1 MWNTI
6 SRFFAKGSKTA
17 VVQEVTSPPLSP
29 SSTTTTTI
37 TTTRTRTTTA
47 ARDDDERQDRL
58 ACNGVADD
66 DASVDGTSVHVFYG
80 ATMDRGA
87 SADDRRRLPAAA
99 SAAAT
104 GAATAAAPTAD
115 QQSSGGDSDSY
126 DSRQAKQRA
135 SVKWLLS
142 KAYNNRVP
150 EKLREPYYR
159 DHEEQEHLKPQI
171 VHALSNAELYCLA
184 LANIYS
190 DPNYHNQNHYGILQA
205 LARKG
210 VYVAEQNNTQ
220 LTETILI
227 QNSPLK
233 MSAHMAVI
241 EGLMVLYAKEVVTGD
256 RVVSAIRRF
265 DPQAEVDVP
274 SDHEKGLLLW
284 INHASH
290 ALIAKIQSEDG
301 AGDKTRLP
309 ELPAAKDFQS
319 LCDGVGLAAVV
330 AFYCP
335 GELNW
340 MEIRVSKRPSVADAL
355 HNLSLVHAFCV
366 KCLPYSIFH
375 MQPEDVTYMRGSM
388 KQNLVVFLADMY
400 NVLEIHPA
408 KCVRYPGEERAMQY
422 LDACPR
428 NSHGVAHKRS
438 LPQSIAPIPD
448 LRSNL
453 SISAPGFTVAKSAS
467 STIVKKSQSLQQ
479 TAENH
484 PYDDRRAGSEESF
497 VVHRGKGIPT
507 LSSVADDKSVART
520 EAAGRPSN
528 WEDQRRSSYAGRR
541 SRRNSITD
549 DSQLTIEN
557 FGGSQDNLHNFG
569 RNPDK
574 EVGAHIGKRSTTE
587 PTLPARSSV
596 QDVYGSG
603 VQHIIADNGYNGSN
617 GGEEPPRLRRQASN
631 SSLDNVALRQILHS
645 SAENDGGGTDN
656 GDGGDAV
663 TKLASFANLNRQ
675 SSEKGI
681 NFTYMEQE
689 RQDDVK
695 QLNKRHGQSNGN
707 GEKKTTFATLPNTTT
722 WQQQSS
728 QQSQQ
733 MEQHSVDE
741 NGGNTIMASQLNNI
755 RLKLE
760 EKRRHIENEKRKMEV
775 VMSKQRQKVG
785 KAAFLQAVTKGKVK
799 SPSSSTSGGD
809 SPAETVGPPT
819 PVTSGS
825 SGATPTSVS
834 EASSVPQQLPQEK
847 PQRPFSLKEI
857 SEDVRDVEHKWL
869 EHDGNAPFIETRR
882 TPDIENMDP
891 EQYRQS
897 ITQMNT
903 SLSEIQ
909 ADIQRLANQQNQ
921 IQQQHLMTQHQKQ
934 MQQQFQQLQSLSQQH
949 MQTYGMPPM
958 NPLTP
963 RLQDPQQSQFYLHDQ
978 PQVQRRMWGQP
989 APAQS
994 LANEMAAVGY
1004 QQSMDS
1010 RFSPQPAA
1018 YQQDMR
1024 IYTDPTRTWA
1034 APHPAQK
1041 GFVLHDTQEPRYLN
1055 GGDHSLCNNQ
1065 MSHPGPTGYP
1075 ASSSLFNQTQATSA
1089 SPQHRNAIHRI
1100 SQLISESPEPKR
1112 STVHHIPISCESP
1125 TEKRQ
1130 VTALHTPVPAP
1141 PADDMKPQNIS
1152 FIGNDDDIAQG
1163 IRGLNITSGSRT
1175 YRIPSPTRPT
1185 ISQNSFQ
1192 PHPSLRETSR
1202 SATPDVT
1209 PLDSTDA
1216 GEKGFYIS
1224 FDNDA
1229 PKKPKPTLRVK
1240 RMSPKKERSASS
1252 YNEHEDFMRSESPP
1266 VSTVERQKQAE
1277 AQRELERERL
1287 RQAEEREQ
1295 QRQEMRDRELKR
1307 EIERERQREKQRDSN
1322 TEGRHASGVGLV
1334 IGNQLT
1340 NPDPNSMDEMEKKKE
1355 RIMLMSLQR
1364 RQRQEEMKERKEVET
1379 QARREQEKLKA
1390 EERARKKEEERQR
1403 RAAILEHHKVK
1414 KAIEEA
1420 EREGKVIDKELLNA
1434 INPAKLRNKT
1444 TPARPRPKT
1453 IHGDAGAVLDSGALT
1468 PSRGKKGSSSN
1479 LSTASLT
1486 SPTMRRD
1493 YYRGSQDSLTA
1504 AHLDDRRCSGPL
1516 YRGGSLRVS
1525 SVDSPDD
1532 GRGSS
1537 PCRSV
1542 NQLGRRGSYKTSRD
1556 AQESQQQIR
1565 GRPKYQTY
1573 QNFKGRKSN
1582 SLMNLCDSDSGLGR
1596 STPPRRAASPGIGSM
1611 RHLTSPSGPGSL
1623 PPALMTSKKRI
1634 YDDGSSD
1641 ISSTP
1646 SSMMDYNG
1654 PRLYKLP
1661 IAKSN
1666 RNIMLNA
1673 VEYCVFPGTVNRE
1686 AKSRVLEE
1694 ISRSE
1699 SKHFLILFRDAGCQF
1714 RALYSYC
1721 PEREEVAKL
1730 YGTGPKQV
1738 IDNMFD
1744 KFFKYNSSGKC
1755 FSQVHTKHLTVT
1767 IDAFTIHNSLWQGK
1781 KVNLPNKKDIPLV
1794 I

>member
-1 MWNTI
+1 MWSAIT
-6 SRFFAKGSKTA
+6 RLFVKGKTEESA
-17 VVQEVTSPPLSP
+17 P
-29 SSTTTTTI
+29 
-37 TTTRTRTTTA
+37 RTKDRTC
-47 ARDDDERQDRL
+47 D
-58 ACNGVADD
+58 GVPDT
-66 DASVDGTSVHVFYG
+66 VVHVFD
-80 ATMDRGA
+80 AMDRNAG
-87 SADDRRRLPAAA
+87 DDRRKGPAGEQHHD
-99 SAAAT
+99 
-104 GAATAAAPTAD
+104 GAETEHF
-115 QQSSGGDSDSY
+115 SDAY

-150 EKLREPYYR
+150 ENLRDPYYI
-159 DHEEQEHLKPQI
+159 DNENQEHLKPQI

-190 DPNYHNQNHYGILQA
+190 DPNYHNQNHCGILQA

-210 VYVAEQNNTQ
+210 VYLAEPNNTQ

-274 SDHEKGLLLW
+274 ADHEKGLLLW
-284 INHASH
+284 ISHASN
-290 ALIAKIQSEDG
+290 ALIAKIQADEG

-340 MEIRVSKRPSVADAL
+340 MDIRVSKRPSVADAL
-355 HNLSLVHAFCV
+355 HNLSLVHAFCNR
-366 KCLPYSIFH
+366 CLPYSIFH
-375 MQPEDVTYMRGSM
+375 MLPEDVTYMRGCM

-408 KCVRYPGEERAMQY
+408 KCVRYPGEERAMQF

-453 SISAPGFTVAKSAS
+453 SVSAPGFTVAKAPS
-467 STIVKKSQSLQQ
+467 SSSVKKSQSLQQ
-479 TAENH
+479 TAENYSH
-484 PYDDRRAGSEESF
+484 DDRRAGSEESF

-507 LSSVADDKSVART
+507 LSSVADEKSITRVD
-520 EAAGRPSN
+520 AAGRPSN
-528 WEDQRRSSYAGRR
+528 WEEQRRSSYAGRR
-541 SRRNSITD
+541 SRRNSVSD

-603 VQHIIADNGYNGSN
+603 VQHILSDNGYDK
-617 GGEEPPRLRRQASN
+617 EEPPRLRRQTSN
-631 SSLDNVALRQILHS
+631 SSLDNVALKQILHS
-645 SAENDGGGTDN
+645 SENVNSDGDTS
-656 GDGGDAV
+656 
-663 TKLASFANLNRQ
+663 KLASFANLSRQ

-681 NFTYMEQE
+681 NLTYTEQE
-689 RQDDVK
+689 RDDSK
-695 QLNKRHGQSNGN
+695 SNLSNKKLGQTNGNRN

-722 WQQQSS
+722 WQQQSN

-733 MEQHSVDE
+733 MEQHSVADE

-760 EKRRHIENEKRKMEV
+760 EKRRHIENEKRRMEV

-785 KAAFLQAVTKGKVK
+785 KAAFLQAVTKLYLVGKVK

-809 SPAETVGPPT
+809 SPAEIGPPT

-825 SGATPTSVS
+825 SGETPTSVS
-834 EASSVPQQLPQEK
+834 ETTPVTQQPSQEK

-882 TPDIENMDP
+882 TPDIENMDL
-891 EQYRQS
+891 EQYHQS
-897 ITQMNT
+897 ISQIYTPFRRMNN

-921 IQQQHLMTQHQKQ
+921 IQQQHLMTQHQQ
-934 MQQQFQQLQSLSQQH
+934 QIQQQFQQLQSLSQQH
-949 MQTYGMPPM
+949 MQNFGMAPI
-958 NPLTP
+958 NPLTSK
-963 RLQDPQQSQFYLHDQ
+963 LQDTQQSQFYLHDQ
-978 PQVQRRMWGQP
+978 PQLQRRMWGQP
-989 APAQS
+989 PPTQS

-1004 QQSMDS
+1004 QQSMDP
-1010 RFSPQPAA
+1010 RYNTQPTP

-1024 IYTDPTRTWA
+1024 LYQDTRNWGT
-1034 APHPAQK
+1034 HPPQQK
-1041 GFVLHDTQEPRYLN
+1041 GFVLHDTPQEPRYLN

-1065 MSHPGPTGYP
+1065 MSHPGPTYP
-1075 ASSSLFNQTQATSA
+1075 SSTSIFNQTPPSSA
-1089 SPQHRNAIHRI
+1089 SPQHRNAVHRI
-1100 SQLISESPEPKR
+1100 SQLMSESPEPKR
-1112 STVHHIPISCESP
+1112 PTVHHIPIKCESP

-1130 VTALHTPVPAP
+1130 IAAMHAPVPAP
-1141 PADDMKPQNIS
+1141 PVDDMKPQNIS
-1152 FIGNDDDIAQG
+1152 FIG
-1163 IRGLNITSGSRT
+1163 
-1175 YRIPSPTRPT
+1175 
-1185 ISQNSFQ
+1185 
-1192 PHPSLRETSR
+1192 
-1202 SATPDVT
+1202 TPEVT
-1209 PLDSTDA
+1209 PLDPTDA
-1216 GEKGFYIS
+1216 GEKGFYIC

-1240 RMSPKKERSASS
+1240 RTSPKKERGVSS
-1252 YNEHEDFMRSESPP
+1252 YVDSEDFTMRPDSPSAI
-1266 VSTVERQKQAE
+1266 VMDRQKQLE
-1277 AQRELERERL
+1277 IQR
-1287 RQAEEREQ
+1287 
-1295 QRQEMRDRELKR
+1295 DSD
-1307 EIERERQREKQRDSN
+1307 REKQRQIDERDFQRQEIRDREIQR
-1322 TEGRHASGVGLV
+1322 EGEREKQRERHEMSGESRQSGVGLI
-1334 IGNQLT
+1334 IGNQLA
-1340 NPDPNSMDEMEKKKE
+1340 NPDPNSLDEMERKKE
-1355 RIMLMSLQR
+1355 RIMLLSLQR
-1364 RQRQEEMKERKEVET
+1364 RQQQEEMKERKEVEA

-1403 RAAILEHHKVK
+1403 RAAILEQHKVK

-1420 EREGKVIDKELLNA
+1420 EREGKVIDKELLNT
-1434 INPAKLRNKT
+1434 IKPTKLRNKT
-1444 TPARPRPKT
+1444 ATTRPRPKT
-1453 IHGDAGAVLDSGALT
+1453 IHVDAGTELDSGALT

-1504 AHLDDRRCSGPL
+1504 AHFDERRSGPL

-1537 PCRSV
+1537 PCRSM

-1556 AQESQQQIR
+1556 VQEPQQQVR
-1565 GRPKYQTY
+1565 GRPKYPSY

-1582 SLMNLCDSDSGLGR
+1582 SLMNLCGSSSDQDGMMCRYTDTDSGLGR
-1596 STPPRRAASPGIGSM
+1596 ATPPRRAPSPGMGSM
-1611 RHLTSPSGPGSL
+1611 RHLPSPSGPGSL
-1623 PPALMTSKKRI
+1623 PPGLMTKRRVF
-1634 YDDGSSD
+1634 DDGSSD

-1654 PRLYKLP
+1654 PRLYKQP
-1661 IAKSN
+1661 TTKSN
-1666 RNIMLNA
+1666 RGIMLNA
-1673 VEYCVFPGTVNRE
+1673 VEYCVFPGTVNKE
-1686 AKSRVLEE
+1686 AKRRVLDE
-1694 ISRSE
+1694 IARSE

-1721 PEREEVAKL
+1721 PDREEVSKL

-1738 IDNMFD
+1738 MDKMFD
-1744 KFFKYNSSGKC
+1744 KFFKYNSGAKC

-1781 KVNLPNKKDIPLV
+1781 KVNLPNKKDMPLV

>member
-1 MWNTI
+1 MWSAIT
-6 SRFFAKGSKTA
+6 RLFVKGKTEESA
-17 VVQEVTSPPLSP
+17 P
-29 SSTTTTTI
+29 
-37 TTTRTRTTTA
+37 RTKDRTC
-47 ARDDDERQDRL
+47 D
-58 ACNGVADD
+58 GVPDT
-66 DASVDGTSVHVFYG
+66 VVHVFD
-80 ATMDRGA
+80 AMDRNAG
-87 SADDRRRLPAAA
+87 DDRRKGPAGEQHHD
-99 SAAAT
+99 
-104 GAATAAAPTAD
+104 GAE
-115 QQSSGGDSDSY
+115 SEHFSDAY

-150 EKLREPYYR
+150 ENLRDPYYI
-159 DHEEQEHLKPQI
+159 DNENQEHLKPQI

-190 DPNYHNQNHYGILQA
+190 DPNYHNQNHCGILQA

-210 VYVAEQNNTQ
+210 VYLAEPNNTQ

-274 SDHEKGLLLW
+274 ADHEKGLLLW
-284 INHASH
+284 ISHASN
-290 ALIAKIQSEDG
+290 ALIAKIQAEEG

-340 MEIRVSKRPSVADAL
+340 MDIRVSKRPSVADAL
-355 HNLSLVHAFCV
+355 HNLSLVHAFCNR
-366 KCLPYSIFH
+366 CLPYSIFH
-375 MQPEDVTYMRGSM
+375 MLPEDVTYMRGCM

-408 KCVRYPGEERAMQY
+408 KCVRYPGEERAMQF

-453 SISAPGFTVAKSAS
+453 SVSAPGFTVAKAPS
-467 STIVKKSQSLQQ
+467 SSSVKKSQSLQQ
-479 TAENH
+479 TAENYSH
-484 PYDDRRAGSEESF
+484 DDRRAGSEESF

-507 LSSVADDKSVART
+507 LSSVADEKSITRVD
-520 EAAGRPSN
+520 AAGRPSN
-528 WEDQRRSSYAGRR
+528 WEEQRRSSYAGRR
-541 SRRNSITD
+541 SRRNSVSD

-603 VQHIIADNGYNGSN
+603 VQHILSDNGYDK
-617 GGEEPPRLRRQASN
+617 EEPPRLRRQTSN
-631 SSLDNVALRQILHS
+631 SSLDNVALKQILHS
-645 SAENDGGGTDN
+645 SENVNSDGDTS
-656 GDGGDAV
+656 
-663 TKLASFANLNRQ
+663 KLASFANLSRQ

-681 NFTYMEQE
+681 NLTYTEQE
-689 RQDDVK
+689 RDDSK
-695 QLNKRHGQSNGN
+695 SNLSNKKLGQTNGNRN

-722 WQQQSS
+722 WQQQSN

-733 MEQHSVDE
+733 MEQHSVADE

-760 EKRRHIENEKRKMEV
+760 EKRRHIENEKRRMEV

-785 KAAFLQAVTKGKVK
+785 KAAFLQAVTKLYLVGKVK

-809 SPAETVGPPT
+809 SPAEIGPPT

-825 SGATPTSVS
+825 SGETPTSVS
-834 EASSVPQQLPQEK
+834 ETTPVTQQPSQEK

-882 TPDIENMDP
+882 TPDIENMDL
-891 EQYRQS
+891 EQYHQS
-897 ITQMNT
+897 ISQICTPFRRMNN

-921 IQQQHLMTQHQKQ
+921 IQQQHLMTQHQQ
-934 MQQQFQQLQSLSQQH
+934 QIQQQFQQLQSLSQQH
-949 MQTYGMPPM
+949 MQNFGMAPI
-958 NPLTP
+958 NPLTSK
-963 RLQDPQQSQFYLHDQ
+963 LQDTQQSQFYLHDQ
-978 PQVQRRMWGQP
+978 PQLQRRMWGQP
-989 APAQS
+989 PPTQS

-1004 QQSMDS
+1004 QQSMDPRYS
-1010 RFSPQPAA
+1010 TQPTP

-1024 IYTDPTRTWA
+1024 LYQDTRNWGT
-1034 APHPAQK
+1034 HPPQQK
-1041 GFVLHDTQEPRYLN
+1041 GFVLHDTPQEPRYLN

-1065 MSHPGPTGYP
+1065 MSHPGPTYP
-1075 ASSSLFNQTQATSA
+1075 SSTSIFNQTPPSSA
-1089 SPQHRNAIHRI
+1089 SPQHRNAVHRI
-1100 SQLISESPEPKR
+1100 SQLMSESPEPKR
-1112 STVHHIPISCESP
+1112 PTVHHIPIKCESP

-1130 VTALHTPVPAP
+1130 ITAMHAPVPAP
-1141 PADDMKPQNIS
+1141 PVDDMKPQNIS
-1152 FIGNDDDIAQG
+1152 FID
-1163 IRGLNITSGSRT
+1163 
-1175 YRIPSPTRPT
+1175 P
-1185 ISQNSFQ
+1185 
-1192 PHPSLRETSR
+1192 
-1202 SATPDVT
+1202 
-1209 PLDSTDA
+1209 TDA
-1216 GEKGFYIS
+1216 GEKGFYIC

-1240 RMSPKKERSASS
+1240 RTSPKKERGVSS
-1252 YNEHEDFMRSESPP
+1252 YVDSEDFTMRPDSPSAI
-1266 VSTVERQKQAE
+1266 VMDRQKQLE
-1277 AQRELERERL
+1277 IQR
-1287 RQAEEREQ
+1287 
-1295 QRQEMRDRELKR
+1295 DSD
-1307 EIERERQREKQRDSN
+1307 REKQRQIDERDFQRQEIRDREIQR
-1322 TEGRHASGVGLV
+1322 EGEREKQRERHEMSAESRQSGVGLI
-1334 IGNQLT
+1334 IGNQLA
-1340 NPDPNSMDEMEKKKE
+1340 NPDPNSLDEMERKKE
-1355 RIMLMSLQR
+1355 RIMLLSLQR
-1364 RQRQEEMKERKEVET
+1364 RQQQEEMKERKEVEA

-1403 RAAILEHHKVK
+1403 RAAILEQHKVK

-1420 EREGKVIDKELLNA
+1420 EREGKVIDKELLNT
-1434 INPAKLRNKT
+1434 IKPTKLRNKT
-1444 TPARPRPKT
+1444 ATTRPRPKT
-1453 IHGDAGAVLDSGALT
+1453 IHVDAGTELDSGALT

-1504 AHLDDRRCSGPL
+1504 AHFDERRSGPL

-1537 PCRSV
+1537 PCRSM

-1556 AQESQQQIR
+1556 VQEPQQQVR
-1565 GRPKYQTY
+1565 GRPKYPSY

-1582 SLMNLCDSDSGLGR
+1582 SLMNLCGSSSDQDGMMCRYTDTDSGLGR
-1596 STPPRRAASPGIGSM
+1596 ATPPRRAPSPGMGSM
-1611 RHLTSPSGPGSL
+1611 RHLPSPSGPGSL
-1623 PPALMTSKKRI
+1623 PPGLMTKRRVF
-1634 YDDGSSD
+1634 DDGSSD

-1654 PRLYKLP
+1654 PRLYKQP
-1661 IAKSN
+1661 TTKSN
-1666 RNIMLNA
+1666 RGIMLNA
-1673 VEYCVFPGTVNRE
+1673 VEYCVFPGTVNKE
-1686 AKSRVLEE
+1686 AKRRVLDE
-1694 ISRSE
+1694 IARSE

-1721 PEREEVAKL
+1721 PDREEVSKL

-1738 IDNMFD
+1738 MDKMFD
-1744 KFFKYNSSGKC
+1744 KFFKYNSGAKC

-1781 KVNLPNKKDIPLV
+1781 KVNLPNKKDMPLV

>member
-1 MWNTI
+1 MWSAI
-6 SRFFAKGSKTA
+6 SRLFVKGKTEESA
-17 VVQEVTSPPLSP
+17 LS
-29 SSTTTTTI
+29 TENHTC
-37 TTTRTRTTTA
+37 
-47 ARDDDERQDRL
+47 D
-58 ACNGVADD
+58 GVPDT
-66 DASVDGTSVHVFYG
+66 VVHVFD
-80 ATMDRGA
+80 AMDRNAG
-87 SADDRRRLPAAA
+87 DDRRKGPAGEQHHG
-99 SAAAT
+99 
-104 GAATAAAPTAD
+104 GAEFEHF
-115 QQSSGGDSDSY
+115 SDAY

-150 EKLREPYYR
+150 ENLREPYYV
-159 DHEEQEHLKPQI
+159 DNENQEHLKPQI

-190 DPNYHNQNHYGILQA
+190 DPNYHNQNHCGILQA

-210 VYVAEQNNTQ
+210 VYLAEPNNTQ

-265 DPQAEVDVP
+265 DPQAEVEVP
-274 SDHEKGLLLW
+274 GDHEKGLLLW
-284 INHASH
+284 ISHASH
-290 ALIAKIQSEDG
+290 ALIAKIQAEEG
-301 AGDKTRLP
+301 GGDKTRLP

-340 MEIRVSKRPSVADAL
+340 MDIRVSKRPSVADAL
-355 HNLSLVHAFCV
+355 HNLSLVHAFCNR
-366 KCLPYSIFH
+366 CLPYSIFH

-408 KCVRYPGEERAMQY
+408 KCVRYPGEERAMQF

-453 SISAPGFTVAKSAS
+453 SVSAPGFTVAKAS
-467 STIVKKSQSLQQ
+467 SSSSVKKSQSLQQ
-479 TAENH
+479 TAENYSH
-484 PYDDRRAGSEESF
+484 DDRRAGSEESF

-507 LSSVADDKSVART
+507 LSSVADEKSVTRAD
-520 EAAGRPSN
+520 AAGRPSN

-541 SRRNSITD
+541 SRRNSVSD

-603 VQHIIADNGYNGSN
+603 VQHILSDNGYDK
-617 GGEEPPRLRRQASN
+617 EEPPRLRRQTSN
-631 SSLDNVALRQILHS
+631 SSLDNVALKQILHS
-645 SAENDGGGTDN
+645 SENVN
-656 GDGGDAV
+656 SEGD
-663 TKLASFANLNRQ
+663 TSKLASFANLSRQ

-681 NFTYMEQE
+681 NLTYTEQD
-689 RQDDVK
+689 RDDGK
-695 QLNKRHGQSNGN
+695 SNMSGKKFGQTNGN
-707 GEKKTTFATLPNTTT
+707 GNGNEKKTTFATLPNTTT

-733 MEQHSVDE
+733 VEQHSVDE

-760 EKRRHIENEKRKMEV
+760 EKRRHIENEKRRMEV

-809 SPAETVGPPT
+809 SPAEIGPPT
-819 PVTSGS
+819 SVTSGS
-825 SGATPTSVS
+825 SGETPTSVS
-834 EASSVPQQLPQEK
+834 ETTPVTQQPSQEK

-882 TPDIENMDP
+882 TPDIENMDI
-891 EQYRQS
+891 EQYHQS
-897 ITQMNT
+897 ISQMNN

-921 IQQQHLMTQHQKQ
+921 IQQQHLMTQHQQQ
-934 MQQQFQQLQSLSQQH
+934 MQQQLQQLQSLSQQH
-949 MQTYGMPPM
+949 MQNFGMAPI
-958 NPLTP
+958 NPLSSK
-963 RLQDPQQSQFYLHDQ
+963 LQDTQQSQFYLHDQ
-978 PQVQRRMWGQP
+978 PQLQRRMWGQP
-989 APAQS
+989 PSTQS

-1004 QQSMDS
+1004 QQPIDP
-1010 RFSPQPAA
+1010 RYGTQPTA
-1018 YQQDMR
+1018 YQQDLR
-1024 IYTDPTRTWA
+1024 LYQDTRNWGTL
-1034 APHPAQK
+1034 PPQQK
-1041 GFVLHDTQEPRYLN
+1041 GFVLHDNQESRYLN

-1065 MSHPGPTGYP
+1065 MSHSGSTYP
-1075 ASSSLFNQTQATSA
+1075 SSASIFNQTPPSSA
-1089 SPQHRNAIHRI
+1089 SPQHRNAVHRI
-1100 SQLISESPEPKR
+1100 SQLMSESPEPKR
-1112 STVHHIPISCESP
+1112 PTVHHIPIKCESP

-1130 VTALHTPVPAP
+1130 ITALHAPVPAP
-1141 PADDMKPQNIS
+1141 PVDDMKPQNIS
-1152 FIGNDDDIAQG
+1152 FIGNDDELTQG

-1175 YRIPSPTRPT
+1175 YRIPSPTRPS
-1185 ISQNSFQ
+1185 ISRNSFQ
-1192 PHPSLRETSR
+1192 PHPSLRE
-1202 SATPDVT
+1202 ATPSPSGTPEVT
-1209 PLDSTDA
+1209 PLDPTDA
-1216 GEKGFYIS
+1216 GEKGFYIC

-1240 RMSPKKERSASS
+1240 RTSPKKERSVSS
-1252 YNEHEDFMRSESPP
+1252 YVENEDFTMRPDSP
-1266 VSTVERQKQAE
+1266 SAIAIDRQKQLE
-1277 AQRELERERL
+1277 AQRDLDREKHQIDERDF
-1287 RQAEEREQ
+1287 
-1295 QRQEMRDRELKR
+1295 QRQEIRDKEIQREG
-1307 EIERERQREKQRDSN
+1307 EREKQR
-1322 TEGRHASGVGLV
+1322 ERHDITGENRQSGVGLI
-1334 IGNQLT
+1334 IGNQLA
-1340 NPDPNSMDEMEKKKE
+1340 NPDPNSLDEMERKKE
-1355 RIMLMSLQR
+1355 RIMLLSLQR
-1364 RQRQEEMKERKEVET
+1364 RQQQEELKERKEAEA

-1403 RAAILEHHKVK
+1403 RAAILEQHKVK

-1434 INPAKLRNKT
+1434 IKPTKLRNKT
-1444 TPARPRPKT
+1444 ATRPRPKT
-1453 IHGDAGAVLDSGALT
+1453 IHVDAGTELDSGALT

-1504 AHLDDRRCSGPL
+1504 AHFDERRSGPL

-1537 PCRSV
+1537 PCRSM
-1542 NQLGRRGSYKTSRD
+1542 NQLGRRGSYKTSRGSSSD
-1556 AQESQQQIR
+1556 QDGMMCR
-1565 GRPKYQTY
+1565 YT
-1573 QNFKGRKSN
+1573 
-1582 SLMNLCDSDSGLGR
+1582 DTDSGLGR
-1596 STPPRRAASPGIGSM
+1596 ATPPRRAPSPGMGSM
-1611 RHLTSPSGPGSL
+1611 RHLPSPSGPGSL
-1623 PPALMTSKKRI
+1623 PPGLMTKRRVF
-1634 YDDGSSD
+1634 DDGSSD

-1654 PRLYKLP
+1654 PRLYKQP
-1661 IAKSN
+1661 TTKSN
-1666 RNIMLNA
+1666 RGIMLNA
-1673 VEYCVFPGTVNRE
+1673 VEYCVFPGTVNKE
-1686 AKSRVLEE
+1686 AKRRVLDE
-1694 ISRSE
+1694 IAKSE

-1721 PEREEVAKL
+1721 PDREEVSKL

-1738 IDNMFD
+1738 IDKMFD
-1744 KFFKYNSSGKC
+1744 KFFKYNSGAKC

-1781 KVNLPNKKDIPLV
+1781 KVNLPNKKDMPLV

>member
-1 MWNTI
+1 MWSAI
-6 SRFFAKGSKTA
+6 SRLFVKGKTEEPA
-17 VVQEVTSPPLSP
+17 LS
-29 SSTTTTTI
+29 TENHTC
-37 TTTRTRTTTA
+37 
-47 ARDDDERQDRL
+47 D
-58 ACNGVADD
+58 GVPDT
-66 DASVDGTSVHVFYG
+66 VVHVFD
-80 ATMDRGA
+80 AMDRNAG
-87 SADDRRRLPAAA
+87 DDRRKGPAGEQHHG
-99 SAAAT
+99 
-104 GAATAAAPTAD
+104 GAEFEHF
-115 QQSSGGDSDSY
+115 SDAY

-150 EKLREPYYR
+150 ENLREPYYV
-159 DHEEQEHLKPQI
+159 DNENQEHLKPQI

-190 DPNYHNQNHYGILQA
+190 DPNYHNQNHCGILQA

-210 VYVAEQNNTQ
+210 VYLAEPNNTQ

-265 DPQAEVDVP
+265 DPQAEVEVP
-274 SDHEKGLLLW
+274 GDHEKGLLLW
-284 INHASH
+284 ISHASR
-290 ALIAKIQSEDG
+290 ALIAKIQAEEG

-340 MEIRVSKRPSVADAL
+340 MDIRVSKRPSVADAL
-355 HNLSLVHAFCV
+355 HNLSLVHAFCNR
-366 KCLPYSIFH
+366 CLPYSIFH

-408 KCVRYPGEERAMQY
+408 KCVRYPGEERAMQF

-453 SISAPGFTVAKSAS
+453 SVSAPGFTVAKAS
-467 STIVKKSQSLQQ
+467 SSSSVKKSQSLQQ
-479 TAENH
+479 TAENYSH
-484 PYDDRRAGSEESF
+484 DDRRAGSEESF

-507 LSSVADDKSVART
+507 LSSVADEKSVTRAD
-520 EAAGRPSN
+520 AAGRPSN
-528 WEDQRRSSYAGRR
+528 WEEQRRSSYAGRR
-541 SRRNSITD
+541 SRRNSVSD

-603 VQHIIADNGYNGSN
+603 VQHILSDNGYDK
-617 GGEEPPRLRRQASN
+617 EEPPRLRRQTSN
-631 SSLDNVALRQILHS
+631 SSLDNVALKQILHS
-645 SAENDGGGTDN
+645 SENVNSEGGGDTS
-656 GDGGDAV
+656 
-663 TKLASFANLNRQ
+663 KLASFANLSRQ

-681 NFTYMEQE
+681 NLTYTEQE
-689 RQDDVK
+689 RDDGK
-695 QLNKRHGQSNGN
+695 SNLSGKKFGQTNGNGN

-733 MEQHSVDE
+733 VEQHSVDE

-760 EKRRHIENEKRKMEV
+760 EKRRHIENEKRRMEV

-809 SPAETVGPPT
+809 SPAEIDPPT
-819 PVTSGS
+819 SVTSGS
-825 SGATPTSVS
+825 SGETPTSVS
-834 EASSVPQQLPQEK
+834 ETTPVTQQPSQEK

-882 TPDIENMDP
+882 TPDIENMDI
-891 EQYRQS
+891 EQYHQS
-897 ITQMNT
+897 ISQMNN

-921 IQQQHLMTQHQKQ
+921 IQQQHLMTQHQQQ
-934 MQQQFQQLQSLSQQH
+934 MQQQLQQLQSLSQQH
-949 MQTYGMPPM
+949 MQNFGMAPI
-958 NPLTP
+958 NPLTSK
-963 RLQDPQQSQFYLHDQ
+963 LQDTQQSQFYLHDQ
-978 PQVQRRMWGQP
+978 PQLQRRMWGQP
-989 APAQS
+989 PSTQS

-1004 QQSMDS
+1004 QQPIDP
-1010 RFSPQPAA
+1010 RYGTQPTA
-1018 YQQDMR
+1018 YQQDLR
-1024 IYTDPTRTWA
+1024 LYQDTRNWGTL
-1034 APHPAQK
+1034 PPQQK
-1041 GFVLHDTQEPRYLN
+1041 GFVLHDNQEPRYLN

-1065 MSHPGPTGYP
+1065 MSHSGSTYP
-1075 ASSSLFNQTQATSA
+1075 SSASIFNQTPPSSA
-1089 SPQHRNAIHRI
+1089 SPQHRNAVHRI
-1100 SQLISESPEPKR
+1100 SQLMSESPEPKR
-1112 STVHHIPISCESP
+1112 PTVHHIPIKCESP

-1130 VTALHTPVPAP
+1130 ITALHAPVPAP
-1141 PADDMKPQNIS
+1141 PVDDMKPQNIS
-1152 FIGNDDDIAQG
+1152 FIGNDDELTQG

-1175 YRIPSPTRPT
+1175 YRIPSPTRPS
-1185 ISQNSFQ
+1185 ISRNSFQ
-1192 PHPSLRETSR
+1192 PHPSLRE
-1202 SATPDVT
+1202 ATPSPSGTPEVT
-1209 PLDSTDA
+1209 PLDPTDA
-1216 GEKGFYIS
+1216 GEKGFYIC

-1240 RMSPKKERSASS
+1240 RTSPKKERSVSS
-1252 YNEHEDFMRSESPP
+1252 YVENEDFTMRPDSP
-1266 VSTVERQKQAE
+1266 SAIAIDRQKQLE
-1277 AQRELERERL
+1277 AQRDLDREKHQIDERDF
-1287 RQAEEREQ
+1287 
-1295 QRQEMRDRELKR
+1295 QRQEIRDKEIQREG
-1307 EIERERQREKQRDSN
+1307 EREKQR
-1322 TEGRHASGVGLV
+1322 ERHEITGESRQSGVGLI
-1334 IGNQLT
+1334 IGNQLA
-1340 NPDPNSMDEMEKKKE
+1340 NPDPNSLDEMERKKE
-1355 RIMLMSLQR
+1355 RIMLLSLQR
-1364 RQRQEEMKERKEVET
+1364 RQQQEELKERKEAEA

-1403 RAAILEHHKVK
+1403 RAAILEQHKVK

-1434 INPAKLRNKT
+1434 IKPTKLRNKT
-1444 TPARPRPKT
+1444 ATRPRPKT
-1453 IHGDAGAVLDSGALT
+1453 IHVDAGTELDSGALT

-1504 AHLDDRRCSGPL
+1504 AHFDERRSGPL
-1516 YRGGSLRVS
+1516 YRGGSLR
-1525 SVDSPDD
+1525 DSPDD

-1537 PCRSV
+1537 PCRSM

-1556 AQESQQQIR
+1556 
-1565 GRPKYQTY
+1565 T
-1573 QNFKGRKSN
+1573 
-1582 SLMNLCDSDSGLGR
+1582 DSGLGR
-1596 STPPRRAASPGIGSM
+1596 ATPPRRAPSPGMGSM
-1611 RHLTSPSGPGSL
+1611 RHLPSPSGPGSL
-1623 PPALMTSKKRI
+1623 PPGLMTKRRVF
-1634 YDDGSSD
+1634 DDGSSD

-1654 PRLYKLP
+1654 PRLYKQP
-1661 IAKSN
+1661 TTKSN
-1666 RNIMLNA
+1666 RGIMLNA
-1673 VEYCVFPGTVNRE
+1673 VEYCVFPGTVNKE
-1686 AKSRVLEE
+1686 AKRRVLDE
-1694 ISRSE
+1694 IAKSE

-1721 PEREEVAKL
+1721 PDREEVSKL

-1738 IDNMFD
+1738 IDKMFD
-1744 KFFKYNSSGKC
+1744 KFFKYNSGAKC

-1781 KVNLPNKKDIPLV
+1781 KVNLPNKKDMPLV

>member
-1 MWNTI
+1 MWSAI
-6 SRFFAKGSKTA
+6 SRLFVKGKTEEPA
-17 VVQEVTSPPLSP
+17 PGTED
-29 SSTTTTTI
+29 
-37 TTTRTRTTTA
+37 RTC
-47 ARDDDERQDRL
+47 D
-58 ACNGVADD
+58 GVSDT
-66 DASVDGTSVHVFYG
+66 VVHVFD
-80 ATMDRGA
+80 AMDRNVG
-87 SADDRRRLPAAA
+87 DDRRKGTAGEQQHAAA
-99 SAAAT
+99 ESEHF
-104 GAATAAAPTAD
+104 
-115 QQSSGGDSDSY
+115 SDAY

-150 EKLREPYYR
+150 ENLREPYYV
-159 DHEEQEHLKPQI
+159 DHEDQEHLKPQI

-190 DPNYHNQNHYGILQA
+190 DPNYHNQNHCGILQA

-210 VYVAEQNNTQ
+210 VYLAEPNNTQ

-265 DPQAEVDVP
+265 DPQADVDVP
-274 SDHEKGLLLW
+274 GDHERGLLLW
-284 INHASH
+284 ISHASH
-290 ALIAKIQSEDG
+290 ALIAKIQTEEG

-330 AFYCP
+330 AYYCP

-340 MEIRVSKRPSVADAL
+340 MDIRVSKRPSVADAL
-355 HNLSLVHAFCV
+355 HNLSLVHAFCNR
-366 KCLPYSIFH
+366 CLPYSIFH

-408 KCVRYPGEERAMQY
+408 KCVRYPGEERAMQF

-453 SISAPGFTVAKSAS
+453 SVSAPGFTVAKAS
-467 STIVKKSQSLQQ
+467 SSPSVKKSQSLQQ
-479 TAENH
+479 TAENYSH
-484 PYDDRRAGSEESF
+484 DDRRAGSEESF

-507 LSSVADDKSVART
+507 LSSVADEKSLARAD
-520 EAAGRPSN
+520 AAGRPSN

-541 SRRNSITD
+541 SRRNSVSD

-603 VQHIIADNGYNGSN
+603 VQHILADNGYGND
-617 GGEEPPRLRRQASN
+617 EPPRLRRQASN
-631 SSLDNVALRQILHS
+631 SSLDNVALKQILHS
-645 SAENDGGGTDN
+645 SENDNSEGDN
-656 GDGGDAV
+656 
-663 TKLASFANLNRQ
+663 TSKLASFANLNRQ
-675 SSEKGI
+675 SSEKSSI
-681 NFTYMEQE
+681 N
-689 RQDDVK
+689 
-695 QLNKRHGQSNGN
+695 LNYTESEDITTKSNLSNKKHGQTNGNGN

-722 WQQQSS
+722 WQQQSN

-733 MEQHSVDE
+733 AEQHSADE

-760 EKRRHIENEKRKMEV
+760 EKRRHIENEKRRMEV

-809 SPAETVGPPT
+809 SPAEIGPPT

-825 SGATPTSVS
+825 SGETPSSVS
-834 EASSVPQQLPQEK
+834 ETTPVPQQPFQEK

-882 TPDIENMDP
+882 TPDIENMDLD
-891 EQYRQS
+891 QYHQS
-897 ITQMNT
+897 ISQMNS

-921 IQQQHLMTQHQKQ
+921 IQQQHLMTHHQQQMQHQL
-934 MQQQFQQLQSLSQQH
+934 QQLQSLSQQH
-949 MQTYGMPPM
+949 MQSYGITPI
-958 NPLTP
+958 NPITP
-963 RLQDPQQSQFYLHDQ
+963 KLQDSQQSQFYLHDQ
-978 PQVQRRMWGQP
+978 PQLQRRMWGQP
-989 APAQS
+989 PSTQS

-1004 QQSMDS
+1004 QQQVDS
-1010 RFSPQPAA
+1010 RYNSPPSV
-1018 YQQDMR
+1018 YHQDMR
-1024 IYTDPTRTWA
+1024 LFQDTRNWGT
-1034 APHPAQK
+1034 HPPQQK
-1041 GFVLHDTQEPRYLN
+1041 GFVLHDTSQEPRYLN

-1065 MSHPGPTGYP
+1065 MSHPGSTYPT
-1075 ASSSLFNQTQATSA
+1075 SSSIFNQTPPSSA
-1089 SPQHRNAIHRI
+1089 SPQHRNAVHRI
-1100 SQLISESPEPKR
+1100 SQLMSESPEPKR
-1112 STVHHIPISCESP
+1112 PTVHHIPIKCDSP

-1141 PADDMKPQNIS
+1141 PVDDMKPQNIS
-1152 FIGNDDDIAQG
+1152 FIGNDDELSQG
-1163 IRGLNITSGSRT
+1163 IRGLHITSGNRT
-1175 YRIPSPTRPT
+1175 YRIPSPTRPS
-1185 ISQNSFQ
+1185 ISRNSFQ
-1192 PHPSLRETSR
+1192 PHPSLRE
-1202 SATPDVT
+1202 ATPSPSGTPEVT
-1209 PLDSTDA
+1209 PLDPTDA
-1216 GEKGFYIS
+1216 GEKGFYIC

-1240 RMSPKKERSASS
+1240 RTSPKKERTASS
-1252 YNEHEDFMRSESPP
+1252 YIDNEDFTVRSESP
-1266 VSTVERQKQAE
+1266 SAISDRQKLLE
-1277 AQRELERERL
+1277 IRRDSDREKQRQLDEREF
-1287 RQAEEREQ
+1287 
-1295 QRQEMRDRELKR
+1295 QRQEIRDRELQR
-1307 EIERERQREKQRDSN
+1307 EEEREKQRERRDTSA
-1322 TEGRHASGVGLV
+1322 ESRQSGIGLI
-1334 IGNQLT
+1334 IGNQLA
-1340 NPDPNSMDEMEKKKE
+1340 NPDPNSLDEMERKKE
-1355 RIMLMSLQR
+1355 RIMLQSLQR
-1364 RQRQEEMKERKEVET
+1364 RQQQEEMKERKEAEA

-1403 RAAILEHHKVK
+1403 RASILEQHKVK

-1434 INPAKLRNKT
+1434 IKPTKLRNKT
-1444 TPARPRPKT
+1444 ATTRPRPKT
-1453 IHGDAGAVLDSGALT
+1453 IHVDAGAELDSGALT

-1479 LSTASLT
+1479 LST
-1486 SPTMRRD
+1486 
-1493 YYRGSQDSLTA
+1493 
-1504 AHLDDRRCSGPL
+1504 
-1516 YRGGSLRVS
+1516 
-1525 SVDSPDD
+1525 DSPDD

-1537 PCRSV
+1537 PCRSM

-1556 AQESQQQIR
+1556 
-1565 GRPKYQTY
+1565 T
-1573 QNFKGRKSN
+1573 
-1582 SLMNLCDSDSGLGR
+1582 DSGLGR
-1596 STPPRRAASPGIGSM
+1596 ATPPRRAPSPGMGSM
-1611 RHLTSPSGPGSL
+1611 RHLPSPSGPGSL
-1623 PPALMTSKKRI
+1623 PPGLMTKRRVF
-1634 YDDGSSD
+1634 DDGSSD

-1654 PRLYKLP
+1654 PRLYKQP
-1661 IAKSN
+1661 TTKSN
-1666 RNIMLNA
+1666 RGIMLNA

-1686 AKSRVLEE
+1686 AKRRVLDE
-1694 ISRSE
+1694 IARSE

-1721 PEREEVAKL
+1721 PDREEVSKL

-1738 IDNMFD
+1738 NDKMFD
-1744 KFFKYNSSGKC
+1744 KFFKYNSGGKC

-1781 KVNLPNKKDIPLV
+1781 KVNLPNKKDMPLV

>member
-1 MWNTI
+1 
-6 SRFFAKGSKTA
+6 
-17 VVQEVTSPPLSP
+17 
-29 SSTTTTTI
+29 
-37 TTTRTRTTTA
+37 
-47 ARDDDERQDRL
+47 
-58 ACNGVADD
+58 
-66 DASVDGTSVHVFYG
+66 
-80 ATMDRGA
+80 
-87 SADDRRRLPAAA
+87 
-99 SAAAT
+99 
-104 GAATAAAPTAD
+104 
-115 QQSSGGDSDSY
+115 
-126 DSRQAKQRA
+126 
-135 SVKWLLS
+135 
-142 KAYNNRVP
+142 
-150 EKLREPYYR
+150 
-159 DHEEQEHLKPQI
+159 
-171 VHALSNAELYCLA
+171 
-184 LANIYS
+184 
-190 DPNYHNQNHYGILQA
+190 
-205 LARKG
+205 
-210 VYVAEQNNTQ
+210 
-220 LTETILI
+220 
-227 QNSPLK
+227 

-265 DPQAEVDVP
+265 DPQAEMDVP
-274 SDHEKGLLLW
+274 TDHEKGLLLW
-284 INHASH
+284 ISHASH
-290 ALIAKIQSEDG
+290 ALIAKIETEDG

-340 MEIRVSKRPSVADAL
+340 MDIRVSKRPSVADAL
-355 HNLSLVHAFCV
+355 HNLSLVHAFCNR
-366 KCLPYSIFH
+366 CLPYSIFH

-408 KCVRYPGEERAMQY
+408 KCVRYPGEERAMQF

-453 SISAPGFTVAKSAS
+453 SVSAPGFTVVKAPS
-467 STIVKKSQSLQQ
+467 SSSVKKSQSLQQ
-479 TAENH
+479 TAENYSH
-484 PYDDRRAGSEESF
+484 DDRRAGSEESF

-507 LSSVADDKSVART
+507 LSSVADEKSVTRAD
-520 EAAGRPSN
+520 AAGRPSN

-541 SRRNSITD
+541 SRRNSVSD

-603 VQHIIADNGYNGSN
+603 VQHILSDNGYDK
-617 GGEEPPRLRRQASN
+617 EEPARLRRQASN
-631 SSLDNVALRQILHS
+631 SSLDNVALKQILHS
-645 SAENDGGGTDN
+645 SENDNLD
-656 GDGGDAV
+656 GD
-663 TKLASFANLNRQ
+663 TSKLASFANLSRQ
-675 SSEKGI
+675 SSDKGI
-681 NFTYMEQE
+681 NLTYTEQE
-689 RQDDVK
+689 RDD
-695 QLNKRHGQSNGN
+695 NKSNLSIKKHGQTNGN
-707 GEKKTTFATLPNTTT
+707 GNAEKKTTFATLPNTTT
-722 WQQQSS
+722 WQQQSN

-733 MEQHSVDE
+733 VEQHSADE

-760 EKRRHIENEKRKMEV
+760 EKRRHIENEKRRMEV

-809 SPAETVGPPT
+809 SPAEIGPPT

-825 SGATPTSVS
+825 SGETPTSVS
-834 EASSVPQQLPQEK
+834 ETTPVTQQPSQEK

-882 TPDIENMDP
+882 TPDIENMDL
-891 EQYRQS
+891 EQYHQS
-897 ITQMNT
+897 ISLMNT

-921 IQQQHLMTQHQKQ
+921 IQQQHLMTQHQQQ
-934 MQQQFQQLQSLSQQH
+934 MQQQLQQLQSLSQQH
-949 MQTYGMPPM
+949 MQNYGMTTI
-958 NPLTP
+958 NPLTSK
-963 RLQDPQQSQFYLHDQ
+963 LQEPQQSQFYLHDQ
-978 PQVQRRMWGQP
+978 PQLQRRMWGQP
-989 APAQS
+989 PPTQS
-994 LANEMAAVGY
+994 LANEMSTVGY
-1004 QQSMDS
+1004 QQPMDP
-1010 RFSPQPAA
+1010 RYNTQPTA
-1018 YQQDMR
+1018 YQQDIR
-1024 IYTDPTRTWA
+1024 LYQDTRNWGTHS
-1034 APHPAQK
+1034 PQQK
-1041 GFVLHDTQEPRYLN
+1041 GFVLHDAPQEPRYLN

-1065 MSHPGPTGYP
+1065 MSHPGSTYP
-1075 ASSSLFNQTQATSA
+1075 SSASIFNQTPPSSA
-1089 SPQHRNAIHRI
+1089 SPQHRNAVHRI
-1100 SQLISESPEPKR
+1100 SQLMSESPEPKR
-1112 STVHHIPISCESP
+1112 PTVHHIPIKCESP

-1130 VTALHTPVPAP
+1130 VTALHAPVPAP
-1141 PADDMKPQNIS
+1141 PVDDMKPQNIS
-1152 FIGNDDDIAQG
+1152 FIGNDDELTQG

-1175 YRIPSPTRPT
+1175 YRIPSPTRPS
-1185 ISQNSFQ
+1185 ISRNSFQ
-1192 PHPSLRETSR
+1192 PHPSLRE
-1202 SATPDVT
+1202 ATPSPSGTPEVT
-1209 PLDSTDA
+1209 PLDPTDA
-1216 GEKGFYIS
+1216 GEKGFYIC

-1240 RMSPKKERSASS
+1240 RTSPKKERIVSS
-1252 YNEHEDFMRSESPP
+1252 YVENEDFTMRPDSPA
-1266 VSTVERQKQAE
+1266 SAIDRQKQLE
-1277 AQRELERERL
+1277 AQRDLDREKVLAIAEREFMQDIRY
-1287 RQAEEREQ
+1287 
-1295 QRQEMRDRELKR
+1295 RELQRKA
-1307 EIERERQREKQRDSN
+1307 EREKQRHESIE
-1322 TEGRHASGVGLV
+1322 EGRQSGVGLI
-1334 IGNQLT
+1334 IGNQLA
-1340 NPDPNSMDEMEKKKE
+1340 NPDPNSLDEMERKKE
-1355 RIMLMSLQR
+1355 RIMLLSLQR
-1364 RQRQEEMKERKEVET
+1364 RRQQEELKERKEVEA

-1390 EERARKKEEERQR
+1390 EEKARKKEEERQR
-1403 RAAILEHHKVK
+1403 RAAILEQHKVK

-1434 INPAKLRNKT
+1434 IKPTKLRNKT
-1444 TPARPRPKT
+1444 ATTRPRPKT
-1453 IHGDAGAVLDSGALT
+1453 IHVDAGAELDSGALT

-1504 AHLDDRRCSGPL
+1504 AHFDERRSGPL

-1537 PCRSV
+1537 PCRSM

-1556 AQESQQQIR
+1556 
-1565 GRPKYQTY
+1565 T
-1573 QNFKGRKSN
+1573 
-1582 SLMNLCDSDSGLGR
+1582 DSGLGR
-1596 STPPRRAASPGIGSM
+1596 ATPPRRAPSPGMGSM
-1611 RHLTSPSGPGSL
+1611 RHLPSPSGPGSL
-1623 PPALMTSKKRI
+1623 PPGLMTKRRMF
-1634 YDDGSSD
+1634 DDGSSD
-1641 ISSTP
+1641 VSSTP

-1654 PRLYKLP
+1654 PRLYKQP
-1661 IAKSN
+1661 TTKSN
-1666 RNIMLNA
+1666 RGIMLNA
-1673 VEYCVFPGTVNRE
+1673 VEYCVFPGTVNKE
-1686 AKSRVLEE
+1686 AKRRVLDE
-1694 ISRSE
+1694 IARSE

-1721 PEREEVAKL
+1721 PDREEVSKL

-1738 IDNMFD
+1738 IDKMFD
-1744 KFFKYNSSGKC
+1744 KFFKYNSGGKC
-1755 FSQVHTKHLTVT
+1755 FTQVHTKHLTVT

-1781 KVNLPNKKDIPLV
+1781 KVNLPNKKDMPLV

>member
-1 MWNTI
+1 MWSAI
-6 SRFFAKGSKTA
+6 SRLFVKGKTEEPA
-17 VVQEVTSPPLSP
+17 PWTED
-29 SSTTTTTI
+29 
-37 TTTRTRTTTA
+37 RTC
-47 ARDDDERQDRL
+47 D
-58 ACNGVADD
+58 
-66 DASVDGTSVHVFYG
+66 SVSDTVVHVFD
-80 ATMDRGA
+80 AMDRNVG
-87 SADDRRRLPAAA
+87 DDRRKGPVGEQQHAAA
-99 SAAAT
+99 ESEHY
-104 GAATAAAPTAD
+104 
-115 QQSSGGDSDSY
+115 SDAY

-135 SVKWLLS
+135 SVRWLLS

-150 EKLREPYYR
+150 ENLREPYYV
-159 DHEEQEHLKPQI
+159 DHEDQEHLKPQI

-190 DPNYHNQNHYGILQA
+190 DPNYHNQNHCGILQA

-210 VYVAEQNNTQ
+210 VYLAEPNNTQ

-265 DPQAEVDVP
+265 DPQADVDVP
-274 SDHEKGLLLW
+274 TDHEKGLLLW
-284 INHASH
+284 ISHASQ
-290 ALIAKIQSEDG
+290 ALIAKIQIEEG

-340 MEIRVSKRPSVADAL
+340 MDIRVSKKPSVADAL
-355 HNLSLVHAFCV
+355 HNLSLVHTFCNR
-366 KCLPYSIFH
+366 CLPYSIFH
-375 MQPEDVTYMRGSM
+375 TQPEDVTYMRGSM

-408 KCVRYPGEERAMQY
+408 KCVRYPGEERAMQF

-453 SISAPGFTVAKSAS
+453 SVSAPGFTVAKAS
-467 STIVKKSQSLQQ
+467 PSPSVKKSQSLQQ
-479 TAENH
+479 TAENYSH
-484 PYDDRRAGSEESF
+484 DDRVGRRLLKHFSAIPLEKSVSSTVCRRTGSEESF

-507 LSSVADDKSVART
+507 LSSVADEKSLARAD
-520 EAAGRPSN
+520 AAGRPSN
-528 WEDQRRSSYAGRR
+528 WEEQRRSSYAGRR
-541 SRRNSITD
+541 SRRNSVSD

-574 EVGAHIGKRSTTE
+574 EVGGHIGKQSATE

-603 VQHIIADNGYNGSN
+603 VQHILSDNGYGID
-617 GGEEPPRLRRQASN
+617 EPPRLRRQASN
-631 SSLDNVALRQILHS
+631 SSLDNVALKQILHS
-645 SAENDGGGTDN
+645 SENDN
-656 GDGGDAV
+656 SEGDSS
-663 TKLASFANLNRQ
+663 KLASFANLNRQ
-675 SSEKGI
+675 SSDKGI
-681 NFTYMEQE
+681 NLNYTES
-689 RQDDVK
+689 DDTNTK
-695 QLNKRHGQSNGN
+695 SNISNKKHGQTNGNGN

-722 WQQQSS
+722 WQQQSN

-733 MEQHSVDE
+733 AEQHSADE
-741 NGGNTIMASQLNNI
+741 NGGNTFMASQLNNI

-760 EKRRHIENEKRKMEV
+760 EKRRHIENEKRRMEV

-809 SPAETVGPPT
+809 SPAEIGPPT

-825 SGATPTSVS
+825 SGETPSSVS
-834 EASSVPQQLPQEK
+834 ETTPVPQQTFQEK

-882 TPDIENMDP
+882 TPDIENMDLD
-891 EQYRQS
+891 QYHQS
-897 ITQMNT
+897 ISQMNS

-921 IQQQHLMTQHQKQ
+921 IQQQHLMTHHQQQMQHQL
-934 MQQQFQQLQSLSQQH
+934 QQLQSLSQQH
-949 MQTYGMPPM
+949 MQSYGMTPIST
-958 NPLTP
+958 LTP
-963 RLQDPQQSQFYLHDQ
+963 KLQDSQQSQFYLHDQ
-978 PQVQRRMWGQP
+978 PQLQRRMWGQP
-989 APAQS
+989 PPTQS

-1004 QQSMDS
+1004 QQQIDTRYS
-1010 RFSPQPAA
+1010 SPSPVYHQDLRL
-1018 YQQDMR
+1018 YQD
-1024 IYTDPTRTWA
+1024 TRNWGS
-1034 APHPAQK
+1034 HPPQQK
-1041 GFVLHDTQEPRYLN
+1041 GFVLHDTSQEPRYLN

-1065 MSHPGPTGYP
+1065 MSHPGSTYPT
-1075 ASSSLFNQTQATSA
+1075 SSSIFNQTPPSSA
-1089 SPQHRNAIHRI
+1089 SPQHRNAVHRI
-1100 SQLISESPEPKR
+1100 SQLMSESPEPKR
-1112 STVHHIPISCESP
+1112 PTVHHIPIKCESP
-1125 TEKRQ
+1125 IEKRQ
-1130 VTALHTPVPAP
+1130 VTALHAPVPAP
-1141 PADDMKPQNIS
+1141 PVDDMKPQNIS
-1152 FIGNDDDIAQG
+1152 FIGNDDELSQG
-1163 IRGLNITSGSRT
+1163 IRGLHITSGNRT
-1175 YRIPSPTRPT
+1175 YRIPSPTRPS
-1185 ISQNSFQ
+1185 ISRNSFQ
-1192 PHPSLRETSR
+1192 PHPSLRE
-1202 SATPDVT
+1202 ATPSPSGTPEVT
-1209 PLDSTDA
+1209 PLDPTDA
-1216 GEKGFYIS
+1216 GEKGFYIC

-1229 PKKPKPTLRVK
+1229 PKKPKPTLKVK
-1240 RMSPKKERSASS
+1240 RTSPKKERTVSS
-1252 YNEHEDFMRSESPP
+1252 YIDNEDFMVRSESP
-1266 VSTVERQKQAE
+1266 STITDRKLLEARRDSDREKQRQ
-1277 AQRELERERL
+1277 LDEREYH
-1287 RQAEEREQ
+1287 
-1295 QRQEMRDRELKR
+1295 RQEMRDKELQREG
-1307 EIERERQREKQRDSN
+1307 EREKQRERRDASA
-1322 TEGRHASGVGLV
+1322 ESRQSGVGLI
-1334 IGNQLT
+1334 IGNQLA
-1340 NPDPNSMDEMEKKKE
+1340 NPDPNSLDEMERKKE
-1355 RIMLMSLQR
+1355 RIMLLSLQR
-1364 RQRQEEMKERKEVET
+1364 RQQQEEMKERKEAEA
-1379 QARREQEKLKA
+1379 QARREQEKMKA

-1403 RAAILEHHKVK
+1403 RASILEQHKVK

-1434 INPAKLRNKT
+1434 IKPTKLRNKT
-1444 TPARPRPKT
+1444 ATTRPRPKT
-1453 IHGDAGAVLDSGALT
+1453 IHVDAGAELDSGALT

-1504 AHLDDRRCSGPL
+1504 AHFDDRRSGPL

-1537 PCRSV
+1537 PCRSM

-1556 AQESQQQIR
+1556 VQEPQQQVR
-1565 GRPKYQTY
+1565 GRPKYPSY

-1582 SLMNLCDSDSGLGR
+1582 SLMNLCDTDSGLGR
-1596 STPPRRAASPGIGSM
+1596 ATPPRRAPSPGMGSM
-1611 RHLTSPSGPGSL
+1611 RHLPSPSGPGSL
-1623 PPALMTSKKRI
+1623 PPGLMTKRRVF
-1634 YDDGSSD
+1634 DDGSSD

-1654 PRLYKLP
+1654 PRLYKQP
-1661 IAKSN
+1661 TTKSN
-1666 RNIMLNA
+1666 RGIMLNA
-1673 VEYCVFPGTVNRE
+1673 VEYCVFPGTVNKE
-1686 AKSRVLEE
+1686 AKRRVLDE
-1694 ISRSE
+1694 IARSE

-1721 PEREEVAKL
+1721 PDREEVSKL

-1738 IDNMFD
+1738 IDKMFD
-1744 KFFKYNSSGKC
+1744 KFFKYNSGGKC

-1781 KVNLPNKKDIPLV
+1781 KVNLPNKKDMPLV

>member
-1 MWNTI
+1 MWSAI
-6 SRFFAKGSKTA
+6 SRLFVKGKTEESA
-17 VVQEVTSPPLSP
+17 P
-29 SSTTTTTI
+29 
-37 TTTRTRTTTA
+37 RTEDRTC
-47 ARDDDERQDRL
+47 D
-58 ACNGVADD
+58 GVPDT
-66 DASVDGTSVHVFYG
+66 VVHVFDAMDRNAGDDRRKGPAGEQHYG
-80 ATMDRGA
+80 ATESEHFDA
-87 SADDRRRLPAAA
+87 
-99 SAAAT
+99 
-104 GAATAAAPTAD
+104 
-115 QQSSGGDSDSY
+115 Y

-150 EKLREPYYR
+150 ENLREPYYV
-159 DHEEQEHLKPQI
+159 DNENQEHLKPQI

-190 DPNYHNQNHYGILQA
+190 DPNYHNQNHCGILQA

-210 VYVAEQNNTQ
+210 VYLAEPNNTQ

-256 RVVSAIRRF
+256 RVVSAIQRF

-274 SDHEKGLLLW
+274 ADHEKGLLLW
-284 INHASH
+284 ISHASH
-290 ALIAKIQSEDG
+290 ALIAKIQTEEG
-301 AGDKTRLP
+301 GGDKTRLP
-309 ELPAAKDFQS
+309 ELPAAKDFHS

-340 MEIRVSKRPSVADAL
+340 MDIRVSKRPSVADAL
-355 HNLSLVHAFCV
+355 HNLSLVHAFCNR
-366 KCLPYSIFH
+366 CLPYSIFH

-408 KCVRYPGEERAMQY
+408 KCVRYPGEERAMQF

-453 SISAPGFTVAKSAS
+453 SVSAPGFTVAKAPS
-467 STIVKKSQSLQQ
+467 SSSVKKSQSLQQ
-479 TAENH
+479 TAENYSH
-484 PYDDRRAGSEESF
+484 DDRRAGSEESF
-497 VVHRGKGIPT
+497 VVHHGKGIPT
-507 LSSVADDKSVART
+507 LSSVADEKSVTRAD
-520 EAAGRPSN
+520 AAGRPSN
-528 WEDQRRSSYAGRR
+528 WEEQRRSSYAGRR
-541 SRRNSITD
+541 SRRNSVSD

-603 VQHIIADNGYNGSN
+603 VQHILSDNGYDK
-617 GGEEPPRLRRQASN
+617 EEPSRLRRQASN
-631 SSLDNVALRQILHS
+631 SSLDNVALKQILHS
-645 SAENDGGGTDN
+645 SENVN
-656 GDGGDAV
+656 SEGD
-663 TKLASFANLNRQ
+663 TSKLASFANLSRQ
-675 SSEKGI
+675 SSDKGI
-681 NFTYMEQE
+681 NLTYTEQD
-689 RQDDVK
+689 RDDGK
-695 QLNKRHGQSNGN
+695 SNLFSKKLGQANGN
-707 GEKKTTFATLPNTTT
+707 GSSEKKTTFATLPNTTT
-722 WQQQSS
+722 WQQQSN

-733 MEQHSVDE
+733 AEQHSAADE

-809 SPAETVGPPT
+809 SPAEIGPPT

-825 SGATPTSVS
+825 SGDTPSSVS
-834 EASSVPQQLPQEK
+834 ETTPVTQQPSQEK

-882 TPDIENMDP
+882 TPDIENMDL
-891 EQYRQS
+891 EQYHQS
-897 ITQMNT
+897 ISQMNN

-921 IQQQHLMTQHQKQ
+921 IQQQHLMTQHQQQ
-934 MQQQFQQLQSLSQQH
+934 MQQQLQQLQSLSQQH
-949 MQTYGMPPM
+949 MQNFGIPTM
-958 NPLTP
+958 NPLTSK
-963 RLQDPQQSQFYLHDQ
+963 LQDTQQSQFYLHDQ
-978 PQVQRRMWGQP
+978 PQLQRRMWGQP
-989 APAQS
+989 PPTQS

-1004 QQSMDS
+1004 QQSIDPRYS
-1010 RFSPQPAA
+1010 TQPAT

-1024 IYTDPTRTWA
+1024 LYQDTRNWGT
-1034 APHPAQK
+1034 HPPQQK
-1041 GFVLHDTQEPRYLN
+1041 GFVLHDTPQEPRYLN

-1065 MSHPGPTGYP
+1065 MSHPGSTYP
-1075 ASSSLFNQTQATSA
+1075 SSASIFNQTPPSSA
-1089 SPQHRNAIHRI
+1089 SPQHRNAVHRI
-1100 SQLISESPEPKR
+1100 SQLMSESPEPKR
-1112 STVHHIPISCESP
+1112 PTVHHIPIKCESP

-1130 VTALHTPVPAP
+1130 ITALHAPVPAP
-1141 PADDMKPQNIS
+1141 PVDDMKPQNIS
-1152 FIGNDDDIAQG
+1152 FIGNDDELIPG

-1175 YRIPSPTRPT
+1175 YRIPSPTRPS
-1185 ISQNSFQ
+1185 ISRNSFQ
-1192 PHPSLRETSR
+1192 PHPSLRE
-1202 SATPDVT
+1202 ATPSPSGTPEVT
-1209 PLDSTDA
+1209 PLDPTDA
-1216 GEKGFYIS
+1216 GEKGFYIC

-1240 RMSPKKERSASS
+1240 RTSPKKERSVAS
-1252 YNEHEDFMRSESPP
+1252 YVENEDFTMRPDSPA
-1266 VSTVERQKQAE
+1266 TTIDRQKQLE
-1277 AQRELERERL
+1277 IQRDL
-1287 RQAEEREQ
+1287 
-1295 QRQEMRDRELKR
+1295 D
-1307 EIERERQREKQRDSN
+1307 REKQRQID
-1322 TEGRHASGVGLV
+1322 ERDFQRQEIRDEELQREVEREKQRERHEMSGESRQSGVGLI
-1334 IGNQLT
+1334 IGNQLA
-1340 NPDPNSMDEMEKKKE
+1340 NPDPNSLDEMERKKE

-1364 RQRQEEMKERKEVET
+1364 RQQHEEMKERKEAEA

-1390 EERARKKEEERQR
+1390 EEKARKKEEERQR
-1403 RAAILEHHKVK
+1403 RAAILEQHKVK

-1434 INPAKLRNKT
+1434 IKPTKLRNKT
-1444 TPARPRPKT
+1444 ATRPRPKT
-1453 IHGDAGAVLDSGALT
+1453 IHVDAGSELDSGALT

-1479 LSTASLT
+1479 LST
-1486 SPTMRRD
+1486 
-1493 YYRGSQDSLTA
+1493 
-1504 AHLDDRRCSGPL
+1504 
-1516 YRGGSLRVS
+1516 
-1525 SVDSPDD
+1525 DSPDD

-1537 PCRSV
+1537 PCRSM

-1556 AQESQQQIR
+1556 VQEPQQQVR
-1565 GRPKYQTY
+1565 GRPKYPSY

-1582 SLMNLCDSDSGLGR
+1582 SLMNLCGSSSDQDGMMCRYTDTDSGLGR
-1596 STPPRRAASPGIGSM
+1596 ATPPRRAPSPGMGSM
-1611 RHLTSPSGPGSL
+1611 RHLPSPSGPGSL
-1623 PPALMTSKKRI
+1623 PPGLMTKRRVF
-1634 YDDGSSD
+1634 DDGSSD

-1654 PRLYKLP
+1654 PRLYKQP
-1661 IAKSN
+1661 TTKSN
-1666 RNIMLNA
+1666 RGIMLNA
-1673 VEYCVFPGTVNRE
+1673 VEYCVFPGTVNKE
-1686 AKSRVLEE
+1686 AKRRVLDE
-1694 ISRSE
+1694 IARSE

-1721 PEREEVAKL
+1721 PDREDVSKL
-1730 YGTGPKQV
+1730 YGIGPKQV
-1738 IDNMFD
+1738 TDKMFD
-1744 KFFKYNSSGKC
+1744 KFFKYNSGAKC

>member
-1 MWNTI
+1 MWSAI
-6 SRFFAKGSKTA
+6 SRLFVKGKTEEPA
-17 VVQEVTSPPLSP
+17 P
-29 SSTTTTTI
+29 
-37 TTTRTRTTTA
+37 RTEDRT
-47 ARDDDERQDRL
+47 
-58 ACNGVADD
+58 C
-66 DASVDGTSVHVFYG
+66 DGLHDTVVHVLD
-80 ATMDRGA
+80 AMDRNAG
-87 SADDRRRLPAAA
+87 DDRRKGPAGEQQHA
-99 SAAAT
+99 
-104 GAATAAAPTAD
+104 GAE
-115 QQSSGGDSDSY
+115 SEHFSDAY

-150 EKLREPYYR
+150 ENLREPYYV
-159 DHEEQEHLKPQI
+159 DHEDQEHLKPQI

-190 DPNYHNQNHYGILQA
+190 DPNYHNQNHCGILQA

-210 VYVAEQNNTQ
+210 VYLAEPNNTQ

-274 SDHEKGLLLW
+274 ADHEKGLLLW
-284 INHASH
+284 ISHASH
-290 ALIAKIQSEDG
+290 ALIAKIQTEEG

-340 MEIRVSKRPSVADAL
+340 MDIRVSKRPSVADAL
-355 HNLSLVHAFCV
+355 HNLSLVHAFCNR
-366 KCLPYSIFH
+366 CLPYSIFH

-408 KCVRYPGEERAMQY
+408 KCVRYPGEERAMQF
-422 LDACPR
+422 LDDCPR

-453 SISAPGFTVAKSAS
+453 SVSAPGFTVAKAPS
-467 STIVKKSQSLQQ
+467 SSSVKKSQSLQQ
-479 TAENH
+479 TAENFSH
-484 PYDDRRAGSEESF
+484 DDRRAGSEESF

-507 LSSVADDKSVART
+507 LSSVADEKSVARAD
-520 EAAGRPSN
+520 AAGRPSN
-528 WEDQRRSSYAGRR
+528 WEEQRRSSYAGRR
-541 SRRNSITD
+541 SRRNSVSD

-603 VQHIIADNGYNGSN
+603 VQHILADNGYGND
-617 GGEEPPRLRRQASN
+617 EPPRLRRQASN
-631 SSLDNVALRQILHS
+631 SSLDNVALKQILHS
-645 SAENDGGGTDN
+645 SETDSSE
-656 GDGGDAV
+656 GD
-663 TKLASFANLNRQ
+663 TSKLASFANLNRQ
-675 SSEKGI
+675 SSEKAI
-681 NFTYMEQE
+681 NLNYTEQE
-689 RQDDVK
+689 RDDGT
-695 QLNKRHGQSNGN
+695 NKSNLSNKKHGQTNGNGN

-722 WQQQSS
+722 WQQQSN

-733 MEQHSVDE
+733 AEQHTVDE

-760 EKRRHIENEKRKMEV
+760 EKRRHIENEKRRMEV

-809 SPAETVGPPT
+809 SPAEIGPPT

-825 SGATPTSVS
+825 SGETPTSVS
-834 EASSVPQQLPQEK
+834 ETTPVPQQPSQEK

-869 EHDGNAPFIETRR
+869 EHDGTAPFIETRR
-882 TPDIENMDP
+882 TPDIENMDL
-891 EQYRQS
+891 EQYHQTIS
-897 ITQMNT
+897 QMNS

-909 ADIQRLANQQNQ
+909 ADMQRLANQQNQ
-921 IQQQHLMTQHQKQ
+921 IQQQHLMTHHQQQ
-934 MQQQFQQLQSLSQQH
+934 MQQQLQQLQSLSQQH
-949 MQTYGMPPM
+949 MQSFGMAPM
-958 NPLTP
+958 NPLTSKMP
-963 RLQDPQQSQFYLHDQ
+963 DSQQSQFYLHDQ
-978 PQVQRRMWGQP
+978 PQLQRRMWGQP
-989 APAQS
+989 PPTQS

-1004 QQSMDS
+1004 QQTIDPRYGSQS
-1010 RFSPQPAA
+1010 SV
-1018 YQQDMR
+1018 YQQDLR
-1024 IYTDPTRTWA
+1024 LYQDTRNWVT
-1034 APHPAQK
+1034 HPPQQK
-1041 GFVLHDTQEPRYLN
+1041 GFILHDTTQEPRYLN

-1065 MSHPGPTGYP
+1065 MSHPGSTYPT
-1075 ASSSLFNQTQATSA
+1075 SSSIFNQTPPSSA
-1089 SPQHRNAIHRI
+1089 SPQHRNAVHRI
-1100 SQLISESPEPKR
+1100 SQLMSESPEPKR
-1112 STVHHIPISCESP
+1112 PTVHHVPIKCESP

-1130 VTALHTPVPAP
+1130 VTALHAPVPAP
-1141 PADDMKPQNIS
+1141 PVDDMKPQNIS
-1152 FIGNDDDIAQG
+1152 FIGNDDELSQG
-1163 IRGLNITSGSRT
+1163 IRGLHISSGSRT

-1185 ISQNSFQ
+1185 ISRNSFQ
-1192 PHPSLRETSR
+1192 PHPSLRE
-1202 SATPDVT
+1202 ATPSPSGTPEVT
-1209 PLDSTDA
+1209 PLDPTDA
-1216 GEKGFYIS
+1216 GEKGFYIC

-1240 RMSPKKERSASS
+1240 RSSPKKERSTSS
-1252 YNEHEDFMRSESPP
+1252 YVENEDFTMRPESP
-1266 VSTVERQKQAE
+1266 STIALDRQKHLE
-1277 AQRELERERL
+1277 SQRESDREKQ
-1287 RQAEEREQ
+1287 RQAEEREF
-1295 QRQEMRDRELKR
+1295 QRQELRERELQR
-1307 EIERERQREKQRDSN
+1307 EAEREKQR
-1322 TEGRHASGVGLV
+1322 ERHDASAESRQSGVGLI
-1334 IGNQLT
+1334 IGNQLA
-1340 NPDPNSMDEMEKKKE
+1340 NPDPNSLDEMERKKE
-1355 RIMLMSLQR
+1355 RIMLLSLQR
-1364 RQRQEEMKERKEVET
+1364 RQQQEEMKERKEAEA

-1403 RAAILEHHKVK
+1403 RAAILEQHKVK

-1434 INPAKLRNKT
+1434 IKPTKLRNKT
-1444 TPARPRPKT
+1444 ATTRPRPKT
-1453 IHGDAGAVLDSGALT
+1453 IHVDAGAELDSGALT

-1504 AHLDDRRCSGPL
+1504 AHFEERRSGPL

-1537 PCRSV
+1537 PCRSM
-1542 NQLGRRGSYKTSRD
+1542 NQLGRRGSYKTSRGSSSD
-1556 AQESQQQIR
+1556 QDGMMCR
-1565 GRPKYQTY
+1565 YT
-1573 QNFKGRKSN
+1573 
-1582 SLMNLCDSDSGLGR
+1582 DTDSGLGR
-1596 STPPRRAASPGIGSM
+1596 ATPPRRAPSPGMGSM
-1611 RHLTSPSGPGSL
+1611 RHLPSPSGPGSL
-1623 PPALMTSKKRI
+1623 PPGLMTKRRVF
-1634 YDDGSSD
+1634 DDGSSD

-1654 PRLYKLP
+1654 PRLYKQP
-1661 IAKSN
+1661 TTKSN
-1666 RNIMLNA
+1666 RGIMLNA
-1673 VEYCVFPGTVNRE
+1673 VEYCVFPGTVNKE
-1686 AKSRVLEE
+1686 AKRRVLDE
-1694 ISRSE
+1694 IARSE

-1721 PEREEVAKL
+1721 PDREEVSKL

-1738 IDNMFD
+1738 IDKMFD
-1744 KFFKYNSSGKC
+1744 KFFKYNSGGKC

-1781 KVNLPNKKDIPLV
+1781 KVNLPNKKDMPLV

>member
-1 MWNTI
+1 MWSAI
-6 SRFFAKGSKTA
+6 SRLFVKGKTEEPA
-17 VVQEVTSPPLSP
+17 P
-29 SSTTTTTI
+29 
-37 TTTRTRTTTA
+37 RTEDWTC
-47 ARDDDERQDRL
+47 DDVPDT
-58 ACNGVADD
+58 V
-66 DASVDGTSVHVFYG
+66 VHVFD
-80 ATMDRGA
+80 AMDRNAG
-87 SADDRRRLPAAA
+87 DDRRKGPA
-99 SAAAT
+99 
-104 GAATAAAPTAD
+104 GE
-115 QQSSGGDSDSY
+115 QQHGGTESEHFSDAY

-150 EKLREPYYR
+150 ENLREPYYV
-159 DHEEQEHLKPQI
+159 DHEDQEHLKPQI

-190 DPNYHNQNHYGILQA
+190 DPNYHNQNHCGILQA

-210 VYVAEQNNTQ
+210 VYLAEPNNTQ

-265 DPQAEVDVP
+265 DPQADVDVP
-274 SDHEKGLLLW
+274 TDHEKGLLLW
-284 INHASH
+284 ISHASH
-290 ALIAKIQSEDG
+290 ALIAKIQTEEG

-340 MEIRVSKRPSVADAL
+340 MEIRVSKRPSIADAL
-355 HNLSLVHAFCV
+355 HNLSLVHAFCNR
-366 KCLPYSIFH
+366 CLPYSIFH

-408 KCVRYPGEERAMQY
+408 KCVRYPGEERAMQF

-453 SISAPGFTVAKSAS
+453 SVSAPGFTVAKAPS
-467 STIVKKSQSLQQ
+467 SSSVKKSQSLQQ
-479 TAENH
+479 TAENYSH
-484 PYDDRRAGSEESF
+484 DDRRAGSEESF

-507 LSSVADDKSVART
+507 LSSVADEKSVTRAD
-520 EAAGRPSN
+520 AAGRPSN

-541 SRRNSITD
+541 SRRNSVSD

-603 VQHIIADNGYNGSN
+603 VQHILSDNGYGN
-617 GGEEPPRLRRQASN
+617 EEPAKLRRQTSN
-631 SSLDNVALRQILHS
+631 SSLDNVALKQILHS
-645 SAENDGGGTDN
+645 SDNDN
-656 GDGGDAV
+656 SEGD
-663 TKLASFANLNRQ
+663 TSKLASFANLSRQ
-675 SSEKGI
+675 SSDKGI
-681 NFTYMEQE
+681 NLTYTEQE
-689 RQDDVK
+689 REDITSK
-695 QLNKRHGQSNGN
+695 SNLSNKKHGQTNGNGN

-722 WQQQSS
+722 WQQQSN

-733 MEQHSVDE
+733 AEQHSVDE

-760 EKRRHIENEKRKMEV
+760 EKRRHIENEKRRMEV

-785 KAAFLQAVTKGKVK
+785 KAAFLQAVTKLYLVGKVK

-809 SPAETVGPPT
+809 SPAEIGPPT

-825 SGATPTSVS
+825 SGDTPTSVS
-834 EASSVPQQLPQEK
+834 ETTLVTQQPSQEK

-869 EHDGNAPFIETRR
+869 EHDGSAPFIETRR
-882 TPDIENMDP
+882 TPDIENMDL
-891 EQYRQS
+891 EQYHQS
-897 ITQMNT
+897 ISQMNN

-921 IQQQHLMTQHQKQ
+921 IQQQHLMTQHQQQ
-934 MQQQFQQLQSLSQQH
+934 MQQQLQQLQSLSQQH
-949 MQTYGMPPM
+949 LQSFGIAPI
-958 NPLTP
+958 NPLTSK
-963 RLQDPQQSQFYLHDQ
+963 LQDSQQQSQFYLHDQ
-978 PQVQRRMWGQP
+978 PQLQRRMWGQP
-989 APAQS
+989 PPTQS

-1004 QQSMDS
+1004 QQPMDP
-1010 RFSPQPAA
+1010 RYGTQPTT

-1024 IYTDPTRTWA
+1024 LYQDTRNWGT
-1034 APHPAQK
+1034 HPPQQK
-1041 GFVLHDTQEPRYLN
+1041 GFVLHDTPQEPRYLN

-1065 MSHPGPTGYP
+1065 MSHPGSTYP
-1075 ASSSLFNQTQATSA
+1075 SSASIFNQTPPSSA
-1089 SPQHRNAIHRI
+1089 SPQHRNAVHRI
-1100 SQLISESPEPKR
+1100 SQLMSESPEPKR
-1112 STVHHIPISCESP
+1112 PTVHHIPIKCESP

-1130 VTALHTPVPAP
+1130 VTALHAPVPAP
-1141 PADDMKPQNIS
+1141 PVDDMKPQNIS
-1152 FIGNDDDIAQG
+1152 FIGNDDELTQG
-1163 IRGLNITSGSRT
+1163 IRGLHITSGSRT
-1175 YRIPSPTRPT
+1175 YRIPSPTRPS
-1185 ISQNSFQ
+1185 ISRNSFQ
-1192 PHPSLRETSR
+1192 PHPSLRE
-1202 SATPDVT
+1202 ATPSPSGTPEVT
-1209 PLDSTDA
+1209 PLDPTDA
-1216 GEKGFYIS
+1216 GEKGFYIC

-1240 RMSPKKERSASS
+1240 RTSPKKERSVSS
-1252 YNEHEDFMRSESPP
+1252 YVDNEDFMVRPESPS
-1266 VSTVERQKQAE
+1266 VSAVDRQQKQLE
-1277 AQRELERERL
+1277 TQRDFDREKHRQADEREF
-1287 RQAEEREQ
+1287 
-1295 QRQEMRDRELKR
+1295 QRQEMRDRELQR
-1307 EIERERQREKQRDSN
+1307 EVEREKQRERRETSA
-1322 TEGRHASGVGLV
+1322 EGRQSGVGLI
-1334 IGNQLT
+1334 IGNQLA
-1340 NPDPNSMDEMEKKKE
+1340 NPDPNSLDEMERKKE
-1355 RIMLMSLQR
+1355 RIMLLSLQR
-1364 RQRQEEMKERKEVET
+1364 RQQQEEMKERKEAEA

-1403 RAAILEHHKVK
+1403 RAAILEQHKVK

-1434 INPAKLRNKT
+1434 IKPTKLRNKT
-1444 TPARPRPKT
+1444 ATTRPRPKT
-1453 IHGDAGAVLDSGALT
+1453 IHVDAGADLDSGALT

-1479 LSTASLT
+1479 LST
-1486 SPTMRRD
+1486 D
-1493 YYRGSQDSLTA
+1493 
-1504 AHLDDRRCSGPL
+1504 
-1516 YRGGSLRVS
+1516 V
-1525 SVDSPDD
+1525 
-1532 GRGSS
+1532 
-1537 PCRSV
+1537 
-1542 NQLGRRGSYKTSRD
+1542 
-1556 AQESQQQIR
+1556 QEPQQQVR
-1565 GRPKYQTY
+1565 GRPKYPSY

-1582 SLMNLCDSDSGLGR
+1582 SLMNLCGPSSDQDGMMCRYTDTDSGLGR
-1596 STPPRRAASPGIGSM
+1596 ATPPRRAPSPGMGSM
-1611 RHLTSPSGPGSL
+1611 RHLPSPSGPGSL
-1623 PPALMTSKKRI
+1623 PPGLMTKRRVF
-1634 YDDGSSD
+1634 DDGSSD

-1654 PRLYKLP
+1654 PRLYKQP
-1661 IAKSN
+1661 TTKSN
-1666 RNIMLNA
+1666 RGIMLNA
-1673 VEYCVFPGTVNRE
+1673 VEYCVFPGTVNKE
-1686 AKSRVLEE
+1686 AKRRVLDE
-1694 ISRSE
+1694 IARSE

-1721 PEREEVAKL
+1721 PDREEVSKL

-1738 IDNMFD
+1738 TDKMFD
-1744 KFFKYNSSGKC
+1744 KFFKYNSGGKC

-1781 KVNLPNKKDIPLV
+1781 KVNLPNKKDMPLV

>member
-6 SRFFAKGSKTA
+6 SRLFAKGSKTA
-17 VVQEVTSPPLSP
+17 VQEETAP
-29 SSTTTTTI
+29 SLP
-37 TTTRTRTTTA
+37 TTA
-47 ARDDDERQDRL
+47 KNEQQQQQQQERV
-58 ACNGVADD
+58 CNGVADD
-66 DASVDGTSVHVFYG
+66 DAPADGTSTVDVFYD
-80 ATMDRGA
+80 AAMDRGA
-87 SADDRRRLPAAA
+87 SADDRRRPAAA

-104 GAATAAAPTAD
+104 GAAAATPAD
-115 QQSSGGDSDSY
+115 QQSSGGDSDHFDAY
-126 DSRQAKQRA
+126 ESRQAKQRA

-142 KAYNNRVP
+142 KAYNNQVP
-150 EKLREPYYR
+150 EKLRDPYYR

-205 LARKG
+205 LARRG
-210 VYVAEQNNTQ
+210 VYVTEQNNTQ

-265 DPQAEVDVP
+265 DPQAVVDVP

-284 INHASH
+284 INHVSH
-290 ALIAKIQSEDG
+290 ALISKIQSEEG
-301 AGDKTRLP
+301 GGDKTRLP

-335 GELNW
+335 NELNW

-355 HNLSLVHAFCV
+355 HNLSLVHAFCIR
-366 KCLPYSIFH
+366 CLPYSIFH

-453 SISAPGFTVAKSAS
+453 SVSAPGFTVTKSTS
-467 STIVKKSQSLQQ
+467 NTVKKSQSLQQ

-507 LSSVADDKSVART
+507 LSSVADEKSGRT

-528 WEDQRRSSYAGRR
+528 WEEQRRSSYAGRR

-574 EVGAHIGKRSTTE
+574 EVGAHTGKRNTTE

-603 VQHIIADNGYNGSN
+603 VQHIIADNGYSGS
-617 GGEEPPRLRRQASN
+617 EEPTRLRRQASN

-645 SAENDGGGTDN
+645 SAENDNNTDSGGG
-656 GDGGDAV
+656 GGGDTLNQ
-663 TKLASFANLNRQ
+663 TKFASFANLSKQN
-675 SSEKGI
+675 SEKGI
-681 NFTYMEQE
+681 NFTYTE
-689 RQDDVK
+689 QDDAK
-695 QLNKRHGQSNGN
+695 SSRKHGQSNGN
-707 GEKKTTFATLPNTTT
+707 GNNEKKTTFATLPNTTT
-722 WQQQSS
+722 WQQQSN

-733 MEQHSVDE
+733 MEQHSIDE
-741 NGGNTIMASQLNNI
+741 NGGSTIMASQLNNI

-785 KAAFLQAVTKGKVK
+785 KAAFLQAVTK
-799 SPSSSTSGGD
+799 
-809 SPAETVGPPT
+809 
-819 PVTSGS
+819 
-825 SGATPTSVS
+825 
-834 EASSVPQQLPQEK
+834 
-847 PQRPFSLKEI
+847 EI

-897 ITQMNT
+897 ITQMNN

-921 IQQQHLMTQHQKQ
+921 IQQQHLMSQHQKQ
-934 MQQQFQQLQSLSQQH
+934 MQHQLQQLQSLSQQH
-949 MQTYGMPPM
+949 MQSYGMPPM
-958 NPLTP
+958 NTLAS

-978 PQVQRRMWGQP
+978 PQMQRRMWGQP

-1010 RFSPQPAA
+1010 RYSPQPTA
-1018 YQQDMR
+1018 YQQDLRM
-1024 IYTDPTRTWA
+1024 YADPTRTWA
-1034 APHPAQK
+1034 APHPTQK

-1055 GGDHSLCNNQ
+1055 GDHSLCNNQ
-1065 MSHPGPTGYP
+1065 MSHPGPTSVYP
-1075 ASSSLFNQTQATSA
+1075 TSSSLFNQTQATSA
-1089 SPQHRNAIHRI
+1089 SPQHRNAVHRI

-1130 VTALHTPVPAP
+1130 VTTLHTPVPAP

-1202 SATPDVT
+1202 SGTPDVI
-1209 PLDSTDA
+1209 PLDPTDSN
-1216 GEKGFYIS
+1216 EKGFYIS

-1240 RMSPKKERSASS
+1240 RTSPKKERSVSS
-1252 YNEHEDFMRSESPP
+1252 YIEHEDFTVRPESPP
-1266 VSTVERQKQAE
+1266 SSAIERQKQME

-1287 RQAEEREQ
+1287 RQADEREH

-1307 EIERERQREKQRDSN
+1307 EIERERQREKQRDNS
-1322 TEGRHASGVGLV
+1322 TDSRHASGVGLV

-1364 RQRQEEMKERKEVET
+1364 RQRQEEMKERKEVEA
-1379 QARREQEKLKA
+1379 QARREQDKLKA

-1444 TPARPRPKT
+1444 ATARPRPKT

-1493 YYRGSQDSLTA
+1493 YYRGSQDSLTT

-1556 AQESQQQIR
+1556 VQESQQQVR

-1654 PRLYKLP
+1654 PRLYKMP

-1694 ISRSE
+1694 IGRSE

>member
-6 SRFFAKGSKTA
+6 SRLFAKGNKTA
-17 VVQEVTSPPLSP
+17 VVQETAAPPLP
-29 SSTTTTTI
+29 PSTTTTT
-37 TTTRTRTTTA
+37 A
-47 ARDDDERQDRL
+47 AKDEQQQQQQRL
-58 ACNGVADD
+58 CNGVADD
-66 DASVDGTSVHVFYG
+66 DAPGDGTNAAHVFYD

-87 SADDRRRLPAAA
+87 SADDRRRPAAA
-99 SAAAT
+99 SAVAA
-104 GAATAAAPTAD
+104 GAAATAAD
-115 QQSSGGDSDSY
+115 QQSGGGDSEHFPDAY

-210 VYVAEQNNTQ
+210 VYVTEQNNTQ

-284 INHASH
+284 INHASR
-290 ALIAKIQSEDG
+290 ALIAKIQSEEG

-335 GELNW
+335 GELSW

-355 HNLSLVHAFCV
+355 HNLSLVHAFCI

-453 SISAPGFTVAKSAS
+453 SVSAPGFTVTKSTS
-467 STIVKKSQSLQQ
+467 STSVKKSQSLQQ
-479 TAENH
+479 TTESH

-507 LSSVADDKSVART
+507 LSSVADDKSAART

-603 VQHIIADNGYNGSN
+603 VQHIIADNGYG

-631 SSLDNVALRQILHS
+631 SSLDTVALRHILHS
-645 SAENDGGGTDN
+645 SAENDGGADIG
-656 GDGGDAV
+656 GGGGDAISA
-663 TKLASFANLNRQ
+663 TKFASFANLSRQ

-689 RQDDVK
+689 RLDDAK
-695 QLNKRHGQSNGN
+695 LNRKHGQSNGNGN

-733 MEQHSVDE
+733 MEQHSIDE

-760 EKRRHIENEKRKMEV
+760 EKRRHIENEKRRMEV

-785 KAAFLQAVTKGKVK
+785 KAAFLQAVTKLYLMGKVK

-809 SPAETVGPPT
+809 SPAETIGPPT

-834 EASSVPQQLPQEK
+834 EASSVPQQPPQEK

-897 ITQMNT
+897 ISQMNN

-909 ADIQRLANQQNQ
+909 ADIQRLSDQQNQ
-921 IQQQHLMTQHQKQ
+921 IQQQHLIQHQKQ
-934 MQQQFQQLQSLSQQH
+934 MQQQLQQLHSLSQQH

-963 RLQDPQQSQFYLHDQ
+963 RLQESQFYLHDQ

-1004 QQSMDS
+1004 QQPMDS

-1024 IYTDPTRTWA
+1024 MYADPTRTWA

-1065 MSHPGPTGYP
+1065 MSHPGPTYP
-1075 ASSSLFNQTQATSA
+1075 ASSSIFNQTQAPSA
-1089 SPQHRNAIHRI
+1089 SPQHRNAVHRI

-1112 STVHHIPISCESP
+1112 TTVHHIPISCESP

-1130 VTALHTPVPAP
+1130 VALHTPVPAP
-1141 PADDMKPQNIS
+1141 PVDDMKPQNIS
-1152 FIGNDDDIAQG
+1152 FIGNDDDLAQG
-1163 IRGLNITSGSRT
+1163 IRNLNITSGSRT

-1192 PHPSLRETSR
+1192 PHPSLRETASSR

-1209 PLDSTDA
+1209 PLDHTDA

-1240 RMSPKKERSASS
+1240 RTSPKKERSVSS
-1252 YNEHEDFMRSESPP
+1252 YIEHEDFTVRPESPP
-1266 VSTVERQKQAE
+1266 ANTIERQKQME

-1307 EIERERQREKQRDSN
+1307 EMERERQREKQRDGS
-1322 TEGRHASGVGLV
+1322 TDSRHASGVGLM

-1364 RQRQEEMKERKEVET
+1364 RQRQEEMKERKEAEA
-1379 QARREQEKLKA
+1379 QAQREKEKLKA

-1444 TPARPRPKT
+1444 ATARPRPKT

-1479 LSTASLT
+1479 LST
-1486 SPTMRRD
+1486 
-1493 YYRGSQDSLTA
+1493 
-1504 AHLDDRRCSGPL
+1504 
-1516 YRGGSLRVS
+1516 VS

-1542 NQLGRRGSYKTSRD
+1542 NQLGRRGSYKTSR
-1556 AQESQQQIR
+1556 
-1565 GRPKYQTY
+1565 
-1573 QNFKGRKSN
+1573 
-1582 SLMNLCDSDSGLGR
+1582 DSDSGLGR

-1623 PPALMTSKKRI
+1623 PPALMTSKKRV

-1694 ISRSE
+1694 IGRSE

>member
-1 MWNTI
+1 MWSAIT
-6 SRFFAKGSKTA
+6 RLFVKGKTEESA
-17 VVQEVTSPPLSP
+17 P
-29 SSTTTTTI
+29 
-37 TTTRTRTTTA
+37 RTKDRTC
-47 ARDDDERQDRL
+47 D
-58 ACNGVADD
+58 GVPDT
-66 DASVDGTSVHVFYG
+66 VVHVFD
-80 ATMDRGA
+80 AMDRNAG
-87 SADDRRRLPAAA
+87 DDRRKGPAGEQHHD
-99 SAAAT
+99 
-104 GAATAAAPTAD
+104 GAE
-115 QQSSGGDSDSY
+115 SEHFSDAY

-150 EKLREPYYR
+150 ENLRDPYYI
-159 DHEEQEHLKPQI
+159 DNENQEHLKPQI

-190 DPNYHNQNHYGILQA
+190 DPNYHNQNHCGILQA

-210 VYVAEQNNTQ
+210 VYLAEPNNTQ

-274 SDHEKGLLLW
+274 ADHEKGLLLW
-284 INHASH
+284 ISHASN
-290 ALIAKIQSEDG
+290 ALIAKIQAEEG

-340 MEIRVSKRPSVADAL
+340 MDIRVSKRPSVADAL
-355 HNLSLVHAFCV
+355 HNLSLVHAFCNR
-366 KCLPYSIFH
+366 CLPYSIFH
-375 MQPEDVTYMRGSM
+375 MLPEDVTYMRGCM

-408 KCVRYPGEERAMQY
+408 KCVRYPGEERAMQF

-453 SISAPGFTVAKSAS
+453 SVSAPGFTVAKAPS
-467 STIVKKSQSLQQ
+467 SSSVKKSQSLQQ
-479 TAENH
+479 TAENYSH
-484 PYDDRRAGSEESF
+484 DDRRAGSEESF

-507 LSSVADDKSVART
+507 LSSVADEKSITRVD
-520 EAAGRPSN
+520 AAGRPSN
-528 WEDQRRSSYAGRR
+528 WEEQRRSSYAGRR
-541 SRRNSITD
+541 SRRNSVSD

-603 VQHIIADNGYNGSN
+603 VQHILSDNGYDK
-617 GGEEPPRLRRQASN
+617 EEPPRLRRQTSN
-631 SSLDNVALRQILHS
+631 SSLDNVALKQILHS
-645 SAENDGGGTDN
+645 SENVNSDGDTS
-656 GDGGDAV
+656 
-663 TKLASFANLNRQ
+663 KLASFANLSRQ

-681 NFTYMEQE
+681 NLTYTEQE
-689 RQDDVK
+689 RDDSK
-695 QLNKRHGQSNGN
+695 SNLSNKKLGQTNGNRN

-722 WQQQSS
+722 WQQQSN

-733 MEQHSVDE
+733 MEQHSVADE

-760 EKRRHIENEKRKMEV
+760 EKRRHIENEKRRMEV

-785 KAAFLQAVTKGKVK
+785 KAAFLQAVTKLYLVGKVK

-809 SPAETVGPPT
+809 SPAEIGPPT

-825 SGATPTSVS
+825 SGETPTSVS
-834 EASSVPQQLPQEK
+834 ETTPVTQQPSQEK

-882 TPDIENMDP
+882 TPDIENMDL
-891 EQYRQS
+891 EQYHQS
-897 ITQMNT
+897 ISQICTPFRRMNN

-921 IQQQHLMTQHQKQ
+921 IQQQHLMTQHQQ
-934 MQQQFQQLQSLSQQH
+934 QIQQQFQQLQSLSQQH
-949 MQTYGMPPM
+949 MQNFGMAPI
-958 NPLTP
+958 NPLTSK
-963 RLQDPQQSQFYLHDQ
+963 LQDTQQSQFYLHDQ
-978 PQVQRRMWGQP
+978 PQLQRRMWGQP
-989 APAQS
+989 PPTQS

-1004 QQSMDS
+1004 QQSMDPRYS
-1010 RFSPQPAA
+1010 TQPTP

-1024 IYTDPTRTWA
+1024 LYQDTRNWGT
-1034 APHPAQK
+1034 HPPQQK
-1041 GFVLHDTQEPRYLN
+1041 GFVLHDTPQEPRYLN

-1065 MSHPGPTGYP
+1065 MSHPGPTYP
-1075 ASSSLFNQTQATSA
+1075 SSTSIFNQTPPSSA
-1089 SPQHRNAIHRI
+1089 SPQHRNAVHRI
-1100 SQLISESPEPKR
+1100 SQLMSESPEPKR
-1112 STVHHIPISCESP
+1112 PTVHHIPIKCESP

-1130 VTALHTPVPAP
+1130 ITAMHAPVPAP
-1141 PADDMKPQNIS
+1141 PVDDMKPQNIS
-1152 FIGNDDDIAQG
+1152 FIGNDDELTQG

-1175 YRIPSPTRPT
+1175 YRIPSPTRPS
-1185 ISQNSFQ
+1185 ISRNSFQ
-1192 PHPSLRETSR
+1192 PHPSLRE
-1202 SATPDVT
+1202 ATPSPSGTPEVT
-1209 PLDSTDA
+1209 PLDPTDA
-1216 GEKGFYIS
+1216 GEKGFYIC

-1240 RMSPKKERSASS
+1240 RTSPKKERGVSS
-1252 YNEHEDFMRSESPP
+1252 YVDSEDFTMRPDSPSAI
-1266 VSTVERQKQAE
+1266 VMDRQKQLE
-1277 AQRELERERL
+1277 IQR
-1287 RQAEEREQ
+1287 
-1295 QRQEMRDRELKR
+1295 DSD
-1307 EIERERQREKQRDSN
+1307 REKQRQIDERDFQRQEIRDREIQR
-1322 TEGRHASGVGLV
+1322 EGEREKQRERHEMSAESRQSGVGLI
-1334 IGNQLT
+1334 IGNQLA
-1340 NPDPNSMDEMEKKKE
+1340 NPDPNSLDEMERKKE
-1355 RIMLMSLQR
+1355 RIMLLSLQR
-1364 RQRQEEMKERKEVET
+1364 RQQQEEMKERKEVEA

-1403 RAAILEHHKVK
+1403 RAAILEQHKVK

-1420 EREGKVIDKELLNA
+1420 EREGKVIDKELLNT
-1434 INPAKLRNKT
+1434 IKPTKLRNKT
-1444 TPARPRPKT
+1444 ATTRPRPKT
-1453 IHGDAGAVLDSGALT
+1453 IHVDAGTELDSGALT

-1479 LSTASLT
+1479 LST
-1486 SPTMRRD
+1486 
-1493 YYRGSQDSLTA
+1493 
-1504 AHLDDRRCSGPL
+1504 
-1516 YRGGSLRVS
+1516 
-1525 SVDSPDD
+1525 DSPDD

-1537 PCRSV
+1537 PCRSM

-1556 AQESQQQIR
+1556 
-1565 GRPKYQTY
+1565 T
-1573 QNFKGRKSN
+1573 
-1582 SLMNLCDSDSGLGR
+1582 DSGLGR
-1596 STPPRRAASPGIGSM
+1596 ATPPRRAPSPGMGSM
-1611 RHLTSPSGPGSL
+1611 RHLPSPSGPGSL
-1623 PPALMTSKKRI
+1623 PPGLMTKRRVF
-1634 YDDGSSD
+1634 DDGSSD

-1654 PRLYKLP
+1654 PRLYKQP
-1661 IAKSN
+1661 TTKSN
-1666 RNIMLNA
+1666 RGIMLNA
-1673 VEYCVFPGTVNRE
+1673 VEYCVFPGTVNKE
-1686 AKSRVLEE
+1686 AKRRVLDE
-1694 ISRSE
+1694 IARSE

-1721 PEREEVAKL
+1721 PDREEVSKL

-1738 IDNMFD
+1738 MDKMFD
-1744 KFFKYNSSGKC
+1744 KFFKYNSGAKC

-1781 KVNLPNKKDIPLV
+1781 KVNLPNKKDMPLV

>member
-1 MWNTI
+1 MWSAI
-6 SRFFAKGSKTA
+6 SRLFVKGKTEESA
-17 VVQEVTSPPLSP
+17 LS
-29 SSTTTTTI
+29 TENHTC
-37 TTTRTRTTTA
+37 
-47 ARDDDERQDRL
+47 D
-58 ACNGVADD
+58 GVPDT
-66 DASVDGTSVHVFYG
+66 VVHVFD
-80 ATMDRGA
+80 AMDRNAG
-87 SADDRRRLPAAA
+87 DDRRKGPAGEQHHG
-99 SAAAT
+99 
-104 GAATAAAPTAD
+104 GAEFEHF
-115 QQSSGGDSDSY
+115 SDAY

-150 EKLREPYYR
+150 ENLREPYYV
-159 DHEEQEHLKPQI
+159 DNENQEHLKPQI

-190 DPNYHNQNHYGILQA
+190 DPNYHNQNHCGILQA

-210 VYVAEQNNTQ
+210 VYLAEPNNTQ

-265 DPQAEVDVP
+265 DPQAEVEVP
-274 SDHEKGLLLW
+274 GDHEKGLLLW
-284 INHASH
+284 ISHASR
-290 ALIAKIQSEDG
+290 ALIAKIQAEEG

-340 MEIRVSKRPSVADAL
+340 MDIRVSKRPSVADAL
-355 HNLSLVHAFCV
+355 HNLSLVHAFCNR
-366 KCLPYSIFH
+366 CLPYSIFH

-408 KCVRYPGEERAMQY
+408 KCVRYPGEERAMQF

-453 SISAPGFTVAKSAS
+453 SVSAPGFTVAKAS
-467 STIVKKSQSLQQ
+467 SSSSVKKSQSLQQ
-479 TAENH
+479 TAENYSH
-484 PYDDRRAGSEESF
+484 DDRRAGSEESF

-507 LSSVADDKSVART
+507 LSSVADEKSVTRAD
-520 EAAGRPSN
+520 AAGRPSN
-528 WEDQRRSSYAGRR
+528 WEEQRRSSYAGRR
-541 SRRNSITD
+541 SRRNSVSD

-603 VQHIIADNGYNGSN
+603 VQHILSDNGYDK
-617 GGEEPPRLRRQASN
+617 EEPPRLRRQTSN
-631 SSLDNVALRQILHS
+631 SSLDNVALKQILHS
-645 SAENDGGGTDN
+645 SENVN
-656 GDGGDAV
+656 SEGD
-663 TKLASFANLNRQ
+663 TSKLASFANLSRQ

-681 NFTYMEQE
+681 NLTYTEQE
-689 RQDDVK
+689 RDDGK
-695 QLNKRHGQSNGN
+695 SNLSGKKFGQTNGNGN

-733 MEQHSVDE
+733 VEQHSVDE

-760 EKRRHIENEKRKMEV
+760 EKRRHIENEKRRMEV

-809 SPAETVGPPT
+809 SPAEIGPPT
-819 PVTSGS
+819 SVTSGS
-825 SGATPTSVS
+825 SGETPTSVS
-834 EASSVPQQLPQEK
+834 ETTPVTQQPSQEK

-882 TPDIENMDP
+882 TPDIENMDI
-891 EQYRQS
+891 EQYHQS
-897 ITQMNT
+897 ISQMNN

-921 IQQQHLMTQHQKQ
+921 IQQQHLMTQHQQQ
-934 MQQQFQQLQSLSQQH
+934 MQQQLQQLQSLSQQH
-949 MQTYGMPPM
+949 MQNFGMAPI
-958 NPLTP
+958 NPLTSK
-963 RLQDPQQSQFYLHDQ
+963 LQDTQQSQFYLHDQ
-978 PQVQRRMWGQP
+978 PQLQRRMWGQP
-989 APAQS
+989 PSTQS

-1004 QQSMDS
+1004 QQPIDP
-1010 RFSPQPAA
+1010 RYGTQPTA
-1018 YQQDMR
+1018 YQQDLR
-1024 IYTDPTRTWA
+1024 LYQDTRNWGTL
-1034 APHPAQK
+1034 PPQQK
-1041 GFVLHDTQEPRYLN
+1041 GFVLHDNQEPRYLN

-1065 MSHPGPTGYP
+1065 MSHSGSTYP
-1075 ASSSLFNQTQATSA
+1075 SSASIFNQTPPSSA
-1089 SPQHRNAIHRI
+1089 SPQHRNAVHRI
-1100 SQLISESPEPKR
+1100 SQLMSESPEPKR
-1112 STVHHIPISCESP
+1112 PTVHHIPIKCESP

-1130 VTALHTPVPAP
+1130 ITALHAPVPAP
-1141 PADDMKPQNIS
+1141 PVDDMKPQNIS
-1152 FIGNDDDIAQG
+1152 FIGNDDELTQG

-1175 YRIPSPTRPT
+1175 YRIPSPTRPS
-1185 ISQNSFQ
+1185 ISRNSFQ
-1192 PHPSLRETSR
+1192 PHPSLRE
-1202 SATPDVT
+1202 ATPSPSGTPEVT
-1209 PLDSTDA
+1209 PLDPTDA
-1216 GEKGFYIS
+1216 GEKGFYIC

-1240 RMSPKKERSASS
+1240 RTSPKKERSVSS
-1252 YNEHEDFMRSESPP
+1252 YVENEDFTMRPDSP
-1266 VSTVERQKQAE
+1266 SAIAIDRQKQLE
-1277 AQRELERERL
+1277 AQRDLDREKHQIDERDF
-1287 RQAEEREQ
+1287 
-1295 QRQEMRDRELKR
+1295 QRQEIRDKEIQREG
-1307 EIERERQREKQRDSN
+1307 EREKQR
-1322 TEGRHASGVGLV
+1322 ERHEITGESRQSGVGLI
-1334 IGNQLT
+1334 IGNQLA
-1340 NPDPNSMDEMEKKKE
+1340 NPDPNSLDEMERKKE
-1355 RIMLMSLQR
+1355 RIMLLSLQR
-1364 RQRQEEMKERKEVET
+1364 RQQQEELKERKEAEA

-1403 RAAILEHHKVK
+1403 RAAILEQHKVK

-1434 INPAKLRNKT
+1434 IKPTKLRNKT
-1444 TPARPRPKT
+1444 ATRPRPKT
-1453 IHGDAGAVLDSGALT
+1453 IHVDAGTELDSGALT

-1479 LSTASLT
+1479 LST
-1486 SPTMRRD
+1486 
-1493 YYRGSQDSLTA
+1493 
-1504 AHLDDRRCSGPL
+1504 
-1516 YRGGSLRVS
+1516 
-1525 SVDSPDD
+1525 DSPDD

-1537 PCRSV
+1537 PCRSM

-1556 AQESQQQIR
+1556 VQEPQQQVR
-1565 GRPKYQTY
+1565 GRPKYPSY
-1573 QNFKGRKSN
+1573 ENFKGRKSN
-1582 SLMNLCDSDSGLGR
+1582 SLMNLCGSSSDQDGMMCRYTDTDSGLGR
-1596 STPPRRAASPGIGSM
+1596 ATPPRRAPSPGMGSM
-1611 RHLTSPSGPGSL
+1611 RHLPSPSGPGSL
-1623 PPALMTSKKRI
+1623 PPGLMTKRRVF
-1634 YDDGSSD
+1634 DDGSSD

-1654 PRLYKLP
+1654 PRLYKQP
-1661 IAKSN
+1661 TTKSN
-1666 RNIMLNA
+1666 RGIMLNA
-1673 VEYCVFPGTVNRE
+1673 VEYCVFPGTVNKE
-1686 AKSRVLEE
+1686 AKRRVLDE
-1694 ISRSE
+1694 IAKSE

-1721 PEREEVAKL
+1721 PDREEVSKL

-1738 IDNMFD
+1738 IDKMFD
-1744 KFFKYNSSGKC
+1744 KFFKYNSGAKC

-1781 KVNLPNKKDIPLV
+1781 KVNLPNKKDMPLV

>member
-6 SRFFAKGSKTA
+6 SRLFAKGSSKTA
-17 VVQEVTSPPLSP
+17 VVPEEAAPPLP
-29 SSTTTTTI
+29 TKDDG
-37 TTTRTRTTTA
+37 
-47 ARDDDERQDRL
+47 DDDEDDDEQQQQQQQQQR

-66 DASVDGTSVHVFYG
+66 DAPADGTSAVHVFYD
-80 ATMDRGA
+80 AAMDRGA
-87 SADDRRRLPAAA
+87 SADDRRRPAAA
-99 SAAAT
+99 SAGGAAAAAT
-104 GAATAAAPTAD
+104 SAD
-115 QQSSGGDSDSY
+115 SSSGGDSSEHFSDAY
-126 DSRQAKQRA
+126 ESRQAKQRA

-150 EKLREPYYR
+150 EKLRDPYYR

-210 VYVAEQNNTQ
+210 VYVTEQNNTQ

-265 DPQAEVDVP
+265 DPQVEVDVP

-290 ALIAKIQSEDG
+290 ALIAKIQSEEG
-301 AGDKTRLP
+301 GGDKTRLL

-319 LCDGVGLAAVV
+319 LCDGVGLAAVI

-355 HNLSLVHAFCV
+355 HNLSLVHAFCI

-408 KCVRYPGEERAMQY
+408 KCVRYPGEERVMQY
-422 LDACPR
+422 LDDCPR

-453 SISAPGFTVAKSAS
+453 SISAPGFTVTKSTPS
-467 STIVKKSQSLQQ
+467 STVRKSQSLQQ
-479 TAENH
+479 TAECH
-484 PYDDRRAGSEESF
+484 SYDDRRAGSEESF

-507 LSSVADDKSVART
+507 LSSVADEKSSART

-528 WEDQRRSSYAGRR
+528 WEEQRRSSYAGRR

-574 EVGAHIGKRSTTE
+574 ELGTHTGKRNTAAE

-596 QDVYGSG
+596 QDAYSSG
-603 VQHIIADNGYNGSN
+603 VQHIIADNGYG
-617 GGEEPPRLRRQASN
+617 GGEEFRLRRQASN
-631 SSLDNVALRQILHS
+631 SSLDNNVALRQILHS
-645 SAENDGGGTDN
+645 SAENDNGADGGG
-656 GDGGDAV
+656 GGDTL
-663 TKLASFANLNRQ
+663 TKFASFANLSRQ

-681 NFTYMEQE
+681 NFTYTE
-689 RQDDVK
+689 QDDAK
-695 QLNKRHGQSNGN
+695 FNRKHGQSNGN
-707 GEKKTTFATLPNTTT
+707 GNNEKKTTFATLPNTTT
-722 WQQQSS
+722 WQQQSN

-733 MEQHSVDE
+733 MEQHSIDE
-741 NGGNTIMASQLNNI
+741 NGGNTVMASQLNNI

-834 EASSVPQQLPQEK
+834 EAAPVPQQPLQEK

-897 ITQMNT
+897 ITQMNN

-909 ADIQRLANQQNQ
+909 ADIQRLASQQNQ
-921 IQQQHLMTQHQKQ
+921 IQQQHLMSQHQKQ
-934 MQQQFQQLQSLSQQH
+934 MQQQLQQLQSLSQQH

-958 NPLTP
+958 NALTS
-963 RLQDPQQSQFYLHDQ
+963 RLQDQQSQFYLHDQ

-1004 QQSMDS
+1004 QQSLDS

-1024 IYTDPTRTWA
+1024 MYADPTRTWA
-1034 APHPAQK
+1034 ASPPTQK

-1055 GGDHSLCNNQ
+1055 GDHSLCNNQ
-1065 MSHPGPTGYP
+1065 MSHPGPTSVFP
-1075 ASSSLFNQTQATSA
+1075 TSSSLFNQTQATSA
-1089 SPQHRNAIHRI
+1089 SPQHRNTVHRI
-1100 SQLISESPEPKR
+1100 SQLINESPEPKR
-1112 STVHHIPISCESP
+1112 STVHHVSISCESP

-1130 VTALHTPVPAP
+1130 ATALHTSVPAP
-1141 PADDMKPQNIS
+1141 PVDDMKPQNIS
-1152 FIGNDDDIAQG
+1152 FIGNDDDLAQG

-1209 PLDSTDA
+1209 PLDSTDTN
-1216 GEKGFYIS
+1216 EKGFYIS

-1240 RMSPKKERSASS
+1240 RTSPKKEQNVSPYTEYEKLTMRLESSPTSAL
-1252 YNEHEDFMRSESPP
+1252 
-1266 VSTVERQKQAE
+1266 ERQKEME

-1287 RQAEEREQ
+1287 RQIDEREQ
-1295 QRQEMRDRELKR
+1295 QRRGQELRNREM
-1307 EIERERQREKQRDSN
+1307 ERERQKQRDSN

-1334 IGNQLT
+1334 IGNQLA
-1340 NPDPNSMDEMEKKKE
+1340 NPDPNCMDEMEKKKE

-1364 RQRQEEMKERKEVET
+1364 RQRQEEMKERKEVEA

-1444 TPARPRPKT
+1444 ATARPRPKT

-1493 YYRGSQDSLTA
+1493 YYRGSQDSLTS

-1556 AQESQQQIR
+1556 
-1565 GRPKYQTY
+1565 
-1573 QNFKGRKSN
+1573 
-1582 SLMNLCDSDSGLGR
+1582 SDSGLGR
-1596 STPPRRAASPGIGSM
+1596 STPPRRAASPGMGSM

-1694 ISRSE
+1694 IGRSE

>member
-1 MWNTI
+1 MWSAI
-6 SRFFAKGSKTA
+6 SRLFVKGKTVEPA
-17 VVQEVTSPPLSP
+17 PRTEDRTCDGVPGTVVH
-29 SSTTTTTI
+29 
-37 TTTRTRTTTA
+37 
-47 ARDDDERQDRL
+47 DF
-58 ACNGVADD
+58 
-66 DASVDGTSVHVFYG
+66 DA
-80 ATMDRGA
+80 MDRNAG
-87 SADDRRRLPAAA
+87 DDRRKGPAGEPQHAGPE
-99 SAAAT
+99 SEHF
-104 GAATAAAPTAD
+104 
-115 QQSSGGDSDSY
+115 SDAY

-150 EKLREPYYR
+150 ENLREPYYV
-159 DHEEQEHLKPQI
+159 DHEDQEHLKPQI

-190 DPNYHNQNHYGILQA
+190 DPNYHNQNHCGILQA

-210 VYVAEQNNTQ
+210 VYLTEPNNTQ

-256 RVVSAIRRF
+256 RLVSAIRRF
-265 DPQAEVDVP
+265 DPQAEVEVP
-274 SDHEKGLLLW
+274 ADHEKGLLLW
-284 INHASH
+284 ISHASH
-290 ALIAKIQSEDG
+290 ALIAKIQTEEG

-340 MEIRVSKRPSVADAL
+340 MDIRVSKRPSVADAL
-355 HNLSLVHAFCV
+355 HNLSLVHAFCNR
-366 KCLPYSIFH
+366 CLPYSIFH

-408 KCVRYPGEERAMQY
+408 KCVRYPGEERAMQF

-453 SISAPGFTVAKSAS
+453 SVSAPGFTVAKAAS
-467 STIVKKSQSLQQ
+467 SSSVKKSQSLQQ
-479 TAENH
+479 TAENYSH
-484 PYDDRRAGSEESF
+484 DDRRTGSEESF

-507 LSSVADDKSVART
+507 LSSVADEKSVARAD
-520 EAAGRPSN
+520 AAGRPSN
-528 WEDQRRSSYAGRR
+528 WEEQRRSSYAGRR
-541 SRRNSITD
+541 SRRNSVSD

-574 EVGAHIGKRSTTE
+574 EVGVHIGKRSTTE

-603 VQHIIADNGYNGSN
+603 VQHILADNGYGND
-617 GGEEPPRLRRQASN
+617 EPPRLRRQTSN
-631 SSLDNVALRQILHS
+631 SSLDNVALKQILHS
-645 SAENDGGGTDN
+645 SDNDN
-656 GDGGDAV
+656 SEGD
-663 TKLASFANLNRQ
+663 TSKLASFANLNRQ

-681 NFTYMEQE
+681 NLTYTESE
-689 RQDDVK
+689 DATTK
-695 QLNKRHGQSNGN
+695 SNLTIKKHGQTNGNGN

-722 WQQQSS
+722 WQQQSN

-733 MEQHSVDE
+733 AEQHSVDE

-760 EKRRHIENEKRKMEV
+760 EKRRHIENEKRRMEV

-809 SPAETVGPPT
+809 SPAEIGPPT

-825 SGATPTSVS
+825 SGETPTSVS
-834 EASSVPQQLPQEK
+834 ETTPVPQQPFQEK

-882 TPDIENMDP
+882 TPDIENMDL
-891 EQYRQS
+891 EQYHQS
-897 ITQMNT
+897 ISQLNN

-909 ADIQRLANQQNQ
+909 GDIQRLANQQNQ
-921 IQQQHLMTQHQKQ
+921 IQQQHLMSQHQQQ
-934 MQQQFQQLQSLSQQH
+934 MQQQLQQLQSLSQHH
-949 MQTYGMPPM
+949 MQSFGMSAM
-958 NPLTP
+958 NTLSSK
-963 RLQDPQQSQFYLHDQ
+963 LQEPQQSQFYLHDQ
-978 PQVQRRMWGQP
+978 PQLQRRMWGQP
-989 APAQS
+989 PPTQS
-994 LANEMAAVGY
+994 LANEIAAVGY
-1004 QQSMDS
+1004 QQSMDPRYGS
-1010 RFSPQPAA
+1010 QSTG

-1024 IYTDPTRTWA
+1024 LYQDTRNWGT
-1034 APHPAQK
+1034 HSHQQK
-1041 GFVLHDTQEPRYLN
+1041 GFVLHDTPPEPRYLN

-1065 MSHPGPTGYP
+1065 MSHPGSTYPT
-1075 ASSSLFNQTQATSA
+1075 SSSIFNQTPPSSA
-1089 SPQHRNAIHRI
+1089 SPQHRNAVHRI
-1100 SQLISESPEPKR
+1100 SQLMSESPEPKR
-1112 STVHHIPISCESP
+1112 PTVHHIPIKCESP

-1130 VTALHTPVPAP
+1130 VTALHAPVPAP
-1141 PADDMKPQNIS
+1141 PVDDMKPQNIS
-1152 FIGNDDDIAQG
+1152 FIGNDDELSQG
-1163 IRGLNITSGSRT
+1163 IRGLHITSGSRT
-1175 YRIPSPTRPT
+1175 YRIPSPTRPS
-1185 ISQNSFQ
+1185 ISRNSFQ
-1192 PHPSLRETSR
+1192 PHPSLRE
-1202 SATPDVT
+1202 ATPSPSGTPEVT
-1209 PLDSTDA
+1209 PLDPTDA
-1216 GEKGFYIS
+1216 GEKGFYIC

-1240 RMSPKKERSASS
+1240 RTSPKKERTASS
-1252 YNEHEDFMRSESPP
+1252 YVENEDFTVRPESPATI
-1266 VSTVERQKQAE
+1266 SDRQKLLE
-1277 AQRELERERL
+1277 TQREL
-1287 RQAEEREQ
+1287 
-1295 QRQEMRDRELKR
+1295 D
-1307 EIERERQREKQRDSN
+1307 REKQRHID
-1322 TEGRHASGVGLV
+1322 ERDFQRHEIRDKELQREVEREKQRERRETSAENRQSGVGLV
-1334 IGNQLT
+1334 IGNQLA
-1340 NPDPNSMDEMEKKKE
+1340 NPDPNSLDEMERKKE
-1355 RIMLMSLQR
+1355 RIMLLSLQR
-1364 RQRQEEMKERKEVET
+1364 RQQQEEMKERKEAEA

-1403 RAAILEHHKVK
+1403 RAAILEQHKVK

-1434 INPAKLRNKT
+1434 IKPTKLRNKT
-1444 TPARPRPKT
+1444 ATTRPRPKT
-1453 IHGDAGAVLDSGALT
+1453 IHVDAGAELDSGALT

-1504 AHLDDRRCSGPL
+1504 AHFDERRSGPF

-1537 PCRSV
+1537 PCRSM

-1556 AQESQQQIR
+1556 
-1565 GRPKYQTY
+1565 T
-1573 QNFKGRKSN
+1573 
-1582 SLMNLCDSDSGLGR
+1582 DSGLGR
-1596 STPPRRAASPGIGSM
+1596 ATPPRRAPSPGMGSM
-1611 RHLTSPSGPGSL
+1611 RHLPSPSGPGSL
-1623 PPALMTSKKRI
+1623 PPGLMTKRRVF
-1634 YDDGSSD
+1634 DDGSSD

-1654 PRLYKLP
+1654 PRLYKQP
-1661 IAKSN
+1661 TTKSN
-1666 RNIMLNA
+1666 RGIMLNA
-1673 VEYCVFPGTVNRE
+1673 VEYCVFPGTVNKE
-1686 AKSRVLEE
+1686 AKKRVLDE
-1694 ISRSE
+1694 IARSE

-1721 PEREEVAKL
+1721 PDREEVSKL

-1738 IDNMFD
+1738 MDKMFD
-1744 KFFKYNSSGKC
+1744 KFFKYNSGGKC

-1781 KVNLPNKKDIPLV
+1781 KVNLPNKKDMPLV

>member
-1 MWNTI
+1 MWSAIT
-6 SRFFAKGSKTA
+6 RLFVKGKTEESA
-17 VVQEVTSPPLSP
+17 P
-29 SSTTTTTI
+29 
-37 TTTRTRTTTA
+37 RTKDRTC
-47 ARDDDERQDRL
+47 D
-58 ACNGVADD
+58 GVPDT
-66 DASVDGTSVHVFYG
+66 VVHVFD
-80 ATMDRGA
+80 AMDRNAG
-87 SADDRRRLPAAA
+87 DDRRKGPAGEQHHD
-99 SAAAT
+99 
-104 GAATAAAPTAD
+104 GAE
-115 QQSSGGDSDSY
+115 SEHFSDAY

-150 EKLREPYYR
+150 ENLRDPYYI
-159 DHEEQEHLKPQI
+159 DNENQEHLKPQI

-190 DPNYHNQNHYGILQA
+190 DPNYHNQNHCGILQA

-210 VYVAEQNNTQ
+210 VYLAEPNNTQ

-274 SDHEKGLLLW
+274 ADHEKGLLLW
-284 INHASH
+284 ISHASN
-290 ALIAKIQSEDG
+290 ALIAKIQAEEG

-340 MEIRVSKRPSVADAL
+340 MDIRVSKRPSVADAL
-355 HNLSLVHAFCV
+355 HNLSLVHAFCNR
-366 KCLPYSIFH
+366 CLPYSIFH
-375 MQPEDVTYMRGSM
+375 MLPEDVTYMRGCM

-408 KCVRYPGEERAMQY
+408 KCVRYPGEERAMQF

-453 SISAPGFTVAKSAS
+453 SVSAPGFTVAKAPS
-467 STIVKKSQSLQQ
+467 SSSVKKSQSLQQ
-479 TAENH
+479 TAENYSH
-484 PYDDRRAGSEESF
+484 DDRRAGSEESF

-507 LSSVADDKSVART
+507 LSSVADEKSITRVD
-520 EAAGRPSN
+520 AAGRPSN
-528 WEDQRRSSYAGRR
+528 WEEQRRSSYAGRR
-541 SRRNSITD
+541 SRRNSVSD

-603 VQHIIADNGYNGSN
+603 VQHILSDNGYDK
-617 GGEEPPRLRRQASN
+617 EEPPRLRRQTSN
-631 SSLDNVALRQILHS
+631 SSLDNVALKQILHS
-645 SAENDGGGTDN
+645 SENVNSDGDTS
-656 GDGGDAV
+656 
-663 TKLASFANLNRQ
+663 KLASFANLSRQ

-681 NFTYMEQE
+681 NLTYTEQE
-689 RQDDVK
+689 RDDSK
-695 QLNKRHGQSNGN
+695 SNLSNKKLGQTNGNRN

-722 WQQQSS
+722 WQQQSN

-733 MEQHSVDE
+733 MEQHSVADE

-760 EKRRHIENEKRKMEV
+760 EKRRHIENEKRRMEV

-785 KAAFLQAVTKGKVK
+785 KAAFLQAVTKLYLVGKVK

-809 SPAETVGPPT
+809 SPAEIGPPT

-825 SGATPTSVS
+825 SGETPTSVS
-834 EASSVPQQLPQEK
+834 ETTPVTQQPSQEK

-882 TPDIENMDP
+882 TPDIENMDL
-891 EQYRQS
+891 EQYHQS
-897 ITQMNT
+897 ISQIYTPFRRMNN

-921 IQQQHLMTQHQKQ
+921 IQQQHLMTQHQQ
-934 MQQQFQQLQSLSQQH
+934 QIQQQFQQLQSLSQQH
-949 MQTYGMPPM
+949 MQNFGMAPI
-958 NPLTP
+958 NPLTSK
-963 RLQDPQQSQFYLHDQ
+963 LQDTQQSQFYLHDQ
-978 PQVQRRMWGQP
+978 PQLQRRMWGQP
-989 APAQS
+989 PPTQS

-1004 QQSMDS
+1004 QQSMDPRYS
-1010 RFSPQPAA
+1010 TQPTP

-1024 IYTDPTRTWA
+1024 LYQDTRNWGT
-1034 APHPAQK
+1034 HPPQQK
-1041 GFVLHDTQEPRYLN
+1041 GFVLHDTPQEPRYLN

-1065 MSHPGPTGYP
+1065 MSHPGPTYP
-1075 ASSSLFNQTQATSA
+1075 SSTSIFNQTPPSSA
-1089 SPQHRNAIHRI
+1089 SPQHRNAVHRI
-1100 SQLISESPEPKR
+1100 SQLMSESPEPKR
-1112 STVHHIPISCESP
+1112 PTVHHIPIKCESP

-1130 VTALHTPVPAP
+1130 ITAMHAPVPAP
-1141 PADDMKPQNIS
+1141 PVDDMKPQNIS
-1152 FIGNDDDIAQG
+1152 FIGNDDELTQG

-1175 YRIPSPTRPT
+1175 YRIPSPTRPS
-1185 ISQNSFQ
+1185 ISRNSFQ
-1192 PHPSLRETSR
+1192 PHPSLRE
-1202 SATPDVT
+1202 ATPSPSGTPEVT
-1209 PLDSTDA
+1209 PLDPTDA
-1216 GEKGFYIS
+1216 GEKGFYIC

-1240 RMSPKKERSASS
+1240 RTSPKKERGVSS
-1252 YNEHEDFMRSESPP
+1252 YVDSEDFTMRPDSPSAI
-1266 VSTVERQKQAE
+1266 VMDRQKQLE
-1277 AQRELERERL
+1277 IQR
-1287 RQAEEREQ
+1287 
-1295 QRQEMRDRELKR
+1295 DSD
-1307 EIERERQREKQRDSN
+1307 REKQRQIDERDFQRQEIRDREIQR
-1322 TEGRHASGVGLV
+1322 EGEREKQRERHEMSGESRQSGVGLI
-1334 IGNQLT
+1334 IGNQLA
-1340 NPDPNSMDEMEKKKE
+1340 NPDPNSLDEMERKKE
-1355 RIMLMSLQR
+1355 RIMLLSLQR
-1364 RQRQEEMKERKEVET
+1364 RQQQEEMKERKEVEA

-1403 RAAILEHHKVK
+1403 RAAILEQHKVK

-1420 EREGKVIDKELLNA
+1420 EREGKVIDKELLNT
-1434 INPAKLRNKT
+1434 IKPTKLRNKT
-1444 TPARPRPKT
+1444 ATTRPRPKT
-1453 IHGDAGAVLDSGALT
+1453 IHVDAGTELDSGALT

-1504 AHLDDRRCSGPL
+1504 AHFDERRSGPL
-1516 YRGGSLRVS
+1516 YRGGSLR
-1525 SVDSPDD
+1525 DSPDD

-1537 PCRSV
+1537 PCRSM

-1556 AQESQQQIR
+1556 
-1565 GRPKYQTY
+1565 T
-1573 QNFKGRKSN
+1573 
-1582 SLMNLCDSDSGLGR
+1582 DSGLGR
-1596 STPPRRAASPGIGSM
+1596 ATPPRRAPSPGMGSM
-1611 RHLTSPSGPGSL
+1611 RHLPSPSGPGSL
-1623 PPALMTSKKRI
+1623 PPGLMTKRRVF
-1634 YDDGSSD
+1634 DDGSSD

-1654 PRLYKLP
+1654 PRLYKQP
-1661 IAKSN
+1661 TTKSN
-1666 RNIMLNA
+1666 RGIMLNA
-1673 VEYCVFPGTVNRE
+1673 VEYCVFPGTVNKE
-1686 AKSRVLEE
+1686 AKRRVLDE
-1694 ISRSE
+1694 IARSE

-1721 PEREEVAKL
+1721 PDREEVSKL

-1738 IDNMFD
+1738 MDKMFD
-1744 KFFKYNSSGKC
+1744 KFFKYNSGAKC

-1781 KVNLPNKKDIPLV
+1781 KVNLPNKKDMPLV

>member
-1 MWNTI
+1 MYLIEDQFPPTCTPGNESQECRSLVWKGP
-6 SRFFAKGSKTA
+6 RFTA
-17 VVQEVTSPPLSP
+17 EK
-29 SSTTTTTI
+29 
-37 TTTRTRTTTA
+37 
-47 ARDDDERQDRL
+47 E
-58 ACNGVADD
+58 
-66 DASVDGTSVHVFYG
+66 FF
-80 ATMDRGA
+80 
-87 SADDRRRLPAAA
+87 
-99 SAAAT
+99 
-104 GAATAAAPTAD
+104 
-115 QQSSGGDSDSY
+115 
-126 DSRQAKQRA
+126 QAHR
-135 SVKWLLS
+135 W
-142 KAYNNRVP
+142 P
-150 EKLREPYYR
+150 E
-159 DHEEQEHLKPQI
+159 DQEHLKPQI

-190 DPNYHNQNHYGILQA
+190 DPNYHNQNHCGILQA

-210 VYVAEQNNTQ
+210 VYLAEPNNTQ

-265 DPQAEVDVP
+265 DPQADVDVP
-274 SDHEKGLLLW
+274 GDHERGLLLW
-284 INHASH
+284 ISHASH
-290 ALIAKIQSEDG
+290 ALIAKIQTEEG

-330 AFYCP
+330 AYYCP

-340 MEIRVSKRPSVADAL
+340 MDIRVSKRPSVADAL
-355 HNLSLVHAFCV
+355 HNLSLVHAFCNR
-366 KCLPYSIFH
+366 CLPYSIFH

-408 KCVRYPGEERAMQY
+408 KCVRYPGEERAMQF

-453 SISAPGFTVAKSAS
+453 SVSAPGFTVAKAS
-467 STIVKKSQSLQQ
+467 SSPSVKKSQSLQQ
-479 TAENH
+479 TAENYSH
-484 PYDDRRAGSEESF
+484 DDRRAGSEESF

-507 LSSVADDKSVART
+507 LSSVADEKSLARAD
-520 EAAGRPSN
+520 AAGRPSN

-541 SRRNSITD
+541 SRRNSVSD

-603 VQHIIADNGYNGSN
+603 VQHILADNGYGND
-617 GGEEPPRLRRQASN
+617 EPPRLRRQASN
-631 SSLDNVALRQILHS
+631 SSLDNVALKQILHS
-645 SAENDGGGTDN
+645 SENDNSEGDN
-656 GDGGDAV
+656 
-663 TKLASFANLNRQ
+663 TSKLASFANLNRQ
-675 SSEKGI
+675 SSEKSSI
-681 NFTYMEQE
+681 N
-689 RQDDVK
+689 
-695 QLNKRHGQSNGN
+695 LNYTESEDITTKSNLSNKKHGQTNGNGN

-722 WQQQSS
+722 WQQQSN

-733 MEQHSVDE
+733 AEQHSADE

-760 EKRRHIENEKRKMEV
+760 EKRRHIENEKRRMEV

-809 SPAETVGPPT
+809 SPAEIGPPT

-825 SGATPTSVS
+825 SGETPSSVS
-834 EASSVPQQLPQEK
+834 ETTPVPQQPFQEK

-882 TPDIENMDP
+882 TPDIENMDLD
-891 EQYRQS
+891 QYHQS
-897 ITQMNT
+897 ISQMNS

-921 IQQQHLMTQHQKQ
+921 IQQQHLMTHHQQQMQHQL
-934 MQQQFQQLQSLSQQH
+934 QQLQSLSQQH
-949 MQTYGMPPM
+949 MQSYGITPI
-958 NPLTP
+958 NPITP
-963 RLQDPQQSQFYLHDQ
+963 KLQDSQQSQFYLHDQ
-978 PQVQRRMWGQP
+978 PQLQRRMWGQP
-989 APAQS
+989 PSTQS

-1004 QQSMDS
+1004 QQQVDS
-1010 RFSPQPAA
+1010 RYNSPPSV
-1018 YQQDMR
+1018 YHQDMR
-1024 IYTDPTRTWA
+1024 LFQDTRNWGT
-1034 APHPAQK
+1034 HPPQQK
-1041 GFVLHDTQEPRYLN
+1041 GFVLHDTSQEPRYLN

-1065 MSHPGPTGYP
+1065 MSHPGSTYPT
-1075 ASSSLFNQTQATSA
+1075 SSSIFNQTPPSSA
-1089 SPQHRNAIHRI
+1089 SPQHRNAVHRI
-1100 SQLISESPEPKR
+1100 SQLMSESPEPKR
-1112 STVHHIPISCESP
+1112 PTVHHIPIKCDSP

-1141 PADDMKPQNIS
+1141 PVDDMKPQNIS
-1152 FIGNDDDIAQG
+1152 FIGNDDELSQG
-1163 IRGLNITSGSRT
+1163 IRGLHITSGNRT
-1175 YRIPSPTRPT
+1175 YRIPSPTRPS
-1185 ISQNSFQ
+1185 ISRNSFQ
-1192 PHPSLRETSR
+1192 PHPSLRE
-1202 SATPDVT
+1202 ATPSPSGTPEVT
-1209 PLDSTDA
+1209 PLDPTDA
-1216 GEKGFYIS
+1216 GEKGFYIC

-1240 RMSPKKERSASS
+1240 RTSPKKERTASS
-1252 YNEHEDFMRSESPP
+1252 YIDNEDFTVRSESP
-1266 VSTVERQKQAE
+1266 SAISDRQKLLE
-1277 AQRELERERL
+1277 IRRDSDREKQRQLDEREF
-1287 RQAEEREQ
+1287 
-1295 QRQEMRDRELKR
+1295 QRQEIRDRELQR
-1307 EIERERQREKQRDSN
+1307 EEEREKQRERRDTSA
-1322 TEGRHASGVGLV
+1322 ESRQSGIGLI
-1334 IGNQLT
+1334 IGNQLA
-1340 NPDPNSMDEMEKKKE
+1340 NPDPNSLDEMERKKE
-1355 RIMLMSLQR
+1355 RIMLQSLQR
-1364 RQRQEEMKERKEVET
+1364 RQQQEEMKERKEAEA

-1403 RAAILEHHKVK
+1403 RASILEQHKVK

-1434 INPAKLRNKT
+1434 IKPTKLRNKT
-1444 TPARPRPKT
+1444 ATTRPRPKT
-1453 IHGDAGAVLDSGALT
+1453 IHVDAGAELDSGALT

-1504 AHLDDRRCSGPL
+1504 AHFDDRRSGPL

-1537 PCRSV
+1537 PCRSM

-1556 AQESQQQIR
+1556 VQEPQQQVR
-1565 GRPKYQTY
+1565 GRPKYPSY

-1582 SLMNLCDSDSGLGR
+1582 SLMNLCDTDSGLGR
-1596 STPPRRAASPGIGSM
+1596 ATPPRRAPSPGMGSM
-1611 RHLTSPSGPGSL
+1611 RHLPSPSGPGSL
-1623 PPALMTSKKRI
+1623 PPGLMTKRRVF
-1634 YDDGSSD
+1634 DDGSSD

-1654 PRLYKLP
+1654 PRLYKQP
-1661 IAKSN
+1661 TTKSN
-1666 RNIMLNA
+1666 RGIMLNA

-1686 AKSRVLEE
+1686 AKRRVLDE
-1694 ISRSE
+1694 IARSE

-1721 PEREEVAKL
+1721 PDREEVSKL

-1738 IDNMFD
+1738 NDKMFD
-1744 KFFKYNSSGKC
+1744 KFFKYNSGGKC

-1781 KVNLPNKKDIPLV
+1781 KVNLPNKKDMPLV

>member
-1 MWNTI
+1 MWSAI
-6 SRFFAKGSKTA
+6 SRLFVKGKTEEPA
-17 VVQEVTSPPLSP
+17 PGTED
-29 SSTTTTTI
+29 
-37 TTTRTRTTTA
+37 RTC
-47 ARDDDERQDRL
+47 D
-58 ACNGVADD
+58 GVSDT
-66 DASVDGTSVHVFYG
+66 VVHVFD
-80 ATMDRGA
+80 AMDRNVG
-87 SADDRRRLPAAA
+87 DDRRKGTAGEQQHAAA
-99 SAAAT
+99 ESEHF
-104 GAATAAAPTAD
+104 
-115 QQSSGGDSDSY
+115 SDAY

-150 EKLREPYYR
+150 ENLREPYYV
-159 DHEEQEHLKPQI
+159 DHEDQEHLKPQI

-190 DPNYHNQNHYGILQA
+190 DPNYHNQNHCGILQA

-210 VYVAEQNNTQ
+210 VYLAEPNNTQ

-265 DPQAEVDVP
+265 DPQADVDVP
-274 SDHEKGLLLW
+274 GDHERGLLLW
-284 INHASH
+284 ISHASH
-290 ALIAKIQSEDG
+290 ALIAKIQTEEG

-330 AFYCP
+330 AYYCP

-340 MEIRVSKRPSVADAL
+340 MDIRVSKRPSVADAL
-355 HNLSLVHAFCV
+355 HNLSLVHAFCNR
-366 KCLPYSIFH
+366 CLPYSIFH

-408 KCVRYPGEERAMQY
+408 KCVRYPGEERAMQF

-453 SISAPGFTVAKSAS
+453 SVSAPGFTVAKAS
-467 STIVKKSQSLQQ
+467 SSPSVKKSQSLQQ
-479 TAENH
+479 TAENYSH
-484 PYDDRRAGSEESF
+484 DDRRAGSEESF

-507 LSSVADDKSVART
+507 LSSVADEKSLARAD
-520 EAAGRPSN
+520 AAGRPSN

-541 SRRNSITD
+541 SRRNSVSD

-603 VQHIIADNGYNGSN
+603 VQHILADNGYGND
-617 GGEEPPRLRRQASN
+617 EPPRLRRQASN
-631 SSLDNVALRQILHS
+631 SSLDNVALKQILHS
-645 SAENDGGGTDN
+645 SENDNSEGDN
-656 GDGGDAV
+656 
-663 TKLASFANLNRQ
+663 TSKLASFANLNRQ
-675 SSEKGI
+675 SSEKSSI
-681 NFTYMEQE
+681 N
-689 RQDDVK
+689 
-695 QLNKRHGQSNGN
+695 LNYTESEDITTKSNLSNKKHGQTNGNGN

-722 WQQQSS
+722 WQQQSN

-733 MEQHSVDE
+733 AEQHSADE

-760 EKRRHIENEKRKMEV
+760 EKRRHIENEKRRMEV

-809 SPAETVGPPT
+809 SPAEIGPPT

-825 SGATPTSVS
+825 SGETPSSVS
-834 EASSVPQQLPQEK
+834 ETTPVPQQPFQEK

-882 TPDIENMDP
+882 TPDIENMDLD
-891 EQYRQS
+891 QYHQS
-897 ITQMNT
+897 ISQMNS

-921 IQQQHLMTQHQKQ
+921 IQQQHLMTHHQQQMQHQL
-934 MQQQFQQLQSLSQQH
+934 QQLQSLSQQH
-949 MQTYGMPPM
+949 MQSYGITPI
-958 NPLTP
+958 NPITP
-963 RLQDPQQSQFYLHDQ
+963 KLQDSQQSQFYLHDQ
-978 PQVQRRMWGQP
+978 PQLQRRMWGQP
-989 APAQS
+989 PSTQS

-1004 QQSMDS
+1004 QQQVDS
-1010 RFSPQPAA
+1010 RYNSPPSV
-1018 YQQDMR
+1018 YHQDMR
-1024 IYTDPTRTWA
+1024 LFQDTRNWGT
-1034 APHPAQK
+1034 HPPQQK
-1041 GFVLHDTQEPRYLN
+1041 GFVLHDTSQEPRYLN

-1065 MSHPGPTGYP
+1065 MSHPGSTYPT
-1075 ASSSLFNQTQATSA
+1075 SSSIFNQTPPSSA
-1089 SPQHRNAIHRI
+1089 SPQHRNAVHRI
-1100 SQLISESPEPKR
+1100 SQLMSESPEPKR
-1112 STVHHIPISCESP
+1112 PTVHHIPIKCDSP

-1141 PADDMKPQNIS
+1141 PVDDMKPQNIS
-1152 FIGNDDDIAQG
+1152 FIGNDDELSQG
-1163 IRGLNITSGSRT
+1163 IRGLHITSGNRT
-1175 YRIPSPTRPT
+1175 YRIPSPTRPS
-1185 ISQNSFQ
+1185 ISRNSFQ
-1192 PHPSLRETSR
+1192 PHPSLRE
-1202 SATPDVT
+1202 ATPSPSGTPEVT
-1209 PLDSTDA
+1209 PLDPTDA
-1216 GEKGFYIS
+1216 GEKGFYIC

-1240 RMSPKKERSASS
+1240 RTSPKKERTASS
-1252 YNEHEDFMRSESPP
+1252 YIDNEDFTVRSESP
-1266 VSTVERQKQAE
+1266 SAISDRQKLLE
-1277 AQRELERERL
+1277 IRRDSDREKQRQLDEREF
-1287 RQAEEREQ
+1287 
-1295 QRQEMRDRELKR
+1295 QRQEIRDRELQR
-1307 EIERERQREKQRDSN
+1307 EEEREKQRERRDTSA
-1322 TEGRHASGVGLV
+1322 ESRQSGIGLI
-1334 IGNQLT
+1334 IGNQLA
-1340 NPDPNSMDEMEKKKE
+1340 NPDPNSLDEMERKKE
-1355 RIMLMSLQR
+1355 RIMLQSLQR
-1364 RQRQEEMKERKEVET
+1364 RQQQEEMKERKEAEA

-1403 RAAILEHHKVK
+1403 RASILEQHKVK

-1434 INPAKLRNKT
+1434 IKPTKLRNKT
-1444 TPARPRPKT
+1444 ATTRPRPKT
-1453 IHGDAGAVLDSGALT
+1453 IHVDAGAELDSGALT

-1504 AHLDDRRCSGPL
+1504 AHFDDRRSGPL
-1516 YRGGSLRVS
+1516 YRGGSLR
-1525 SVDSPDD
+1525 DSPDD

-1537 PCRSV
+1537 PCRSM

-1556 AQESQQQIR
+1556 VQEPQQQVR
-1565 GRPKYQTY
+1565 GRPKYPSY

-1582 SLMNLCDSDSGLGR
+1582 SLMNLCGSSSDQDGMMCRYTDTDSGLGR
-1596 STPPRRAASPGIGSM
+1596 ATPPRRAPSPGMGSM
-1611 RHLTSPSGPGSL
+1611 RHLPSPSGPGSL
-1623 PPALMTSKKRI
+1623 PPGLMTKRRVF
-1634 YDDGSSD
+1634 DDGSSD

-1654 PRLYKLP
+1654 PRLYKQP
-1661 IAKSN
+1661 TTKSN
-1666 RNIMLNA
+1666 RGIMLNA

-1686 AKSRVLEE
+1686 AKRRVLDE
-1694 ISRSE
+1694 IARSE

-1721 PEREEVAKL
+1721 PDREEVSKL

-1738 IDNMFD
+1738 NDKMFD
-1744 KFFKYNSSGKC
+1744 KFFKYNSGGKC

-1781 KVNLPNKKDIPLV
+1781 KVNLPNKKDMPLV

>member
-1 MWNTI
+1 MWSAI
-6 SRFFAKGSKTA
+6 SRLFVKGKTEESA
-17 VVQEVTSPPLSP
+17 PKTEDRTCDRVPDTVVH
-29 SSTTTTTI
+29 
-37 TTTRTRTTTA
+37 
-47 ARDDDERQDRL
+47 DF
-58 ACNGVADD
+58 
-66 DASVDGTSVHVFYG
+66 DA
-80 ATMDRGA
+80 MDRNAG
-87 SADDRRRLPAAA
+87 DDRRKGPAGEQLHA
-99 SAAAT
+99 
-104 GAATAAAPTAD
+104 GAE
-115 QQSSGGDSDSY
+115 SEHFSDAY

-150 EKLREPYYR
+150 ENLREPYYV
-159 DHEEQEHLKPQI
+159 DHEDQEHLKPQI

-190 DPNYHNQNHYGILQA
+190 DPNYHNQNHCGILQA

-210 VYVAEQNNTQ
+210 VYLAEPNNTQ

-265 DPQAEVDVP
+265 DPQADVDVP
-274 SDHEKGLLLW
+274 TDHEKGLLLW
-284 INHASH
+284 ISHASR
-290 ALIAKIQSEDG
+290 ALITKIQTEEG
-301 AGDKTRLP
+301 AADKTRLP

-340 MEIRVSKRPSVADAL
+340 MDIRVSKRPSVADAL
-355 HNLSLVHAFCV
+355 QNLSLVHAFCNR
-366 KCLPYSIFH
+366 CLPYSIFH

-408 KCVRYPGEERAMQY
+408 KCVRYPGEERAMQF
-422 LDACPR
+422 LD
-428 NSHGVAHKRS
+428 
-438 LPQSIAPIPD
+438 
-448 LRSNL
+448 
-453 SISAPGFTVAKSAS
+453 VAKAS
-467 STIVKKSQSLQQ
+467 SSSSVKKSQSLQQ
-479 TAENH
+479 TAENYSH
-484 PYDDRRAGSEESF
+484 DNRRAGSEESF

-507 LSSVADDKSVART
+507 LSSVADEKSVARAD
-520 EAAGRPSN
+520 AAGRPSN

-541 SRRNSITD
+541 SRRNSVSD

-574 EVGAHIGKRSTTE
+574 EVGVHIGKRSTTE

-603 VQHIIADNGYNGSN
+603 VQHILADNGYGND
-617 GGEEPPRLRRQASN
+617 EPPRLRRQASN
-631 SSLDNVALRQILHS
+631 SSLDSVALKQILHS
-645 SAENDGGGTDN
+645 NDNDN
-656 GDGGDAV
+656 SEGD
-663 TKLASFANLNRQ
+663 TSKLSSFANLNRQ

-681 NFTYMEQE
+681 NLTYTEAE
-689 RQDDVK
+689 DALTK
-695 QLNKRHGQSNGN
+695 SNLTIKKHGQTNGN
-707 GEKKTTFATLPNTTT
+707 GNSEKKTTFATLPNTTT
-722 WQQQSS
+722 WQQQSN

-733 MEQHSVDE
+733 VEQHSVDE

-760 EKRRHIENEKRKMEV
+760 EKRRHIENEKRRMEV

-809 SPAETVGPPT
+809 SPAEIGPPT

-825 SGATPTSVS
+825 SGETPTSVS
-834 EASSVPQQLPQEK
+834 ETTPVTQQPFQEK

-869 EHDGNAPFIETRR
+869 EHDGSAPFIETRR
-882 TPDIENMDP
+882 TPDIENMDLD
-891 EQYRQS
+891 QYHQS
-897 ITQMNT
+897 ISQMNS

-921 IQQQHLMTQHQKQ
+921 IQQQHLMTHHQQQMQHQL
-934 MQQQFQQLQSLSQQH
+934 QQLQSLSQQH
-949 MQTYGMPPM
+949 LQSFGM
-958 NPLTP
+958 TP
-963 RLQDPQQSQFYLHDQ
+963 VNTLSSKLQESQQSQFYLHDQ
-978 PQVQRRMWGQP
+978 PQLQRRMWGQP
-989 APAQS
+989 PSTQS

-1004 QQSMDS
+1004 QQSIDPRYGS
-1010 RFSPQPAA
+1010 QTTV

-1024 IYTDPTRTWA
+1024 LYQDTRNWGT
-1034 APHPAQK
+1034 PPQQK
-1041 GFVLHDTQEPRYLN
+1041 GFVLHDTPPEPRYLN

-1065 MSHPGPTGYP
+1065 MSHPGSTYP
-1075 ASSSLFNQTQATSA
+1075 ASSSIFNQTPPSSA
-1089 SPQHRNAIHRI
+1089 SPQHRNAVHRI
-1100 SQLISESPEPKR
+1100 SQLMSESPEPKR
-1112 STVHHIPISCESP
+1112 PTVHHMPIKCESP

-1130 VTALHTPVPAP
+1130 VTALHAPVPAP
-1141 PADDMKPQNIS
+1141 PVDDMKPQNIS
-1152 FIGNDDDIAQG
+1152 FIGNDDELSQG
-1163 IRGLNITSGSRT
+1163 IRGLHITSGSRT
-1175 YRIPSPTRPT
+1175 YRIPSPTRPS
-1185 ISQNSFQ
+1185 ISRNSFQ
-1192 PHPSLRETSR
+1192 PHPSLRE
-1202 SATPDVT
+1202 ATPSPSGTPEVT
-1209 PLDSTDA
+1209 PLDPMDA
-1216 GEKGFYIS
+1216 GEKGFYIC

-1240 RMSPKKERSASS
+1240 RMSPKKERTVSS
-1252 YNEHEDFMRSESPP
+1252 YVENEDFSVRPESPAA
-1266 VSTVERQKQAE
+1266 VVDRHKQLEAQRDLDREKQRHIDERDFQRHDFRNKE
-1277 AQRELERERL
+1277 AQRETE
-1287 RQAEEREQ
+1287 
-1295 QRQEMRDRELKR
+1295 
-1307 EIERERQREKQRDSN
+1307 REKQRERRESSA
-1322 TEGRHASGVGLV
+1322 EGRHSGVGLI
-1334 IGNQLT
+1334 IGNQLA
-1340 NPDPNSMDEMEKKKE
+1340 NPDPNSLDEMERKKE
-1355 RIMLMSLQR
+1355 RIMLLSLQR
-1364 RQRQEEMKERKEVET
+1364 RQQQEEMKERKEAEAQT
-1379 QARREQEKLKA
+1379 RREQEKLKA

-1403 RAAILEHHKVK
+1403 RAAILEQHKVK

-1434 INPAKLRNKT
+1434 IKPTKLRNKT
-1444 TPARPRPKT
+1444 ATTRPRPKT
-1453 IHGDAGAVLDSGALT
+1453 IHVDAGAELDSGALT

-1493 YYRGSQDSLTA
+1493 YYRGSQDSLTT
-1504 AHLDDRRCSGPL
+1504 AHFDERRSGPL

-1537 PCRSV
+1537 PCRSM

-1556 AQESQQQIR
+1556 VQEPQQQVR
-1565 GRPKYQTY
+1565 GRPKYPSY

-1582 SLMNLCDSDSGLGR
+1582 SLMNLCGSSSDQDGMMCRYTDTDSGLGR
-1596 STPPRRAASPGIGSM
+1596 ATPPRRAPSPGMGSM
-1611 RHLTSPSGPGSL
+1611 RHLPSPSGPGSL
-1623 PPALMTSKKRI
+1623 PPGLMTKRRVF
-1634 YDDGSSD
+1634 DDGSSD

-1654 PRLYKLP
+1654 PRLYKQP
-1661 IAKSN
+1661 TTKSN
-1666 RNIMLNA
+1666 RGIMLNA
-1673 VEYCVFPGTVNRE
+1673 VEYCVFPGTVNKE
-1686 AKSRVLEE
+1686 AKRRVLDE
-1694 ISRSE
+1694 IARSE

-1721 PEREEVAKL
+1721 PDREEVSKL

-1738 IDNMFD
+1738 IDKMFD
-1744 KFFKYNSSGKC
+1744 KFFKYNSGGKC

-1781 KVNLPNKKDIPLV
+1781 KVNLPNKKDMPLV

>member
-1 MWNTI
+1 MA
-6 SRFFAKGSKTA
+6 S
-17 VVQEVTSPPLSP
+17 EVMLAP
-29 SSTTTTTI
+29 
-37 TTTRTRTTTA
+37 A
-47 ARDDDERQDRL
+47 ATP
-58 ACNGVADD
+58 
-66 DASVDGTSVHVFYG
+66 GTSRREIDDVRDMVRN
-80 ATMDRGA
+80 ATV
-87 SADDRRRLPAAA
+87 
-99 SAAAT
+99 T
-104 GAATAAAPTAD
+104 TV
-115 QQSSGGDSDSY
+115 Y
-126 DSRQAKQRA
+126 AKQRA

-150 EKLREPYYR
+150 ENLREPYYV
-159 DHEEQEHLKPQI
+159 DNENQEHLKPQI

-190 DPNYHNQNHYGILQA
+190 DPNYHNQNHCGILQA

-210 VYVAEQNNTQ
+210 VYLAEPNNTQ

-274 SDHEKGLLLW
+274 ADHEKGLLLW
-284 INHASH
+284 ISHASH
-290 ALIAKIQSEDG
+290 ALIAKIQTEED
-301 AGDKTRLP
+301 AADKTRLP

-340 MEIRVSKRPSVADAL
+340 MDIRVSKRPSVADAL
-355 HNLSLVHAFCV
+355 HNLSLVHAFCNR
-366 KCLPYSIFH
+366 CLPYSIFH

-400 NVLEIHPA
+400 NVLEIHPV
-408 KCVRYPGEERAMQY
+408 KCVRYPGEERAMQF

-453 SISAPGFTVAKSAS
+453 SVSAPGFTVAKAPS
-467 STIVKKSQSLQQ
+467 SSSVKKSQSLQQ
-479 TAENH
+479 TAENYSH
-484 PYDDRRAGSEESF
+484 DDRRAGSEESF

-507 LSSVADDKSVART
+507 LSSVADEKSTTRAD
-520 EAAGRPSN
+520 AAGRPSN
-528 WEDQRRSSYAGRR
+528 WEEQRRSSYAGRR
-541 SRRNSITD
+541 SRRNSVSD

-603 VQHIIADNGYNGSN
+603 VQHILSDNGYDKEG
-617 GGEEPPRLRRQASN
+617 PPRLRRQTSN
-631 SSLDNVALRQILHS
+631 SSLDNVTLKQVLHS
-645 SAENDGGGTDN
+645 SENVNSDGDTS
-656 GDGGDAV
+656 
-663 TKLASFANLNRQ
+663 KLASFANLSRQ

-681 NFTYMEQE
+681 NLTYTEQE
-689 RQDDVK
+689 RDDSK
-695 QLNKRHGQSNGN
+695 SNLSNKKLGQSNGNRN

-722 WQQQSS
+722 WQQQSN

-733 MEQHSVDE
+733 VEQHSVDE

-760 EKRRHIENEKRKMEV
+760 EKRRHIENEKRRMEV

-809 SPAETVGPPT
+809 SPAEIGPPT

-825 SGATPTSVS
+825 SGDTPTSVS
-834 EASSVPQQLPQEK
+834 ETTPVTQQPSQEK

-882 TPDIENMDP
+882 TPDIENMDL
-891 EQYRQS
+891 EQYHQS
-897 ITQMNT
+897 ISQMNT

-921 IQQQHLMTQHQKQ
+921 IQQQHLMTQHQQQ
-934 MQQQFQQLQSLSQQH
+934 MQQQLQQLQSLSQQH
-949 MQTYGMPPM
+949 MQNFGMAPM
-958 NPLTP
+958 NPLTSK
-963 RLQDPQQSQFYLHDQ
+963 LQDTQQSQFYLHDQ
-978 PQVQRRMWGQP
+978 PQLQRRMWGQP
-989 APAQS
+989 PPTQS
-994 LANEMAAVGY
+994 LANEMAAVSY
-1004 QQSMDS
+1004 QQSIDPRYS
-1010 RFSPQPAA
+1010 TQSTP

-1024 IYTDPTRTWA
+1024 LYQETRNWGT
-1034 APHPAQK
+1034 HPPQQK
-1041 GFVLHDTQEPRYLN
+1041 GFVLHDTPQEPRYLN

-1065 MSHPGPTGYP
+1065 MSHPGSTYP
-1075 ASSSLFNQTQATSA
+1075 SSTSIFNQTPPSSA
-1089 SPQHRNAIHRI
+1089 SPQHRNAVHRI
-1100 SQLISESPEPKR
+1100 SQLMSESPEPKR
-1112 STVHHIPISCESP
+1112 PTVHHIPIKCESP

-1130 VTALHTPVPAP
+1130 ITALHAPVPAP
-1141 PADDMKPQNIS
+1141 PVDDMKPQNIS
-1152 FIGNDDDIAQG
+1152 FIGNDDELTQG

-1175 YRIPSPTRPT
+1175 YRIPSPTRPS
-1185 ISQNSFQ
+1185 ISRNSFQ
-1192 PHPSLRETSR
+1192 PHPSLRE
-1202 SATPDVT
+1202 ATPSPSGTPEVT
-1209 PLDSTDA
+1209 PLDPMDA
-1216 GEKGFYIS
+1216 GEKGFYIC

-1240 RMSPKKERSASS
+1240 RTSPKKERGASS
-1252 YNEHEDFMRSESPP
+1252 YIENEDFTMRPDSPA
-1266 VSTVERQKQAE
+1266 TIMDRQKQLE
-1277 AQRELERERL
+1277 IQRES
-1287 RQAEEREQ
+1287 
-1295 QRQEMRDRELKR
+1295 D
-1307 EIERERQREKQRDSN
+1307 REKQRQIDERDFQRQEIRNKEVQREGAREKQRHEISG
-1322 TEGRHASGVGLV
+1322 EGRQSGVGLI
-1334 IGNQLT
+1334 IGNQLA
-1340 NPDPNSMDEMEKKKE
+1340 NPDPNSLDEMERKKE
-1355 RIMLMSLQR
+1355 RIMLLSLQR
-1364 RQRQEEMKERKEVET
+1364 RQQQEEMKERKEAEA

-1403 RAAILEHHKVK
+1403 RAAILEQHKVK

-1434 INPAKLRNKT
+1434 IKPTKLRNKT
-1444 TPARPRPKT
+1444 ATRPRPKT
-1453 IHGDAGAVLDSGALT
+1453 IHVDAGTELDSGALT

-1504 AHLDDRRCSGPL
+1504 AHFDERRSGPL
-1516 YRGGSLRVS
+1516 YRGGSLR
-1525 SVDSPDD
+1525 DSPDD

-1537 PCRSV
+1537 PCRSM
-1542 NQLGRRGSYKTSRD
+1542 NQLGRRGSYKTSRGSSSD
-1556 AQESQQQIR
+1556 QDGMMCR
-1565 GRPKYQTY
+1565 YT
-1573 QNFKGRKSN
+1573 
-1582 SLMNLCDSDSGLGR
+1582 DTDSGLGR
-1596 STPPRRAASPGIGSM
+1596 ATPPRRAPSPGMGSM
-1611 RHLTSPSGPGSL
+1611 RHLPSPSGPGSL
-1623 PPALMTSKKRI
+1623 PPGLMTKRRVF
-1634 YDDGSSD
+1634 DDGSSD

-1654 PRLYKLP
+1654 PRLYKQP
-1661 IAKSN
+1661 TTKSN
-1666 RNIMLNA
+1666 RGIMLNA
-1673 VEYCVFPGTVNRE
+1673 VEYCVFPGTVNKE
-1686 AKSRVLEE
+1686 AKRRVLDE
-1694 ISRSE
+1694 IARSE

-1721 PEREEVAKL
+1721 PDREEVSKL

-1738 IDNMFD
+1738 IDKMFD
-1744 KFFKYNSSGKC
+1744 KFFKYNSGAKC

-1781 KVNLPNKKDIPLV
+1781 KVNLPNKKDMPLV

>member
-1 MWNTI
+1 MWSAI
-6 SRFFAKGSKTA
+6 SRLFVKGKTEEPA
-17 VVQEVTSPPLSP
+17 PGTED
-29 SSTTTTTI
+29 
-37 TTTRTRTTTA
+37 RTC
-47 ARDDDERQDRL
+47 D
-58 ACNGVADD
+58 GVSDT
-66 DASVDGTSVHVFYG
+66 VVHVFD
-80 ATMDRGA
+80 AMDRNVG
-87 SADDRRRLPAAA
+87 DDRRKGTAGEQQHAAA
-99 SAAAT
+99 ESEHF
-104 GAATAAAPTAD
+104 
-115 QQSSGGDSDSY
+115 SDAY

-150 EKLREPYYR
+150 ENLREPYYV
-159 DHEEQEHLKPQI
+159 DHEDQEHLKPQI

-190 DPNYHNQNHYGILQA
+190 DPNYHNQNHCGILQA

-210 VYVAEQNNTQ
+210 VYLAEPNNTQ

-265 DPQAEVDVP
+265 DPQADVDVP
-274 SDHEKGLLLW
+274 GDHERGLLLW
-284 INHASH
+284 ISHASH
-290 ALIAKIQSEDG
+290 ALIAKIQTEEG

-330 AFYCP
+330 AYYCP

-340 MEIRVSKRPSVADAL
+340 MDIRVSKRPSVADAL
-355 HNLSLVHAFCV
+355 HNLSLVHAFCNR
-366 KCLPYSIFH
+366 CLPYSIFH

-408 KCVRYPGEERAMQY
+408 KCVRYPGEERAMQF

-453 SISAPGFTVAKSAS
+453 SVSAPGFTVAKAS
-467 STIVKKSQSLQQ
+467 SSPSVKKSQSLQQ
-479 TAENH
+479 TAENYSH
-484 PYDDRRAGSEESF
+484 DDRRAGSEESF

-507 LSSVADDKSVART
+507 LSSVADEKSLARAD
-520 EAAGRPSN
+520 AAGRPSN

-541 SRRNSITD
+541 SRRNSVSD

-603 VQHIIADNGYNGSN
+603 VQHILADNGYGND
-617 GGEEPPRLRRQASN
+617 EPPRLRRQASN
-631 SSLDNVALRQILHS
+631 SSLDNVALKQILHS
-645 SAENDGGGTDN
+645 SENDNSEGDN
-656 GDGGDAV
+656 
-663 TKLASFANLNRQ
+663 TSKLASFANLNRQ
-675 SSEKGI
+675 SSEKSSI
-681 NFTYMEQE
+681 N
-689 RQDDVK
+689 
-695 QLNKRHGQSNGN
+695 LNYTESEDITTKSNLSNKKHGQTNGNGN

-722 WQQQSS
+722 WQQQSN

-733 MEQHSVDE
+733 AEQHSADE

-760 EKRRHIENEKRKMEV
+760 EKRRHIENEKRRMEV

-809 SPAETVGPPT
+809 SPAEIGPPT

-825 SGATPTSVS
+825 SGETPSSVS
-834 EASSVPQQLPQEK
+834 ETTPVPQQPFQEK

-882 TPDIENMDP
+882 TPDIENMDLD
-891 EQYRQS
+891 QYHQS
-897 ITQMNT
+897 ISQMNS

-921 IQQQHLMTQHQKQ
+921 IQQQHLMTHHQQQMQHQL
-934 MQQQFQQLQSLSQQH
+934 QQLQSLSQQH
-949 MQTYGMPPM
+949 MQSYGITPI
-958 NPLTP
+958 NPITP
-963 RLQDPQQSQFYLHDQ
+963 KLQDSQQSQFYLHDQ
-978 PQVQRRMWGQP
+978 PQLQRRMWGQP
-989 APAQS
+989 PSTQS

-1004 QQSMDS
+1004 QQQVDS
-1010 RFSPQPAA
+1010 RYNSPPSV
-1018 YQQDMR
+1018 YHQDMR
-1024 IYTDPTRTWA
+1024 LFQDTRNWGT
-1034 APHPAQK
+1034 HPPQQK
-1041 GFVLHDTQEPRYLN
+1041 GFVLHDTSQEPRYLN

-1065 MSHPGPTGYP
+1065 MSHPGSTYPT
-1075 ASSSLFNQTQATSA
+1075 SSSIFNQTPPSSA
-1089 SPQHRNAIHRI
+1089 SPQHRNAVHRI
-1100 SQLISESPEPKR
+1100 SQLMSESPEPKR
-1112 STVHHIPISCESP
+1112 PTVHHIPIKCDSP

-1141 PADDMKPQNIS
+1141 PVDDMKPQNIS
-1152 FIGNDDDIAQG
+1152 FIGNDDELSQG
-1163 IRGLNITSGSRT
+1163 IRGLHITSGNRT
-1175 YRIPSPTRPT
+1175 YRIPSPTRPS
-1185 ISQNSFQ
+1185 ISRNSFQ
-1192 PHPSLRETSR
+1192 PHPSLRE
-1202 SATPDVT
+1202 ATPSPSGTPEVT
-1209 PLDSTDA
+1209 PLDPTDA
-1216 GEKGFYIS
+1216 GEKGFYIC

-1240 RMSPKKERSASS
+1240 RTSPKKERTASS
-1252 YNEHEDFMRSESPP
+1252 YIDNEDFTVRSESP
-1266 VSTVERQKQAE
+1266 SAISDRQKLLE
-1277 AQRELERERL
+1277 IRRDSDREKQRQLDEREF
-1287 RQAEEREQ
+1287 
-1295 QRQEMRDRELKR
+1295 QRQEIRDRELQR
-1307 EIERERQREKQRDSN
+1307 EEEREKQRERRDTSA
-1322 TEGRHASGVGLV
+1322 ESRQSGIGLI
-1334 IGNQLT
+1334 IGNQLA
-1340 NPDPNSMDEMEKKKE
+1340 NPDPNSLDEMERKKE
-1355 RIMLMSLQR
+1355 RIMLQSLQR
-1364 RQRQEEMKERKEVET
+1364 RQQQEEMKERKEAEA

-1403 RAAILEHHKVK
+1403 RASILEQHKVK

-1434 INPAKLRNKT
+1434 IKPTKLRNKT
-1444 TPARPRPKT
+1444 ATTRPRPKT
-1453 IHGDAGAVLDSGALT
+1453 IHVDAGAELDSGALT

-1504 AHLDDRRCSGPL
+1504 AHFDDRRSGPL
-1516 YRGGSLRVS
+1516 YRGGSLR
-1525 SVDSPDD
+1525 D
-1532 GRGSS
+1532 
-1537 PCRSV
+1537 
-1542 NQLGRRGSYKTSRD
+1542 T
-1556 AQESQQQIR
+1556 
-1565 GRPKYQTY
+1565 
-1573 QNFKGRKSN
+1573 
-1582 SLMNLCDSDSGLGR
+1582 DSGLGR
-1596 STPPRRAASPGIGSM
+1596 ATPPRRAPSPGMGSM
-1611 RHLTSPSGPGSL
+1611 RHLPSPSGPGSL
-1623 PPALMTSKKRI
+1623 PPGLMTKRRVF
-1634 YDDGSSD
+1634 DDGSSD

-1654 PRLYKLP
+1654 PRLYKQP
-1661 IAKSN
+1661 TTKSN
-1666 RNIMLNA
+1666 RGIMLNA

-1686 AKSRVLEE
+1686 AKRRVLDE
-1694 ISRSE
+1694 IARSE

-1721 PEREEVAKL
+1721 PDREEVSKL

-1738 IDNMFD
+1738 NDKMFD
-1744 KFFKYNSSGKC
+1744 KFFKYNSGGKC

-1781 KVNLPNKKDIPLV
+1781 KVNLPNKKDMPLV

>member
-1 MWNTI
+1 MWCAI
-6 SRFFAKGSKTA
+6 SRLFAKSKAPEEPARTRVKEDEEEEEEEEEGSEEKD
-17 VVQEVTSPPLSP
+17 
-29 SSTTTTTI
+29 STT
-37 TTTRTRTTTA
+37 
-47 ARDDDERQDRL
+47 
-58 ACNGVADD
+58 CNGLADR
-66 DASVDGTSVHVFYG
+66 VVHGFDE
-80 ATMDRGA
+80 MDRNAG
-87 SADDRRRLPAAA
+87 DDRRKGPA
-99 SAAAT
+99 
-104 GAATAAAPTAD
+104 GEHHQH
-115 QQSSGGDSDSY
+115 QQHHHQQQLVGGDAEYFSDAY

-150 EKLREPYYR
+150 DNLREPYYR
-159 DHEEQEHLKPQI
+159 DHEDQEHLKPQI

-190 DPNYHNQNHYGILQA
+190 DPNYHNQNHCGILQA

-210 VYVAEQNNTQ
+210 VYVAESNNTQ

-256 RVVSAIRRF
+256 RVVSVIRRF
-265 DPQAEVDVP
+265 DPLADVEVP

-284 INHASH
+284 ISHASH
-290 ALIAKIQSEDG
+290 ALIAKIQTEEG

-340 MEIRVSKRPSVADAL
+340 MDIRVSKRPSVADAL
-355 HNLSLVHAFCV
+355 HNLSLVHAFCTR
-366 KCLPYSIFH
+366 CLPYSIFH

-408 KCVRYPGEERAMQY
+408 KCVRYPGEERAMQF

-453 SISAPGFTVAKSAS
+453 SVSAPGFTVAKTVPPS
-467 STIVKKSQSLQQ
+467 SVKKSQSLQQ

-507 LSSVADDKSVART
+507 LSSVADEKTISRA

-541 SRRNSITD
+541 SRRNSVSD

-574 EVGAHIGKRSTTE
+574 EVGAHIGMRSTTE

-603 VQHIIADNGYNGSN
+603 VQHILADNGYNN
-617 GGEEPPRLRRQASN
+617 EEPVRLRRQTSN
-631 SSLDNVALRQILHS
+631 SSLDNVALKSILHS
-645 SAENDGGGTDN
+645 SENDNNDGGSST
-656 GDGGDAV
+656 
-663 TKLASFANLNRQ
+663 TKLASFANLSKQ
-675 SSEKGI
+675 SMEKGI
-681 NFTYMEQE
+681 NLTYTDQE
-689 RQDDVK
+689 REDNSSKANVSTK
-695 QLNKRHGQSNGN
+695 KYGQSNGN
-707 GEKKTTFATLPNTTT
+707 GIAEKKTTFATLPNTTT
-722 WQQQSS
+722 WQQQSTQHS
-728 QQSQQ
+728 QQLENQSI
-733 MEQHSVDE
+733 DE

-760 EKRRHIENEKRKMEV
+760 EKRRHIENEKRRMEV

-809 SPAETVGPPT
+809 SPGEIGPPT
-819 PVTSGS
+819 PVTSAS
-825 SGATPTSVS
+825 SGETPTSVS
-834 EASSVPQQLPQEK
+834 EAIPVPQQPPQEK

-869 EHDGNAPFIETRR
+869 EQDGSAPFIETRR
-882 TPDIENMDP
+882 TPDIENMDL
-891 EQYRQS
+891 EQYHQS
-897 ITQMNT
+897 LSQMNN

-909 ADIQRLANQQNQ
+909 ADMQRLANRQNQ
-921 IQQQHLMTQHQKQ
+921 IQQQHLMTQQQQQ
-934 MQQQFQQLQSLSQQH
+934 MQHQLHQLQSLSQQH
-949 MQTYGMPPM
+949 MQSYGIS
-958 NPLTP
+958 PLNTITP
-963 RLQDPQQSQFYLHDQ
+963 RIQDSQQSQFYLHDQ
-978 PQVQRRMWGQP
+978 PQLQRRTWGQP
-989 APAQS
+989 PPSQS
-994 LANEMAAVGY
+994 LANEMANVGY

-1010 RFSPQPAA
+1010 RYNPQPPA
-1018 YQQDMR
+1018 YQQEMR
-1024 IYTDPTRTWA
+1024 LYQEPRNWNT
-1034 APHPAQK
+1034 HPPQQK
-1041 GFVLHDTQEPRYLN
+1041 GFVLHETSQEPRYLN

-1065 MSHPGPTGYP
+1065 MSQPVSTYPT
-1075 ASSSLFNQTQATSA
+1075 STSLFNQTSSTTA

-1100 SQLISESPEPKR
+1100 SQLMSESPEPKR
-1112 STVHHIPISCESP
+1112 PTVHHIPITCESP

-1130 VTALHTPVPAP
+1130 CATLHAPVPAP
-1141 PADDMKPQNIS
+1141 PVDDMKPQNIS
-1152 FIGNDDDIAQG
+1152 FIGNDDEVVQG
-1163 IRGLNITSGSRT
+1163 IRGLHITSGSRT
-1175 YRIPSPTRPT
+1175 YRIPSPTRPS
-1185 ISQNSFQ
+1185 ISRNSFQ
-1192 PHPSLRETSR
+1192 PHPSLRE
-1202 SATPDVT
+1202 ATPSPSNTPEVT
-1209 PLDSTDA
+1209 PLDPTDA

-1224 FDNDA
+1224 FDNDV

-1240 RMSPKKERSASS
+1240 RNSPKKERSVSS
-1252 YNEHEDFMRSESPP
+1252 YIEHEDFSVRTESPP
-1266 VSTVERQKQAE
+1266 ASASERQKQMD
-1277 AQRELERERL
+1277 AQRDLERERQ
-1287 RQAEEREQ
+1287 RQAEEREYH
-1295 QRQEMRDRELKR
+1295 RQEMRDRELQKEINR
-1307 EIERERQREKQRDSN
+1307 ERHRERQRDDSA
-1322 TEGRHASGVGLV
+1322 EGRQSSGVGLV
-1334 IGNQLT
+1334 IGNQLA
-1340 NPDPNSMDEMEKKKE
+1340 NPDPNSLDEMERKKE
-1355 RIMLMSLQR
+1355 RIMLLSLQR
-1364 RQRQEEMKERKEVET
+1364 RQQQEEMKERKEAEA

-1403 RAAILEHHKVK
+1403 RAAILEQYKVK
-1414 KAIEEA
+1414 KAIDEA

-1434 INPAKLRNKT
+1434 IKPTKLRNKT
-1444 TPARPRPKT
+1444 ATTRPRPKT
-1453 IHGDAGAVLDSGALT
+1453 IHVDAGTELDSGALT

-1479 LSTASLT
+1479 LST
-1486 SPTMRRD
+1486 
-1493 YYRGSQDSLTA
+1493 
-1504 AHLDDRRCSGPL
+1504 
-1516 YRGGSLRVS
+1516 
-1525 SVDSPDD
+1525 DSPDD

-1556 AQESQQQIR
+1556 VQEPQQQVR
-1565 GRPKYQTY
+1565 GRPKYPTY

-1582 SLMNLCDSDSGLGR
+1582 SLMNLCGSSSDQDGMMCRYTDTDSGLGR
-1596 STPPRRAASPGIGSM
+1596 ATPPRRAPSPGMGSM
-1611 RHLTSPSGPGSL
+1611 RHLPSPSGPGSL
-1623 PPALMTSKKRI
+1623 PPGLMTKRRVF
-1634 YDDGSSD
+1634 DDGSSD

-1654 PRLYKLP
+1654 PRLYKQP
-1661 IAKSN
+1661 TTKSN
-1666 RNIMLNA
+1666 RGIMLNA
-1673 VEYCVFPGTVNRE
+1673 VEYCVFPGTVNKE
-1686 AKSRVLEE
+1686 AKRRVLDE
-1694 ISRSE
+1694 IARSE

-1721 PEREEVAKL
+1721 PDREEVSKL

-1738 IDNMFD
+1738 VDKMFD
-1744 KFFKYNSSGKC
+1744 KFFKYNSGGKC

-1781 KVNLPNKKDIPLV
+1781 KVNLPNKKDMPLV

>member
-1 MWNTI
+1 MASEVMLAPSATPGT
-6 SRFFAKGSKTA
+6 SRREMDDVRDMVRNAT
-17 VVQEVTSPPLSP
+17 V
-29 SSTTTTTI
+29 TTI
-37 TTTRTRTTTA
+37 
-47 ARDDDERQDRL
+47 
-58 ACNGVADD
+58 
-66 DASVDGTSVHVFYG
+66 Y
-80 ATMDRGA
+80 
-87 SADDRRRLPAAA
+87 
-99 SAAAT
+99 
-104 GAATAAAPTAD
+104 
-115 QQSSGGDSDSY
+115 
-126 DSRQAKQRA
+126 AKQRA

-150 EKLREPYYR
+150 DNLREPYYR

-190 DPNYHNQNHYGILQA
+190 DPNYHNQNHCGILQA

-210 VYVAEQNNTQ
+210 VYVAEPNNTQ

-265 DPQAEVDVP
+265 DPQADVDVP
-274 SDHEKGLLLW
+274 VDHERGLLLW
-284 INHASH
+284 ISHASH
-290 ALIAKIQSEDG
+290 ALIAKIQTEDG

-319 LCDGVGLAAVV
+319 LCDGIGLAAVV

-340 MEIRVSKRPSVADAL
+340 MDIRVSKRPSVADAL
-355 HNLSLVHAFCV
+355 HNLSLVQAFCTR
-366 KCLPYSIFH
+366 CLPYPIFH

-408 KCVRYPGEERAMQY
+408 KCVRYPGEERAMQF

-453 SISAPGFTVAKSAS
+453 SVSAPGFTVAKAS
-467 STIVKKSQSLQQ
+467 PSTTVKKSQSLQQ
-479 TAENH
+479 TAENYTH
-484 PYDDRRAGSEESF
+484 DDRRAGSEESF

-507 LSSVADDKSVART
+507 LSSVADEKSLGRA

-541 SRRNSITD
+541 SRRNSVTD

-574 EVGAHIGKRSTTE
+574 EVGGHIGKRSTTE

-603 VQHIIADNGYNGSN
+603 VQHILSDNGYGTDDT
-617 GGEEPPRLRRQASN
+617 PRLRRQASN
-631 SSLDNVALRQILHS
+631 SSLDNVALKQILHS
-645 SAENDGGGTDN
+645 NENDN
-656 GDGGDAV
+656 SEGD
-663 TKLASFANLNRQ
+663 TPNLTSYANLSRQ

-681 NFTYMEQE
+681 NFTYTEQE
-689 RQDDVK
+689 RDDASTK
-695 QLNKRHGQSNGN
+695 SSFSNKKHGQSNSNGN

-722 WQQQSS
+722 WQQQSN
-728 QQSQQ
+728 QQTQQ
-733 MEQHSVDE
+733 MEEQSVDE

-760 EKRRHIENEKRKMEV
+760 EKRRHIENEKRKMEA

-809 SPAETVGPPT
+809 SPAEIGPPT

-825 SGATPTSVS
+825 SGETPTSVS
-834 EASSVPQQLPQEK
+834 EAPSVTQQPPQEK

-857 SEDVRDVEHKWL
+857 SEDVRDVENKWL
-869 EHDGNAPFIETRR
+869 EHDANAPFVETRR
-882 TPDIENMDP
+882 TPDIENMDIN
-891 EQYRQS
+891 QYHLSISQS
-897 ITQMNT
+897 KNSVSYRMNS

-909 ADIQRLANQQNQ
+909 ADIQRLASQQNQ
-921 IQQQHLMTQHQKQ
+921 IQQQHLMTQHQQQ
-934 MQQQFQQLQSLSQQH
+934 MQQQLQQLQSLSQQH
-949 MQTYGMPPM
+949 MQSYGMPAM
-958 NPLTP
+958 NTMTS
-963 RLQDPQQSQFYLHDQ
+963 RLPDAQPPQFYLHDQ
-978 PQVQRRMWGQP
+978 PQLQRRMWGQP
-989 APAQS
+989 PPAQS

-1004 QQSMDS
+1004 QQPIDS
-1010 RFSPQPAA
+1010 RYSPQPSGA

-1024 IYTDPTRTWA
+1024 MCQETRNWGTHP
-1034 APHPAQK
+1034 PHTK
-1041 GFVLHDTQEPRYLN
+1041 GFVLHDTTQEPRYLN

-1065 MSHPGPTGYP
+1065 MSHTTNTYP
-1075 ASSSLFNQTQATSA
+1075 ASSTLFSQTPPSSA
-1089 SPQHRNAIHRI
+1089 SPQHRNAVHQI
-1100 SQLISESPEPKR
+1100 SQLMSE
-1112 STVHHIPISCESP
+1112 
-1125 TEKRQ
+1125 RQ
-1130 VTALHTPVPAP
+1130 VSALHTPVPAP
-1141 PADDMKPQNIS
+1141 PVDEMKPQNIS
-1152 FIGNDDDIAQG
+1152 FIGNDDDLSSG
-1163 IRGLNITSGSRT
+1163 IRGVHITSGSRT
-1175 YRIPSPTRPT
+1175 YRIPSPTRPS
-1185 ISQNSFQ
+1185 ISRNSFQ
-1192 PHPSLRETSR
+1192 PHPSLRER
-1202 SATPDVT
+1202 TPSPSPAAEVT
-1209 PLDSTDA
+1209 PLDPTDA

-1224 FDNDA
+1224 FDNDI
-1229 PKKPKPTLRVK
+1229 PKKPKPTLRLK
-1240 RMSPKKERSASS
+1240 RMSPKKERSEPS
-1252 YNEHEDFMRSESPP
+1252 YTEHEDFASRAESPP
-1266 VSTVERQKQAE
+1266 SSANERRKQLE
-1277 AQRELERERL
+1277 VHRDLERERQ
-1287 RQAEEREQ
+1287 RQLEERELL
-1295 QRQEMRDRELKR
+1295 RQEMRDRELQR
-1307 EIERERQREKQRDSN
+1307 EMDRERQRERQHRDGSA
-1322 TEGRHASGVGLV
+1322 EGRQSSGVGLI
-1334 IGNQLT
+1334 IGNQLA
-1340 NPDPNSMDEMEKKKE
+1340 NPDPNSMDEMERKKE
-1355 RIMLMSLQR
+1355 RIMLLSLQR
-1364 RQRQEEMKERKEVET
+1364 RQQQEEMKERKEAEA

-1403 RAAILEHHKVK
+1403 RAAILEQHKVK

-1434 INPAKLRNKT
+1434 IKPTKLRNKT
-1444 TPARPRPKT
+1444 ATTRPRPKT
-1453 IHGDAGAVLDSGALT
+1453 IHVDAGAELDSGALT

-1504 AHLDDRRCSGPL
+1504 AHLDDRRSGPL

-1542 NQLGRRGSYKTSRD
+1542 NQLGRRGSCKTPRD
-1556 AQESQQQIR
+1556 VQEPQQQVR
-1565 GRPKYQTY
+1565 GRPKYPTY

-1582 SLMNLCDSDSGLGR
+1582 SLMNLCDTDSGLGR
-1596 STPPRRAASPGIGSM
+1596 ATPPRRAPSPGMGSM
-1611 RHLTSPSGPGSL
+1611 RHLPSPSGPGSL
-1623 PPALMTSKKRI
+1623 PPGLMTKRRVF
-1634 YDDGSSD
+1634 DDGSSD

-1654 PRLYKLP
+1654 PRLYKQP
-1661 IAKSN
+1661 MTKSN
-1666 RNIMLNA
+1666 RGIMLNA
-1673 VEYCVFPGTVNRE
+1673 VEYCVFPGTVNKE
-1686 AKSRVLEE
+1686 AKRRVLDE
-1694 ISRSE
+1694 IARSE

-1721 PEREEVAKL
+1721 PDREEVSKL

-1738 IDNMFD
+1738 MDNMFD
-1744 KFFKYNSSGKC
+1744 KFFKYNSGGKC

-1781 KVNLPNKKDIPLV
+1781 KVNLPNKKDMPLV

>member
-1 MWNTI
+1 MWSAI
-6 SRFFAKGSKTA
+6 SRLFVKGKA
-17 VVQEVTSPPLSP
+17 EEPAP
-29 SSTTTTTI
+29 
-37 TTTRTRTTTA
+37 RTENRT
-47 ARDDDERQDRL
+47 
-58 ACNGVADD
+58 C
-66 DASVDGTSVHVFYG
+66 DGLPDTVVHVFDE
-80 ATMDRGA
+80 MDRNAG
-87 SADDRRRLPAAA
+87 DDRRKGPA
-99 SAAAT
+99 
-104 GAATAAAPTAD
+104 GD
-115 QQSSGGDSDSY
+115 QQHAGPESEHFSDAY

-150 EKLREPYYR
+150 ENLREPYYV
-159 DHEEQEHLKPQI
+159 DHEDQEHLKPQI

-190 DPNYHNQNHYGILQA
+190 DPNYHNQNHCGILQA

-210 VYVAEQNNTQ
+210 VYLAEPNNTQ

-265 DPQAEVDVP
+265 EPQAEVDVP
-274 SDHEKGLLLW
+274 TDHEKGLLFW
-284 INHASH
+284 ISHASH
-290 ALIAKIQSEDG
+290 ALIAKIQTEEG

-340 MEIRVSKRPSVADAL
+340 MDIRVSKRPSVADAL
-355 HNLSLVHAFCV
+355 HNLSLVHAFCNR
-366 KCLPYSIFH
+366 CLPYSIFH

-408 KCVRYPGEERAMQY
+408 KCVRYPGEERAMQF
-422 LDACPR
+422 LDDCPR

-453 SISAPGFTVAKSAS
+453 SVSAPGFTVAKAPPS
-467 STIVKKSQSLQQ
+467 SSVKKSQSLQQ
-479 TAENH
+479 TAENYSH
-484 PYDDRRAGSEESF
+484 DDRRAGSEESF

-507 LSSVADDKSVART
+507 LSSVADEKSVARA

-541 SRRNSITD
+541 SRRNSVSD

-574 EVGAHIGKRSTTE
+574 EVGVHIGKLSATE

-603 VQHIIADNGYNGSN
+603 VQHILADNGYGND
-617 GGEEPPRLRRQASN
+617 EPPRLRRQASN
-631 SSLDNVALRQILHS
+631 SSLDNVALKQILHS
-645 SAENDGGGTDN
+645 SENDN
-656 GDGGDAV
+656 SEGDTA
-663 TKLASFANLNRQ
+663 KLASFANLNRQ
-675 SSEKGI
+675 SSEKAI
-681 NFTYMEQE
+681 NLTYTEQE
-689 RQDDVK
+689 REDNTSK
-695 QLNKRHGQSNGN
+695 SNLSNKKHGQTNGNGN

-722 WQQQSS
+722 WQQQSN

-733 MEQHSVDE
+733 VEQHSVDE

-760 EKRRHIENEKRKMEV
+760 EKRRHIENEKRRMEV

-809 SPAETVGPPT
+809 SPAEIGPPT

-825 SGATPTSVS
+825 SGETPTSVS
-834 EASSVPQQLPQEK
+834 ETTPVPQQPSQEK

-882 TPDIENMDP
+882 TPDIENMDL
-891 EQYRQS
+891 EQYHQS
-897 ITQMNT
+897 ISQMNS

-921 IQQQHLMTQHQKQ
+921 IQQQHLMTHHQQQ
-934 MQQQFQQLQSLSQQH
+934 MQQQLHQLQSLSQQH
-949 MQTYGMPPM
+949 MQNYGIAPI
-958 NPLTP
+958 NPLP
-963 RLQDPQQSQFYLHDQ
+963 SKLQDSQQSQFYLHDQ
-978 PQVQRRMWGQP
+978 PQLQRRMWGQP
-989 APAQS
+989 PPTQS
-994 LANEMAAVGY
+994 LANEMAAVSY
-1004 QQSMDS
+1004 QQAIDPRYGSQS
-1010 RFSPQPAA
+1010 AV
-1018 YQQDMR
+1018 YQQDLR
-1024 IYTDPTRTWA
+1024 LYQDTRNWVT
-1034 APHPAQK
+1034 HPPQQK
-1041 GFVLHDTQEPRYLN
+1041 GFVLHDTTQEPRYLN

-1065 MSHPGPTGYP
+1065 MSHPGSTYP
-1075 ASSSLFNQTQATSA
+1075 ASSSIFNQTPPSSA
-1089 SPQHRNAIHRI
+1089 SPQHRNAVHRI
-1100 SQLISESPEPKR
+1100 SQLMSESPEPKR
-1112 STVHHIPISCESP
+1112 PTVHHIPMKCESP

-1130 VTALHTPVPAP
+1130 VTALHAPVPAP
-1141 PADDMKPQNIS
+1141 PVDDMKPQNIS
-1152 FIGNDDDIAQG
+1152 FIGNDDELSHG
-1163 IRGLNITSGSRT
+1163 IRGLHITSGSRT

-1185 ISQNSFQ
+1185 ISRNSFQ
-1192 PHPSLRETSR
+1192 PHPSLRE
-1202 SATPDVT
+1202 ATPSPSGTPEVT
-1209 PLDSTDA
+1209 PLDPTDA
-1216 GEKGFYIS
+1216 GEKGFYIC

-1240 RMSPKKERSASS
+1240 RTSPKKERTAAS
-1252 YNEHEDFMRSESPP
+1252 YVENEDFSVRPESPS
-1266 VSTVERQKQAE
+1266 VIVVERQKQLE
-1277 AQRELERERL
+1277 SHREFDREKQRQADEREFH
-1287 RQAEEREQ
+1287 
-1295 QRQEMRDRELKR
+1295 RQEMRDKELQR
-1307 EIERERQREKQRDSN
+1307 EIDREKQRERHEASADS
-1322 TEGRHASGVGLV
+1322 RQSGVGLI
-1334 IGNQLT
+1334 IGNQLA
-1340 NPDPNSMDEMEKKKE
+1340 NPDPNSLDEMERKKE
-1355 RIMLMSLQR
+1355 RIMLLSLQR
-1364 RQRQEEMKERKEVET
+1364 RQQQEEMKERKEAEAQT
-1379 QARREQEKLKA
+1379 RREQEKLKA
-1390 EERARKKEEERQR
+1390 EERARKKDEERQR
-1403 RAAILEHHKVK
+1403 RAAILEQHKVK

-1434 INPAKLRNKT
+1434 IKPTKLRNKT
-1444 TPARPRPKT
+1444 ATTRPRPKT
-1453 IHGDAGAVLDSGALT
+1453 IHVDAGTELDSGALT

-1504 AHLDDRRCSGPL
+1504 AHFDERRSGPL
-1516 YRGGSLRVS
+1516 YRGGSLR
-1525 SVDSPDD
+1525 DSPDD

-1537 PCRSV
+1537 PCRSM

-1556 AQESQQQIR
+1556 
-1565 GRPKYQTY
+1565 T
-1573 QNFKGRKSN
+1573 
-1582 SLMNLCDSDSGLGR
+1582 DSGLGR
-1596 STPPRRAASPGIGSM
+1596 ATPPRRAPSPGMGSM
-1611 RHLTSPSGPGSL
+1611 RHLPSPSGPGSL
-1623 PPALMTSKKRI
+1623 PPGFMTKRRVF
-1634 YDDGSSD
+1634 DDGSSD

-1654 PRLYKLP
+1654 PRLYKQP
-1661 IAKSN
+1661 TTKSN
-1666 RNIMLNA
+1666 RGIMLNA

-1686 AKSRVLEE
+1686 AKRRVLDE
-1694 ISRSE
+1694 IARSE

-1721 PEREEVAKL
+1721 PDREEVSKL

-1738 IDNMFD
+1738 IDKMFD
-1744 KFFKYNSSGKC
+1744 KFFKYNSGGKC

-1781 KVNLPNKKDIPLV
+1781 KVNLPNKKDMPLV

>member
-1 MWNTI
+1 MWSAIT
-6 SRFFAKGSKTA
+6 RLFVKGKTEESA
-17 VVQEVTSPPLSP
+17 P
-29 SSTTTTTI
+29 
-37 TTTRTRTTTA
+37 RTKDRTC
-47 ARDDDERQDRL
+47 D
-58 ACNGVADD
+58 GVPDT
-66 DASVDGTSVHVFYG
+66 VVHVFD
-80 ATMDRGA
+80 AMDRNAG
-87 SADDRRRLPAAA
+87 DDRRKGPAGEQHHD
-99 SAAAT
+99 
-104 GAATAAAPTAD
+104 GAE
-115 QQSSGGDSDSY
+115 SEHFSDAY

-150 EKLREPYYR
+150 ENLRDPYYI
-159 DHEEQEHLKPQI
+159 DNENQEHLKPQI

-190 DPNYHNQNHYGILQA
+190 DPNYHNQNHCGILQA

-210 VYVAEQNNTQ
+210 VYLAEPNNTQ

-274 SDHEKGLLLW
+274 ADHEKGLLLW
-284 INHASH
+284 ISHASN
-290 ALIAKIQSEDG
+290 ALIAKIQAEEG

-340 MEIRVSKRPSVADAL
+340 MDIRVSKRPSVADAL
-355 HNLSLVHAFCV
+355 HNLSLVHAFCNR
-366 KCLPYSIFH
+366 CLPYSIFH
-375 MQPEDVTYMRGSM
+375 MLPEDVTYMRGCM

-408 KCVRYPGEERAMQY
+408 KCVRYPGEERAMQF

-453 SISAPGFTVAKSAS
+453 SVSAPGFTVAKAPS
-467 STIVKKSQSLQQ
+467 SSSVKKSQSLQQ
-479 TAENH
+479 TAENYSH
-484 PYDDRRAGSEESF
+484 DDRRAGSEESF

-507 LSSVADDKSVART
+507 LSSVADEKSITRVD
-520 EAAGRPSN
+520 AAGRPSN
-528 WEDQRRSSYAGRR
+528 WEEQRRSSYAGRR
-541 SRRNSITD
+541 SRRNSVSD

-603 VQHIIADNGYNGSN
+603 VQHILSDNGYDK
-617 GGEEPPRLRRQASN
+617 EEPPRLRRQTSN
-631 SSLDNVALRQILHS
+631 SSLDNVALKQILHS
-645 SAENDGGGTDN
+645 SENVNSDGDTS
-656 GDGGDAV
+656 
-663 TKLASFANLNRQ
+663 KLASFANLSRQ

-681 NFTYMEQE
+681 NLTYTEQE
-689 RQDDVK
+689 RDDSK
-695 QLNKRHGQSNGN
+695 SNLSNKKLGQTNGNRN

-722 WQQQSS
+722 WQQQSN

-733 MEQHSVDE
+733 MEQHSVADE

-760 EKRRHIENEKRKMEV
+760 EKRRHIENEKRRMEV

-809 SPAETVGPPT
+809 SPAEIGPPT

-825 SGATPTSVS
+825 SGETPTSVS
-834 EASSVPQQLPQEK
+834 ETTPVTQQPSQEK

-882 TPDIENMDP
+882 TPDIENMDL
-891 EQYRQS
+891 EQYHQS
-897 ITQMNT
+897 ISQICTPFRRMNN

-921 IQQQHLMTQHQKQ
+921 IQQQHLMTQHQQ
-934 MQQQFQQLQSLSQQH
+934 QIQQQFQQLQSLSQQH
-949 MQTYGMPPM
+949 MQNFGMAPI
-958 NPLTP
+958 NPLTSK
-963 RLQDPQQSQFYLHDQ
+963 LQDTQQSQFYLHDQ
-978 PQVQRRMWGQP
+978 PQLQRRMWGQP
-989 APAQS
+989 PPTQS

-1004 QQSMDS
+1004 QQSMDPRYS
-1010 RFSPQPAA
+1010 TQPTP

-1024 IYTDPTRTWA
+1024 LYQDTRNWGT
-1034 APHPAQK
+1034 HPPQQK
-1041 GFVLHDTQEPRYLN
+1041 GFVLHDTPQEPRYLN

-1065 MSHPGPTGYP
+1065 MSHPGPTYP
-1075 ASSSLFNQTQATSA
+1075 SSTSIFNQTPPSSA
-1089 SPQHRNAIHRI
+1089 SPQHRNAVHRI
-1100 SQLISESPEPKR
+1100 SQLMSESPEPKR
-1112 STVHHIPISCESP
+1112 PTVHHIPIKCESP

-1130 VTALHTPVPAP
+1130 ITAMHAPVPAP
-1141 PADDMKPQNIS
+1141 PVDDMKPQNIS
-1152 FIGNDDDIAQG
+1152 FIG
-1163 IRGLNITSGSRT
+1163 
-1175 YRIPSPTRPT
+1175 
-1185 ISQNSFQ
+1185 
-1192 PHPSLRETSR
+1192 
-1202 SATPDVT
+1202 TPEVT
-1209 PLDSTDA
+1209 PLDPTDA
-1216 GEKGFYIS
+1216 GEKGFYIC

-1240 RMSPKKERSASS
+1240 RTSPKKERGVSS
-1252 YNEHEDFMRSESPP
+1252 YVDSEDFTMRPDSPSAI
-1266 VSTVERQKQAE
+1266 VMDRQKQLE
-1277 AQRELERERL
+1277 IQR
-1287 RQAEEREQ
+1287 
-1295 QRQEMRDRELKR
+1295 DSD
-1307 EIERERQREKQRDSN
+1307 REKQRQIDERDFQRQEIRDREIQR
-1322 TEGRHASGVGLV
+1322 EGEREKQRERHEMSAESRQSGVGLI
-1334 IGNQLT
+1334 IGNQLA
-1340 NPDPNSMDEMEKKKE
+1340 NPDPNSLDEMERKKE
-1355 RIMLMSLQR
+1355 RIMLLSLQR
-1364 RQRQEEMKERKEVET
+1364 RQQQEEMKERKEVEA

-1403 RAAILEHHKVK
+1403 RAAILEQHKVK

-1420 EREGKVIDKELLNA
+1420 EREGKVIDKELLNT
-1434 INPAKLRNKT
+1434 IKPTKLRNKT
-1444 TPARPRPKT
+1444 ATTRPRPKT
-1453 IHGDAGAVLDSGALT
+1453 IHVDAGTELDSGALT

-1504 AHLDDRRCSGPL
+1504 AHFDERRSGPL

-1537 PCRSV
+1537 PCRSM

-1556 AQESQQQIR
+1556 VQEPQQQVR
-1565 GRPKYQTY
+1565 GRPKYPSY

-1582 SLMNLCDSDSGLGR
+1582 SLMNLCGSSSDQDGMMCRYTDTDSGLGR
-1596 STPPRRAASPGIGSM
+1596 ATPPRRAPSPGMGSM
-1611 RHLTSPSGPGSL
+1611 RHLPSPSGPGSL
-1623 PPALMTSKKRI
+1623 PPGLMTKRRVF
-1634 YDDGSSD
+1634 DDGSSD

-1654 PRLYKLP
+1654 PRLYKQP
-1661 IAKSN
+1661 TTKSN
-1666 RNIMLNA
+1666 RGIMLNA
-1673 VEYCVFPGTVNRE
+1673 VEYCVFPGTVNKE
-1686 AKSRVLEE
+1686 AKRRVLDE
-1694 ISRSE
+1694 IARSE

-1721 PEREEVAKL
+1721 PDREEVSKL

-1738 IDNMFD
+1738 MDKMFD
-1744 KFFKYNSSGKC
+1744 KFFKYNSGAKC

-1781 KVNLPNKKDIPLV
+1781 KVNLPNKKDMPLV

>member
-1 MWNTI
+1 MWSAI
-6 SRFFAKGSKTA
+6 SRLFVKGKTEEPA
-17 VVQEVTSPPLSP
+17 P
-29 SSTTTTTI
+29 
-37 TTTRTRTTTA
+37 RTEDWTC
-47 ARDDDERQDRL
+47 DDVPDT
-58 ACNGVADD
+58 V
-66 DASVDGTSVHVFYG
+66 VHVFD
-80 ATMDRGA
+80 AMDRNAG
-87 SADDRRRLPAAA
+87 DDRRKGPA
-99 SAAAT
+99 
-104 GAATAAAPTAD
+104 GE
-115 QQSSGGDSDSY
+115 QQHGGTESEHFSDAY

-150 EKLREPYYR
+150 ENLREPYYV
-159 DHEEQEHLKPQI
+159 DHEDQEHLKPQI

-190 DPNYHNQNHYGILQA
+190 DPNYHNQNHCGILQA

-210 VYVAEQNNTQ
+210 VYLAEPNNTQ

-265 DPQAEVDVP
+265 DPQADVDVP
-274 SDHEKGLLLW
+274 TDHEKGLLLW
-284 INHASH
+284 ISHASH
-290 ALIAKIQSEDG
+290 ALIAKIQTEEG

-340 MEIRVSKRPSVADAL
+340 MEIRVSKRPSIADAL
-355 HNLSLVHAFCV
+355 HNLSLVHAFCNR
-366 KCLPYSIFH
+366 CLPYSIFH

-408 KCVRYPGEERAMQY
+408 KCVRYPGEERAMQF
-422 LDACPR
+422 LD
-428 NSHGVAHKRS
+428 
-438 LPQSIAPIPD
+438 
-448 LRSNL
+448 
-453 SISAPGFTVAKSAS
+453 VAKAPS
-467 STIVKKSQSLQQ
+467 SSSVKKSQSLQQ
-479 TAENH
+479 TAENYSH
-484 PYDDRRAGSEESF
+484 DDRRAGSEESF

-507 LSSVADDKSVART
+507 LSSVADEKSVTRAD
-520 EAAGRPSN
+520 AAGRPSN

-541 SRRNSITD
+541 SRRNSVSD

-603 VQHIIADNGYNGSN
+603 VQHILSDNGYGN
-617 GGEEPPRLRRQASN
+617 EEPAKLRRQTSN
-631 SSLDNVALRQILHS
+631 SSLDNVALKQILHS
-645 SAENDGGGTDN
+645 SDNDN
-656 GDGGDAV
+656 SEGD
-663 TKLASFANLNRQ
+663 TSKLASFANLSRQ
-675 SSEKGI
+675 SSDKGI
-681 NFTYMEQE
+681 NLTYTEQE
-689 RQDDVK
+689 REDITSK
-695 QLNKRHGQSNGN
+695 SNLSNKKHGQTNGNGN

-722 WQQQSS
+722 WQQQSN

-733 MEQHSVDE
+733 AEQHSVDE

-760 EKRRHIENEKRKMEV
+760 EKRRHIENEKRRMEV

-785 KAAFLQAVTKGKVK
+785 KAAFLQAVTKLYLVGKVK

-809 SPAETVGPPT
+809 SPAEIGPPT

-825 SGATPTSVS
+825 SGDTPTSVS
-834 EASSVPQQLPQEK
+834 ETTLVTQQPSQEK

-869 EHDGNAPFIETRR
+869 EHDGSAPFIETRR
-882 TPDIENMDP
+882 TPDIENMDL
-891 EQYRQS
+891 EQYHQS
-897 ITQMNT
+897 ISQMNN

-921 IQQQHLMTQHQKQ
+921 IQQQHLMTQHQQQ
-934 MQQQFQQLQSLSQQH
+934 MQQQLQQLQSLSQQH
-949 MQTYGMPPM
+949 LQSFGIAPI
-958 NPLTP
+958 NPLTSK
-963 RLQDPQQSQFYLHDQ
+963 LQDSQQQSQFYLHDQ
-978 PQVQRRMWGQP
+978 PQLQRRMWGQP
-989 APAQS
+989 PPTQS

-1004 QQSMDS
+1004 QQPMDP
-1010 RFSPQPAA
+1010 RYGTQPTT

-1024 IYTDPTRTWA
+1024 LYQDTRNWGT
-1034 APHPAQK
+1034 HPPQQK
-1041 GFVLHDTQEPRYLN
+1041 GFVLHDTPQEPRYLN

-1065 MSHPGPTGYP
+1065 MSHPGSTYP
-1075 ASSSLFNQTQATSA
+1075 SSASIFNQTPPSSA
-1089 SPQHRNAIHRI
+1089 SPQHRNAVHRI
-1100 SQLISESPEPKR
+1100 SQLMSESPEPKR
-1112 STVHHIPISCESP
+1112 PTVHHIPIKCESP

-1130 VTALHTPVPAP
+1130 VTALHAPVPAP
-1141 PADDMKPQNIS
+1141 PVDDMKPQNIS
-1152 FIGNDDDIAQG
+1152 FIGNDDELTQG
-1163 IRGLNITSGSRT
+1163 IRGLHITSGSRT
-1175 YRIPSPTRPT
+1175 YRIPSPTRPS
-1185 ISQNSFQ
+1185 ISRNSFQ
-1192 PHPSLRETSR
+1192 PHPSLRE
-1202 SATPDVT
+1202 ATPSPSGTPEVT
-1209 PLDSTDA
+1209 PLDPTDA
-1216 GEKGFYIS
+1216 GEKGFYIC

-1240 RMSPKKERSASS
+1240 RTSPKKERSVSS
-1252 YNEHEDFMRSESPP
+1252 YVDNEDFMVRPESPS
-1266 VSTVERQKQAE
+1266 VSAVDRQQKQLE
-1277 AQRELERERL
+1277 THRDFDREKQRQADEREF
-1287 RQAEEREQ
+1287 
-1295 QRQEMRDRELKR
+1295 QRQEMRDRELQR
-1307 EIERERQREKQRDSN
+1307 EVEREKQRERRETSA
-1322 TEGRHASGVGLV
+1322 EGRQSGVGLI
-1334 IGNQLT
+1334 IGNQLA
-1340 NPDPNSMDEMEKKKE
+1340 NPDPNSLDEMERKKE
-1355 RIMLMSLQR
+1355 RIMLLSLQR
-1364 RQRQEEMKERKEVET
+1364 RQQQEEMKERKEAEA

-1403 RAAILEHHKVK
+1403 RAAILEQHKVK

-1434 INPAKLRNKT
+1434 IKPTKLRNKT
-1444 TPARPRPKT
+1444 ATTRPRPKT
-1453 IHGDAGAVLDSGALT
+1453 IHVDAGADLDSGALT

-1504 AHLDDRRCSGPL
+1504 AHFDERRSGPL

-1537 PCRSV
+1537 PCRSM

-1556 AQESQQQIR
+1556 VQEPQQQVR
-1565 GRPKYQTY
+1565 GRPKYPSY

-1582 SLMNLCDSDSGLGR
+1582 SLMNLCGPSSDQDGMMCRYTDTDSGLGR
-1596 STPPRRAASPGIGSM
+1596 ATPPRRAPSPGMGSM
-1611 RHLTSPSGPGSL
+1611 RHLPSPSGPGSL
-1623 PPALMTSKKRI
+1623 PPGLMTKRRVF
-1634 YDDGSSD
+1634 DDGSSD

-1654 PRLYKLP
+1654 PRLYKQP
-1661 IAKSN
+1661 TTKSN
-1666 RNIMLNA
+1666 RGIMLNA
-1673 VEYCVFPGTVNRE
+1673 VEYCVFPGTVNKE
-1686 AKSRVLEE
+1686 AKRRVLDE
-1694 ISRSE
+1694 IARSE

-1721 PEREEVAKL
+1721 PDREEVSKL

-1738 IDNMFD
+1738 TDKMFD
-1744 KFFKYNSSGKC
+1744 KFFKYNSGGKC

-1781 KVNLPNKKDIPLV
+1781 KVNLPNKKDMPLV

>member
-1 MWNTI
+1 MWSAI
-6 SRFFAKGSKTA
+6 SRLFVKGKTEEPA
-17 VVQEVTSPPLSP
+17 P
-29 SSTTTTTI
+29 
-37 TTTRTRTTTA
+37 RTEDWTC
-47 ARDDDERQDRL
+47 DDVPDT
-58 ACNGVADD
+58 V
-66 DASVDGTSVHVFYG
+66 VHVFD
-80 ATMDRGA
+80 AMDRNAG
-87 SADDRRRLPAAA
+87 DDRRKGPA
-99 SAAAT
+99 
-104 GAATAAAPTAD
+104 GE
-115 QQSSGGDSDSY
+115 QQHGGTESEHFSDAY

-150 EKLREPYYR
+150 ENLREPYYV
-159 DHEEQEHLKPQI
+159 DHEDQEHLKPQI

-190 DPNYHNQNHYGILQA
+190 DPNYHNQNHCGILQA

-210 VYVAEQNNTQ
+210 VYLAEPNNTQ

-265 DPQAEVDVP
+265 DPQADVDVP
-274 SDHEKGLLLW
+274 TDHEKGLLLW
-284 INHASH
+284 ISHASH
-290 ALIAKIQSEDG
+290 ALIAKIQTEEG

-340 MEIRVSKRPSVADAL
+340 MEIRVSKRPSIADAL
-355 HNLSLVHAFCV
+355 HNLSLVHAFCNR
-366 KCLPYSIFH
+366 CLPYSIFH

-408 KCVRYPGEERAMQY
+408 KCVRYPGEERAMQF

-453 SISAPGFTVAKSAS
+453 SVSAPGFTVAKAPS
-467 STIVKKSQSLQQ
+467 SSSSVKKSQSLQQ
-479 TAENH
+479 TAENYSH
-484 PYDDRRAGSEESF
+484 DDRRAGSEESF

-507 LSSVADDKSVART
+507 LSSVADEKSVTRAD
-520 EAAGRPSN
+520 AAGRPSN

-541 SRRNSITD
+541 SRRNSVSD

-603 VQHIIADNGYNGSN
+603 VQHILSDNGYGN
-617 GGEEPPRLRRQASN
+617 EEPAKLRRQTSN
-631 SSLDNVALRQILHS
+631 SSLDNVALKQILHS
-645 SAENDGGGTDN
+645 SDNDN
-656 GDGGDAV
+656 SEGD
-663 TKLASFANLNRQ
+663 TSKLASFANLSRQ
-675 SSEKGI
+675 SSDKGI
-681 NFTYMEQE
+681 NLTYTEQE
-689 RQDDVK
+689 REDITSK
-695 QLNKRHGQSNGN
+695 SNLSNKKHGQTNGNGN

-722 WQQQSS
+722 WQQQSN

-733 MEQHSVDE
+733 AEQHSVDE

-760 EKRRHIENEKRKMEV
+760 EKRRHIENEKRRMEV

-785 KAAFLQAVTKGKVK
+785 KAAFLQAVTKLYLVGKVK

-809 SPAETVGPPT
+809 SPAEIGPPT

-825 SGATPTSVS
+825 SGDTPTSVS
-834 EASSVPQQLPQEK
+834 ETTLVTQQPSQEK

-869 EHDGNAPFIETRR
+869 EHDGSAPFIETRR
-882 TPDIENMDP
+882 TPDIENMDL
-891 EQYRQS
+891 EQYHQS
-897 ITQMNT
+897 ISQMNN

-921 IQQQHLMTQHQKQ
+921 IQQQHLMTQHQQQ
-934 MQQQFQQLQSLSQQH
+934 MQQQLQQLQSLSQQH
-949 MQTYGMPPM
+949 LQSFGIAPI
-958 NPLTP
+958 NPLTSK
-963 RLQDPQQSQFYLHDQ
+963 LQDSQQQSQFYLHDQ
-978 PQVQRRMWGQP
+978 PQLQRRMWGQP
-989 APAQS
+989 PPTQS

-1004 QQSMDS
+1004 QQPMDP
-1010 RFSPQPAA
+1010 RYGTQPTT

-1024 IYTDPTRTWA
+1024 LYQDTRNWGT
-1034 APHPAQK
+1034 HPPQQK
-1041 GFVLHDTQEPRYLN
+1041 GFVLHDTPQEPRYLN

-1065 MSHPGPTGYP
+1065 MSHPGSTYP
-1075 ASSSLFNQTQATSA
+1075 SSASIFNQTPPSSA
-1089 SPQHRNAIHRI
+1089 SPQHRNAVHRI
-1100 SQLISESPEPKR
+1100 SQLMSESPEPKR
-1112 STVHHIPISCESP
+1112 PTVHHIPIKCESP

-1130 VTALHTPVPAP
+1130 VTALHAPVPAP
-1141 PADDMKPQNIS
+1141 PVDDMKPQNIS
-1152 FIGNDDDIAQG
+1152 FIGNDDELTQG
-1163 IRGLNITSGSRT
+1163 IRGLHITSGSRT
-1175 YRIPSPTRPT
+1175 YRIPSPTRPS
-1185 ISQNSFQ
+1185 ISRNSFQ
-1192 PHPSLRETSR
+1192 PHPSLRE
-1202 SATPDVT
+1202 ATPSPSGTPEVT
-1209 PLDSTDA
+1209 PLDPTDA
-1216 GEKGFYIS
+1216 GEKGFYIC

-1240 RMSPKKERSASS
+1240 RTSPKKERSVSS
-1252 YNEHEDFMRSESPP
+1252 YVDNEDFMVRPESPS
-1266 VSTVERQKQAE
+1266 VSAVDRQQKQLE
-1277 AQRELERERL
+1277 THRDFDREKQRQADEREF
-1287 RQAEEREQ
+1287 
-1295 QRQEMRDRELKR
+1295 QRQEMRDRELQR
-1307 EIERERQREKQRDSN
+1307 EVEREKQRERRETSA
-1322 TEGRHASGVGLV
+1322 EGRQSGVGLI
-1334 IGNQLT
+1334 IGNQLA
-1340 NPDPNSMDEMEKKKE
+1340 NPDPNSLDEMERKKE
-1355 RIMLMSLQR
+1355 RIMLLSLQR
-1364 RQRQEEMKERKEVET
+1364 RQQQEEMKERKEAEA

-1403 RAAILEHHKVK
+1403 RAAILEQHKVK

-1434 INPAKLRNKT
+1434 IKPTKLRNKT
-1444 TPARPRPKT
+1444 ATTRPRPKT
-1453 IHGDAGAVLDSGALT
+1453 IHVDAGADLDSGALT

-1479 LSTASLT
+1479 LST
-1486 SPTMRRD
+1486 
-1493 YYRGSQDSLTA
+1493 
-1504 AHLDDRRCSGPL
+1504 
-1516 YRGGSLRVS
+1516 VS

-1537 PCRSV
+1537 PCRSM
-1542 NQLGRRGSYKTSRD
+1542 NQLGRRGSYKTSRGPSSD
-1556 AQESQQQIR
+1556 QDGMMCR
-1565 GRPKYQTY
+1565 YT
-1573 QNFKGRKSN
+1573 
-1582 SLMNLCDSDSGLGR
+1582 DTDSGLGR
-1596 STPPRRAASPGIGSM
+1596 ATPPRRAPSPGMGSM
-1611 RHLTSPSGPGSL
+1611 RHLPSPSGPGSL
-1623 PPALMTSKKRI
+1623 PPGLMTKRRVF
-1634 YDDGSSD
+1634 DDGSSD

-1654 PRLYKLP
+1654 PRLYKQP
-1661 IAKSN
+1661 TTKSN
-1666 RNIMLNA
+1666 RGIMLNA
-1673 VEYCVFPGTVNRE
+1673 VEYCVFPGTVNKE
-1686 AKSRVLEE
+1686 AKRRVLDE
-1694 ISRSE
+1694 IARSE

-1721 PEREEVAKL
+1721 PDREEVSKL

-1738 IDNMFD
+1738 TDKMFD
-1744 KFFKYNSSGKC
+1744 KFFKYNSGGKC

-1781 KVNLPNKKDIPLV
+1781 KVNLPNKKDMPLV

>member
-6 SRFFAKGSKTA
+6 SRLFAKGSSKTA
-17 VVQEVTSPPLSP
+17 VVQEETAPPLP
-29 SSTTTTTI
+29 TTTTT
-37 TTTRTRTTTA
+37 TTA
-47 ARDDDERQDRL
+47 QGDERQQQPER

-66 DASVDGTSVHVFYG
+66 DASADGTSAVHVFYD
-80 ATMDRGA
+80 AAMDRGA
-87 SADDRRRLPAAA
+87 SADDRRRPAGA
-99 SAAAT
+99 SAT
-104 GAATAAAPTAD
+104 GAAAAVSAD
-115 QQSSGGDSDSY
+115 QQSSGGDSDHFSDAY
-126 DSRQAKQRA
+126 ESRQAKQRA

-150 EKLREPYYR
+150 EKLRDPYYR

-210 VYVAEQNNTQ
+210 VYVTEQNNTQ

-265 DPQAEVDVP
+265 DLQAGVDMP

-290 ALIAKIQSEDG
+290 ALIAKIQSEEG
-301 AGDKTRLP
+301 GGDKTRLP

-453 SISAPGFTVAKSAS
+453 SISAPGFTVTKSTS
-467 STIVKKSQSLQQ
+467 GSTVKKSQSLQQ
-479 TAENH
+479 TAESH
-484 PYDDRRAGSEESF
+484 QYDDRRAGSEDSF

-507 LSSVADDKSVART
+507 LSSVADEKSART

-574 EVGAHIGKRSTTE
+574 ELGAHTGKRTTAE

-603 VQHIIADNGYNGSN
+603 VQHIIADNGYS
-617 GGEEPPRLRRQASN
+617 GGEEPTRLRRQASN

-645 SAENDGGGTDN
+645 SAENDNCADSGGGGGVGGGG
-656 GDGGDAV
+656 GDGL
-663 TKLASFANLNRQ
+663 TKFASFANLSRQ

-681 NFTYMEQE
+681 NFTYTE
-689 RQDDVK
+689 QDDAK
-695 QLNKRHGQSNGN
+695 SGRKHGQSNGN
-707 GEKKTTFATLPNTTT
+707 GNSEKKTTFATLPNTTT
-722 WQQQSS
+722 WQQQSN

-733 MEQHSVDE
+733 MEQHSIDE

-834 EASSVPQQLPQEK
+834 ETSSVPQQPLQEK

-897 ITQMNT
+897 ISQMNS

-921 IQQQHLMTQHQKQ
+921 IQQQHLMSQHQKQ
-934 MQQQFQQLQSLSQQH
+934 MQQQLQQLQSLSHQH
-949 MQTYGMPPM
+949 MQSYGMPPM
-958 NPLTP
+958 NPLAP
-963 RLQDPQQSQFYLHDQ
+963 RLQDTQQSQFYLHDQ

-1004 QQSMDS
+1004 QQSMES

-1024 IYTDPTRTWA
+1024 MYADPTRTWA
-1034 APHPAQK
+1034 PHPTQK

-1055 GGDHSLCNNQ
+1055 GDHSLCNNQ
-1065 MSHPGPTGYP
+1065 MSHPGPTSVFP
-1075 ASSSLFNQTQATSA
+1075 TSSSLFNQTQATSA
-1089 SPQHRNAIHRI
+1089 SPQHRNTVHRI
-1100 SQLISESPEPKR
+1100 SQLMSESPEPKR
-1112 STVHHIPISCESP
+1112 SIVHHIPISCESP

-1152 FIGNDDDIAQG
+1152 FIGNDDDLAQG

-1192 PHPSLRETSR
+1192 PHPHPSLRETVSSR
-1202 SATPDVT
+1202 SATPDIT
-1209 PLDSTDA
+1209 PLDPTDA
-1216 GEKGFYIS
+1216 NEKGFYIS

-1240 RMSPKKERSASS
+1240 RTSPKKERSSISS
-1252 YNEHEDFMRSESPP
+1252 YIEHEDFTVRPESPP
-1266 VSTVERQKQAE
+1266 TSAVERQKQME

-1287 RQAEEREQ
+1287 RQADEREQ

-1307 EIERERQREKQRDSN
+1307 EMERERQREKQQQGNSP
-1322 TEGRHASGVGLV
+1322 EAACSHASGVGLV

-1379 QARREQEKLKA
+1379 QARREQEKMKV

-1444 TPARPRPKT
+1444 ATARPRPKT

-1479 LSTASLT
+1479 LST
-1486 SPTMRRD
+1486 
-1493 YYRGSQDSLTA
+1493 
-1504 AHLDDRRCSGPL
+1504 
-1516 YRGGSLRVS
+1516 VS

-1556 AQESQQQIR
+1556 VQESQQQVR

-1646 SSMMDYNG
+1646 SSSLMDYNG

-1666 RNIMLNA
+1666 RNLMLNA

-1694 ISRSE
+1694 IGRSE

-1755 FSQVHTKHLTVT
+1755 FAQVHTKHLTVT
-1767 IDAFTIHNSLWQGK
+1767 IDAFSIHNSLWQGK

>member
-1 MWNTI
+1 MYLIEDQFPPTCTPGNESQECRSLVWKGP
-6 SRFFAKGSKTA
+6 RFTA
-17 VVQEVTSPPLSP
+17 EK
-29 SSTTTTTI
+29 
-37 TTTRTRTTTA
+37 
-47 ARDDDERQDRL
+47 E
-58 ACNGVADD
+58 
-66 DASVDGTSVHVFYG
+66 FF
-80 ATMDRGA
+80 
-87 SADDRRRLPAAA
+87 
-99 SAAAT
+99 
-104 GAATAAAPTAD
+104 
-115 QQSSGGDSDSY
+115 
-126 DSRQAKQRA
+126 QAHR
-135 SVKWLLS
+135 W
-142 KAYNNRVP
+142 P
-150 EKLREPYYR
+150 E
-159 DHEEQEHLKPQI
+159 DQEHLKPQI

-190 DPNYHNQNHYGILQA
+190 DPNYHNQNHCGILQA

-210 VYVAEQNNTQ
+210 VYLAEPNNTQ

-265 DPQAEVDVP
+265 DPQADVDVP
-274 SDHEKGLLLW
+274 GDHERGLLLW
-284 INHASH
+284 ISHASH
-290 ALIAKIQSEDG
+290 ALIAKIQTEEG

-330 AFYCP
+330 AYYCP

-340 MEIRVSKRPSVADAL
+340 MDIRVSKRPSVADAL
-355 HNLSLVHAFCV
+355 HNLSLVHAFCNR
-366 KCLPYSIFH
+366 CLPYSIFH

-408 KCVRYPGEERAMQY
+408 KCVRYPGEERAMQF

-453 SISAPGFTVAKSAS
+453 SVSAPGFTVAKAS
-467 STIVKKSQSLQQ
+467 SSPSVKKSQSLQQ
-479 TAENH
+479 TAENYSH
-484 PYDDRRAGSEESF
+484 DDRRAGSEESF

-507 LSSVADDKSVART
+507 LSSVADEKSLARAD
-520 EAAGRPSN
+520 AAGRPSN

-541 SRRNSITD
+541 SRRNSVSD

-603 VQHIIADNGYNGSN
+603 VQHILADNGYGND
-617 GGEEPPRLRRQASN
+617 EPPRLRRQASN
-631 SSLDNVALRQILHS
+631 SSLDNVALKQILHS
-645 SAENDGGGTDN
+645 SENDNSEGDN
-656 GDGGDAV
+656 
-663 TKLASFANLNRQ
+663 TSKLASFANLNRQ
-675 SSEKGI
+675 SSEKSSI
-681 NFTYMEQE
+681 N
-689 RQDDVK
+689 
-695 QLNKRHGQSNGN
+695 LNYTESEDITTKSNLSNKKHGQTNGNGN

-722 WQQQSS
+722 WQQQSN

-733 MEQHSVDE
+733 AEQHSADE

-760 EKRRHIENEKRKMEV
+760 EKRRHIENEKRRMEV

-809 SPAETVGPPT
+809 SPAEIGPPT

-825 SGATPTSVS
+825 SGETPSSVS
-834 EASSVPQQLPQEK
+834 ETTPVPQQPFQEK

-882 TPDIENMDP
+882 TPDIENMDLD
-891 EQYRQS
+891 QYHQS
-897 ITQMNT
+897 ISQMNS

-921 IQQQHLMTQHQKQ
+921 IQQQHLMTHHQQQMQHQL
-934 MQQQFQQLQSLSQQH
+934 QQLQSLSQQH
-949 MQTYGMPPM
+949 MQSYGITPI
-958 NPLTP
+958 NPITP
-963 RLQDPQQSQFYLHDQ
+963 KLQDSQQSQFYLHDQ
-978 PQVQRRMWGQP
+978 PQLQRRMWGQP
-989 APAQS
+989 PSTQS

-1004 QQSMDS
+1004 QQQVDS
-1010 RFSPQPAA
+1010 RYNSPPSV
-1018 YQQDMR
+1018 YHQDMR
-1024 IYTDPTRTWA
+1024 LFQDTRNWGT
-1034 APHPAQK
+1034 HPPQQK
-1041 GFVLHDTQEPRYLN
+1041 GFVLHDTSQEPRYLN

-1065 MSHPGPTGYP
+1065 MSHPGSTYPT
-1075 ASSSLFNQTQATSA
+1075 SSSIFNQTPPSSA
-1089 SPQHRNAIHRI
+1089 SPQHRNAVHRI
-1100 SQLISESPEPKR
+1100 SQLMSESPEPKR
-1112 STVHHIPISCESP
+1112 PTVHHIPIKCDSP

-1141 PADDMKPQNIS
+1141 PVDDMKPQNIS
-1152 FIGNDDDIAQG
+1152 FIGNDDELSQG
-1163 IRGLNITSGSRT
+1163 IRGLHITSGNRT
-1175 YRIPSPTRPT
+1175 YRIPSPTRPS
-1185 ISQNSFQ
+1185 ISRNSFQ
-1192 PHPSLRETSR
+1192 PHPSLRE
-1202 SATPDVT
+1202 ATPSPSGTPEVT
-1209 PLDSTDA
+1209 PLDPTDA
-1216 GEKGFYIS
+1216 GEKGFYIC

-1240 RMSPKKERSASS
+1240 RTSPKKERTASS
-1252 YNEHEDFMRSESPP
+1252 YIDNEDFTVRSESP
-1266 VSTVERQKQAE
+1266 SAISDRQKLLE
-1277 AQRELERERL
+1277 IRRDSDREKQRQLDEREF
-1287 RQAEEREQ
+1287 
-1295 QRQEMRDRELKR
+1295 QRQEIRDRELQR
-1307 EIERERQREKQRDSN
+1307 EEEREKQRERRDTSA
-1322 TEGRHASGVGLV
+1322 ESRQSGIGLI
-1334 IGNQLT
+1334 IGNQLA
-1340 NPDPNSMDEMEKKKE
+1340 NPDPNSLDEMERKKE
-1355 RIMLMSLQR
+1355 RIMLQSLQR
-1364 RQRQEEMKERKEVET
+1364 RQQQEEMKERKEAEA

-1403 RAAILEHHKVK
+1403 RASILEQHKVK

-1434 INPAKLRNKT
+1434 IKPTKLRNKT
-1444 TPARPRPKT
+1444 ATTRPRPKT
-1453 IHGDAGAVLDSGALT
+1453 IHVDAGAELDSGALT

-1479 LSTASLT
+1479 LST
-1486 SPTMRRD
+1486 
-1493 YYRGSQDSLTA
+1493 
-1504 AHLDDRRCSGPL
+1504 
-1516 YRGGSLRVS
+1516 
-1525 SVDSPDD
+1525 DSPDD

-1537 PCRSV
+1537 PCRSM

-1556 AQESQQQIR
+1556 VQEPQQQVR
-1565 GRPKYQTY
+1565 GRPKYPSY

-1582 SLMNLCDSDSGLGR
+1582 SLMNLCGSSSDQDGMMCRYTDTDSGLGR
-1596 STPPRRAASPGIGSM
+1596 ATPPRRAPSPGMGSM
-1611 RHLTSPSGPGSL
+1611 RHLPSPSGPGSL
-1623 PPALMTSKKRI
+1623 PPGLMTKRRVF
-1634 YDDGSSD
+1634 DDGSSD

-1654 PRLYKLP
+1654 PRLYKQP
-1661 IAKSN
+1661 TTKSN
-1666 RNIMLNA
+1666 RGIMLNA

-1686 AKSRVLEE
+1686 AKRRVLDE
-1694 ISRSE
+1694 IARSE

-1721 PEREEVAKL
+1721 PDREEVSKL

-1738 IDNMFD
+1738 NDKMFD
-1744 KFFKYNSSGKC
+1744 KFFKYNSGGKC

-1781 KVNLPNKKDIPLV
+1781 KVNLPNKKDMPLV

>member
-1 MWNTI
+1 
-6 SRFFAKGSKTA
+6 
-17 VVQEVTSPPLSP
+17 
-29 SSTTTTTI
+29 
-37 TTTRTRTTTA
+37 
-47 ARDDDERQDRL
+47 
-58 ACNGVADD
+58 
-66 DASVDGTSVHVFYG
+66 
-80 ATMDRGA
+80 MDRNAG
-87 SADDRRRLPAAA
+87 DDRRKGPA
-99 SAAAT
+99 
-104 GAATAAAPTAD
+104 GEHHL
-115 QQSSGGDSDSY
+115 QQQQQQQQQQQYQLAGGDAEHFSDAY

-150 EKLREPYYR
+150 DNLREPYYR
-159 DHEEQEHLKPQI
+159 DHEDQEHLKPQI

-190 DPNYHNQNHYGILQA
+190 DPNYHNQNHCGILQA

-210 VYVAEQNNTQ
+210 VNVAESNNTQ

-227 QNSPLK
+227 QNSPIK

-241 EGLMVLYAKEVVTGD
+241 EGLMALYAKEVVTGD

-265 DPQAEVDVP
+265 DPQADVEVP
-274 SDHEKGLLLW
+274 NDHEKGLLLW
-284 INHASH
+284 ISHASH
-290 ALIAKIQSEDG
+290 ALIAKIQTEEG

-340 MEIRVSKRPSVADAL
+340 MDIRVSKRPSVADAL
-355 HNLSLVHAFCV
+355 HNLSLVHTFCTR
-366 KCLPYSIFH
+366 CLPYSIFH

-388 KQNLVVFLADMY
+388 KPNLVVFLADMY

-408 KCVRYPGEERAMQY
+408 KCVRYPGEERAMQF

-453 SISAPGFTVAKSAS
+453 SVSAPGFTVAKSVPS
-467 STIVKKSQSLQQ
+467 STVKKSQSLQQ
-479 TAENH
+479 TAESH
-484 PYDDRRAGSEESF
+484 SYDDRRAGSEESF

-507 LSSVADDKSVART
+507 LSSVADEKIIGRA

-528 WEDQRRSSYAGRR
+528 WEDQRRTSYAGRR
-541 SRRNSITD
+541 SRRNSVTD

-574 EVGAHIGKRSTTE
+574 EVGVYTGKRSTTE

-603 VQHIIADNGYNGSN
+603 VQHILADNGYNN
-617 GGEEPPRLRRQASN
+617 EEPSRLRRQASN
-631 SSLDNVALRQILHS
+631 SSLDNVALKSILHS
-645 SAENDGGGTDN
+645 SENDN
-656 GDGGDAV
+656 NDGST
-663 TKLASFANLNRQ
+663 TKLSSFSNLSKQ
-675 SSEKGI
+675 SMEKGI
-681 NFTYMEQE
+681 NLTYTDQE
-689 RQDDVK
+689 RDDNSTKSNVSSK
-695 QLNKRHGQSNGN
+695 KYGQSNGN
-707 GEKKTTFATLPNTTT
+707 GIAEKKTTFATLPNTTT
-722 WQQQSS
+722 WQQQSTQHS
-728 QQSQQ
+728 QQIEHQSI
-733 MEQHSVDE
+733 DE
-741 NGGNTIMASQLNNI
+741 NGGNTVMASQLNNI

-760 EKRRHIENEKRKMEV
+760 EKRRHIENEKRRMEV

-809 SPAETVGPPT
+809 SPEEIGPPT
-819 PVTSGS
+819 PVTSAS
-825 SGATPTSVS
+825 SGETPTSVS
-834 EASSVPQQLPQEK
+834 EAIPVPQQPSQEK

-869 EHDGNAPFIETRR
+869 EQDGSAPFIETRR
-882 TPDIENMDP
+882 TPDIENMDL
-891 EQYRQS
+891 EQYHQS
-897 ITQMNT
+897 ISLMNN

-921 IQQQHLMTQHQKQ
+921 IQQQHLMTQHQQQ
-934 MQQQFQQLQSLSQQH
+934 MQQQLQQLQSLSQQH
-949 MQTYGMPPM
+949 MQSYGMSPM
-958 NPLTP
+958 STLTP
-963 RLQDPQQSQFYLHDQ
+963 RIQDSQQSQFYLHDQ
-978 PQVQRRMWGQP
+978 PQLQRRTWGQP
-989 APAQS
+989 PPNQN
-994 LANEMAAVGY
+994 LTNEMNVGY
-1004 QQSMDS
+1004 QQSIDS
-1010 RFSPQPAA
+1010 RFNPQTTA

-1024 IYTDPTRTWA
+1024 LYQDTRSWNT
-1034 APHPAQK
+1034 HPSQQK
-1041 GFVLHDTQEPRYLN
+1041 GFVFHETSQEPRYLN

-1065 MSHPGPTGYP
+1065 MNQPVSTYPTS
-1075 ASSSLFNQTQATSA
+1075 ASLFNQTASTTA

-1100 SQLISESPEPKR
+1100 SQLMSESPESKR
-1112 STVHHIPISCESP
+1112 PTVHHIPMTCESP

-1130 VTALHTPVPAP
+1130 CATLHTPVPAP
-1141 PADDMKPQNIS
+1141 PVDDMKPQNIS
-1152 FIGNDDDIAQG
+1152 FIGNDDEVVQG
-1163 IRGLNITSGSRT
+1163 IRGLHITSGSRT
-1175 YRIPSPTRPT
+1175 YRIPSPTRPS
-1185 ISQNSFQ
+1185 ISRNSFQ
-1192 PHPSLRETSR
+1192 PHPSLRE
-1202 SATPDVT
+1202 ATPSPSRTPEVT
-1209 PLDSTDA
+1209 PLDPTDA

-1224 FDNDA
+1224 FDNDV

-1240 RMSPKKERSASS
+1240 RTSPKKERNVSS
-1252 YNEHEDFMRSESPP
+1252 YIEHDDYAVRTESPP
-1266 VSTVERQKQAE
+1266 VSVTERQKQLE
-1277 AQRELERERL
+1277 AQRDLERERQ
-1287 RQAEEREQ
+1287 RQAEEREFH
-1295 QRQEMRDRELKR
+1295 RQEMRDRELQK
-1307 EIERERQREKQRDSN
+1307 EIDRERQRERQRDSS
-1322 TEGRHASGVGLV
+1322 TEGRQSSSAGLV
-1334 IGNQLT
+1334 IGKQLT
-1340 NPDPNSMDEMEKKKE
+1340 NPDPNSLDEMERKKE
-1355 RIMLMSLQR
+1355 RIMLLSLQR
-1364 RQRQEEMKERKEVET
+1364 RQQQEEMKERKEAEA

-1403 RAAILEHHKVK
+1403 RANILEQYKVK

-1434 INPAKLRNKT
+1434 IKPTKLRNKT
-1444 TPARPRPKT
+1444 ATTRPRPKT
-1453 IHGDAGAVLDSGALT
+1453 IHVDAGTELDSGALT

-1504 AHLDDRRCSGPL
+1504 AHLDDRRSGPL

-1542 NQLGRRGSYKTSRD
+1542 KQLGRRGSYKTSRD
-1556 AQESQQQIR
+1556 VQEPQQQVR
-1565 GRPKYQTY
+1565 GRPKYPTY

-1582 SLMNLCDSDSGLGR
+1582 SLMNLCDTDSGLGR
-1596 STPPRRAASPGIGSM
+1596 ATPPRRAPSPGMGSM
-1611 RHLTSPSGPGSL
+1611 RHLPSPSGPGSL
-1623 PPALMTSKKRI
+1623 PPGLMTKRRVF
-1634 YDDGSSD
+1634 DDGSSD

-1646 SSMMDYNG
+1646 SSMMDYSG
-1654 PRLYKLP
+1654 PRLYKQP
-1661 IAKSN
+1661 TTKSN
-1666 RNIMLNA
+1666 RGIMLNA
-1673 VEYCVFPGTVNRE
+1673 VEYCVFPGTVNKE
-1686 AKSRVLEE
+1686 AKRKVLDE
-1694 ISRSE
+1694 IARSE

-1721 PEREEVAKL
+1721 PDREEVSKL

-1738 IDNMFD
+1738 FDKMFD
-1744 KFFKYNSSGKC
+1744 KFFKYNSGGKC

-1767 IDAFTIHNSLWQGK
+1767 IDAFTIHDSLWQGK
-1781 KVNLPNKKDIPLV
+1781 KVNLPNKKNMPLV

>member
-1 MWNTI
+1 MWSAIT
-6 SRFFAKGSKTA
+6 RLFVKGKTEESA
-17 VVQEVTSPPLSP
+17 P
-29 SSTTTTTI
+29 
-37 TTTRTRTTTA
+37 RTKDRTC
-47 ARDDDERQDRL
+47 D
-58 ACNGVADD
+58 GVPDT
-66 DASVDGTSVHVFYG
+66 VVHVFD
-80 ATMDRGA
+80 AMDRNAG
-87 SADDRRRLPAAA
+87 DDRRKGPAGEQHHD
-99 SAAAT
+99 
-104 GAATAAAPTAD
+104 GAETEHF
-115 QQSSGGDSDSY
+115 SDAY

-150 EKLREPYYR
+150 ENLRDPYYI
-159 DHEEQEHLKPQI
+159 DNENQEHLKPQI

-190 DPNYHNQNHYGILQA
+190 DPNYHNQNHCGILQA

-210 VYVAEQNNTQ
+210 VYLAEPNNTQ

-274 SDHEKGLLLW
+274 ADHEKGLLLW
-284 INHASH
+284 ISHASN
-290 ALIAKIQSEDG
+290 ALIAKIQADEG

-340 MEIRVSKRPSVADAL
+340 MDIRVSKRPSVADAL
-355 HNLSLVHAFCV
+355 HNLSLVHAFCNR
-366 KCLPYSIFH
+366 CLPYSIFH
-375 MQPEDVTYMRGSM
+375 MLPEDVTYMRGCM

-408 KCVRYPGEERAMQY
+408 KCVRYPGEERAMQF

-453 SISAPGFTVAKSAS
+453 SVSAPGFTVAKAPS
-467 STIVKKSQSLQQ
+467 SSSVKKSQSLQQ
-479 TAENH
+479 TAENYSH
-484 PYDDRRAGSEESF
+484 DDRRAGSEESF

-507 LSSVADDKSVART
+507 LSSVADEKSITRVD
-520 EAAGRPSN
+520 AAGRPSN
-528 WEDQRRSSYAGRR
+528 WEEQRRSSYAGRR
-541 SRRNSITD
+541 SRRNSVSD

-603 VQHIIADNGYNGSN
+603 VQHILSDNGYDK
-617 GGEEPPRLRRQASN
+617 EEPPRLRRQTSN
-631 SSLDNVALRQILHS
+631 SSLDNVALKQILHS
-645 SAENDGGGTDN
+645 SENVNSDGDTS
-656 GDGGDAV
+656 
-663 TKLASFANLNRQ
+663 KLASFANLSRQ

-681 NFTYMEQE
+681 NLTYTEQE
-689 RQDDVK
+689 RDDSK
-695 QLNKRHGQSNGN
+695 SNLSNKKLGQTNGNRN

-722 WQQQSS
+722 WQQQSN

-733 MEQHSVDE
+733 MEQHSVADE

-760 EKRRHIENEKRKMEV
+760 EKRRHIENEKRRMEV

-785 KAAFLQAVTKGKVK
+785 KAAFLQAVTKLYLVGKVK

-809 SPAETVGPPT
+809 SPAEIGPPT

-825 SGATPTSVS
+825 SGETPTSVS
-834 EASSVPQQLPQEK
+834 ETTPVTQQPSQEK

-882 TPDIENMDP
+882 TPDIENMDL
-891 EQYRQS
+891 EQYHQS
-897 ITQMNT
+897 ISQIYTPFRRMNN

-921 IQQQHLMTQHQKQ
+921 IQQQHLMTQHQQ
-934 MQQQFQQLQSLSQQH
+934 QIQQQFQQLQSLSQQH
-949 MQTYGMPPM
+949 MQNFGMAPI
-958 NPLTP
+958 NPLTSK
-963 RLQDPQQSQFYLHDQ
+963 LQDTQQSQFYLHDQ
-978 PQVQRRMWGQP
+978 PQLQRRMWGQP
-989 APAQS
+989 PPTQS

-1004 QQSMDS
+1004 QQSMDP
-1010 RFSPQPAA
+1010 RYNTQPTP

-1024 IYTDPTRTWA
+1024 LYQDTRNWGT
-1034 APHPAQK
+1034 HPPQQK
-1041 GFVLHDTQEPRYLN
+1041 GFVLHDTPQEPRYLN

-1065 MSHPGPTGYP
+1065 MSHPGPTYP
-1075 ASSSLFNQTQATSA
+1075 SSTSIFNQTPPSSA
-1089 SPQHRNAIHRI
+1089 SPQHRNAVHRI
-1100 SQLISESPEPKR
+1100 SQLMSESPEPKR
-1112 STVHHIPISCESP
+1112 PTVHHIPIKCESP

-1130 VTALHTPVPAP
+1130 IAAMHAPVPAP
-1141 PADDMKPQNIS
+1141 PVDDMKPQNIS
-1152 FIGNDDDIAQG
+1152 FIGNDDELTQG

-1175 YRIPSPTRPT
+1175 YRIPSPTRPS
-1185 ISQNSFQ
+1185 ISRNSFQ
-1192 PHPSLRETSR
+1192 PHPSLRE
-1202 SATPDVT
+1202 ATPSPSGTPEVT
-1209 PLDSTDA
+1209 PLDPTDA
-1216 GEKGFYIS
+1216 GEKGFYIC

-1240 RMSPKKERSASS
+1240 RTSPKKERGVSS
-1252 YNEHEDFMRSESPP
+1252 YVDSEDFTMRPDSPSAI
-1266 VSTVERQKQAE
+1266 VMDRQKQLE
-1277 AQRELERERL
+1277 IQR
-1287 RQAEEREQ
+1287 
-1295 QRQEMRDRELKR
+1295 DSD
-1307 EIERERQREKQRDSN
+1307 REKQRQIDERDFQRQEIRDREIQR
-1322 TEGRHASGVGLV
+1322 EGEREKQRERHEMSGESRQSGVGLI
-1334 IGNQLT
+1334 IGNQLA
-1340 NPDPNSMDEMEKKKE
+1340 NPDPNSLDEMERKKE
-1355 RIMLMSLQR
+1355 RIMLLSLQR
-1364 RQRQEEMKERKEVET
+1364 RQQQEEMKERKEVEA

-1403 RAAILEHHKVK
+1403 RAAILEQHKVK

-1420 EREGKVIDKELLNA
+1420 EREGKVIDKELLNT
-1434 INPAKLRNKT
+1434 IKPTKLRNKT
-1444 TPARPRPKT
+1444 ATTRPRPKT
-1453 IHGDAGAVLDSGALT
+1453 IHVDAGTELDSGALT

-1479 LSTASLT
+1479 LST
-1486 SPTMRRD
+1486 
-1493 YYRGSQDSLTA
+1493 
-1504 AHLDDRRCSGPL
+1504 
-1516 YRGGSLRVS
+1516 
-1525 SVDSPDD
+1525 DSPDD

-1537 PCRSV
+1537 PCRSM
-1542 NQLGRRGSYKTSRD
+1542 NQLGRRGSYKTSRGSSSD
-1556 AQESQQQIR
+1556 QDGMMCR
-1565 GRPKYQTY
+1565 YT
-1573 QNFKGRKSN
+1573 
-1582 SLMNLCDSDSGLGR
+1582 DTDSGLGR
-1596 STPPRRAASPGIGSM
+1596 ATPPRRAPSPGMGSM
-1611 RHLTSPSGPGSL
+1611 RHLPSPSGPGSL
-1623 PPALMTSKKRI
+1623 PPGLMTKRRVF
-1634 YDDGSSD
+1634 DDGSSD

-1654 PRLYKLP
+1654 PRLYKQP
-1661 IAKSN
+1661 TTKSN
-1666 RNIMLNA
+1666 RGIMLNA
-1673 VEYCVFPGTVNRE
+1673 VEYCVFPGTVNKE
-1686 AKSRVLEE
+1686 AKRRVLDE
-1694 ISRSE
+1694 IARSE

-1721 PEREEVAKL
+1721 PDREEVSKL

-1738 IDNMFD
+1738 MDKMFD
-1744 KFFKYNSSGKC
+1744 KFFKYNSGAKC

-1781 KVNLPNKKDIPLV
+1781 KVNLPNKKDMPLV

>member
-1 MWNTI
+1 MWSAI
-6 SRFFAKGSKTA
+6 SRLFVKGKTEEPA
-17 VVQEVTSPPLSP
+17 P
-29 SSTTTTTI
+29 
-37 TTTRTRTTTA
+37 RTEDRT
-47 ARDDDERQDRL
+47 
-58 ACNGVADD
+58 C
-66 DASVDGTSVHVFYG
+66 DGLHDTVVHVLD
-80 ATMDRGA
+80 AMDRNAG
-87 SADDRRRLPAAA
+87 DDRRKGPAGEQQHA
-99 SAAAT
+99 
-104 GAATAAAPTAD
+104 GAE
-115 QQSSGGDSDSY
+115 SEHFSDAY

-150 EKLREPYYR
+150 ENLREPYYV
-159 DHEEQEHLKPQI
+159 DHEDQEHLKPQI

-190 DPNYHNQNHYGILQA
+190 DPNYHNQNHCGILQA

-210 VYVAEQNNTQ
+210 VYLAEPNNTQ

-274 SDHEKGLLLW
+274 ADHEKGLLLW
-284 INHASH
+284 ISHASH
-290 ALIAKIQSEDG
+290 ALIAKIQTEEG

-340 MEIRVSKRPSVADAL
+340 MDIRVSKRPSVADAL
-355 HNLSLVHAFCV
+355 HNLSLVHAFCNR
-366 KCLPYSIFH
+366 CLPYSIFH

-408 KCVRYPGEERAMQY
+408 KCVRYPGEERAMQF
-422 LDACPR
+422 LDDCPR

-453 SISAPGFTVAKSAS
+453 SVSAPGFTVAKAPS
-467 STIVKKSQSLQQ
+467 SSSVKKSQSLQQ
-479 TAENH
+479 TAENFSH
-484 PYDDRRAGSEESF
+484 DDRRAGSEESF

-507 LSSVADDKSVART
+507 LSSVADEKSVARAD
-520 EAAGRPSN
+520 AAGRPSN
-528 WEDQRRSSYAGRR
+528 WEEQRRSSYAGRR
-541 SRRNSITD
+541 SRRNSVSD

-603 VQHIIADNGYNGSN
+603 VQHILADNGYGND
-617 GGEEPPRLRRQASN
+617 EPPRLRRQASN
-631 SSLDNVALRQILHS
+631 SSLDNVALKQILHS
-645 SAENDGGGTDN
+645 SETDSSE
-656 GDGGDAV
+656 GD
-663 TKLASFANLNRQ
+663 TSKLASFANLNRQ
-675 SSEKGI
+675 SSEKAI
-681 NFTYMEQE
+681 NLNYTEQE
-689 RQDDVK
+689 RDDGT
-695 QLNKRHGQSNGN
+695 NKSNLSNKKHGQTNGNGN

-722 WQQQSS
+722 WQQQSN

-733 MEQHSVDE
+733 AEQHTVDE

-760 EKRRHIENEKRKMEV
+760 EKRRHIENEKRRMEV

-809 SPAETVGPPT
+809 SPAEIGPPT

-825 SGATPTSVS
+825 SGETPTSVS
-834 EASSVPQQLPQEK
+834 ETTPVPQQPSQEK

-869 EHDGNAPFIETRR
+869 EHDGTAPFIETRR
-882 TPDIENMDP
+882 TPDIENMDL
-891 EQYRQS
+891 EQYHQTIS
-897 ITQMNT
+897 QMNS

-909 ADIQRLANQQNQ
+909 ADMQRLANQQNQ
-921 IQQQHLMTQHQKQ
+921 IQQQHLMTHHQQQ
-934 MQQQFQQLQSLSQQH
+934 MQQQLQQLQSLSQQH
-949 MQTYGMPPM
+949 MQSFGMAPM
-958 NPLTP
+958 NPLTSKMP
-963 RLQDPQQSQFYLHDQ
+963 DSQQSQFYLHDQ
-978 PQVQRRMWGQP
+978 PQLQRRMWGQP
-989 APAQS
+989 PPTQS

-1004 QQSMDS
+1004 QQTIDPRYGSQS
-1010 RFSPQPAA
+1010 SV
-1018 YQQDMR
+1018 YQQDLR
-1024 IYTDPTRTWA
+1024 LYQDTRNWVT
-1034 APHPAQK
+1034 HPPQQK
-1041 GFVLHDTQEPRYLN
+1041 GFILHDTTQEPRYLN

-1065 MSHPGPTGYP
+1065 MSHPGSTYPT
-1075 ASSSLFNQTQATSA
+1075 SSSIFNQTPPSSA
-1089 SPQHRNAIHRI
+1089 SPQHRNAVHRI
-1100 SQLISESPEPKR
+1100 SQLMSESPEPKR
-1112 STVHHIPISCESP
+1112 PTVHHVPIKCESP

-1130 VTALHTPVPAP
+1130 VTALHAPVPAP
-1141 PADDMKPQNIS
+1141 PVDDMKPQNIS
-1152 FIGNDDDIAQG
+1152 FIGNDDELSQG
-1163 IRGLNITSGSRT
+1163 IRGLHISSGSRT

-1185 ISQNSFQ
+1185 ISRNSFQ
-1192 PHPSLRETSR
+1192 PHPSLRE
-1202 SATPDVT
+1202 ATPSPSGTPEVT
-1209 PLDSTDA
+1209 PLDPTDA
-1216 GEKGFYIS
+1216 GEKGFYIC

-1240 RMSPKKERSASS
+1240 RSSPKKERSTSS
-1252 YNEHEDFMRSESPP
+1252 YVENEDFTMRPESP
-1266 VSTVERQKQAE
+1266 STIALDRQKHLE
-1277 AQRELERERL
+1277 SQRESDREKQ
-1287 RQAEEREQ
+1287 RQAEEREF
-1295 QRQEMRDRELKR
+1295 QRQELRERELQR
-1307 EIERERQREKQRDSN
+1307 EAEREKQR
-1322 TEGRHASGVGLV
+1322 ERHDASAESRQSGVGLI
-1334 IGNQLT
+1334 IGNQLA
-1340 NPDPNSMDEMEKKKE
+1340 NPDPNSLDEMERKKE
-1355 RIMLMSLQR
+1355 RIMLLSLQR
-1364 RQRQEEMKERKEVET
+1364 RQQQEEMKERKEAEA

-1403 RAAILEHHKVK
+1403 RAAILEQHKVK

-1434 INPAKLRNKT
+1434 IKPTKLRNKT
-1444 TPARPRPKT
+1444 ATTRPRPKT
-1453 IHGDAGAVLDSGALT
+1453 IHVDAGAELDSGALT

-1479 LSTASLT
+1479 LSTDT
-1486 SPTMRRD
+1486 
-1493 YYRGSQDSLTA
+1493 
-1504 AHLDDRRCSGPL
+1504 
-1516 YRGGSLRVS
+1516 
-1525 SVDSPDD
+1525 
-1532 GRGSS
+1532 
-1537 PCRSV
+1537 
-1542 NQLGRRGSYKTSRD
+1542 
-1556 AQESQQQIR
+1556 
-1565 GRPKYQTY
+1565 
-1573 QNFKGRKSN
+1573 
-1582 SLMNLCDSDSGLGR
+1582 DSGLGR
-1596 STPPRRAASPGIGSM
+1596 ATPPRRAPSPGMGSM
-1611 RHLTSPSGPGSL
+1611 RHLPSPSGPGSL
-1623 PPALMTSKKRI
+1623 PPGLMTKRRVF
-1634 YDDGSSD
+1634 DDGSSD

-1654 PRLYKLP
+1654 PRLYKQP
-1661 IAKSN
+1661 TTKSN
-1666 RNIMLNA
+1666 RGIMLNA
-1673 VEYCVFPGTVNRE
+1673 VEYCVFPGTVNKE
-1686 AKSRVLEE
+1686 AKRRVLDE
-1694 ISRSE
+1694 IARSE

-1721 PEREEVAKL
+1721 PDREEVSKL

-1738 IDNMFD
+1738 IDKMFD
-1744 KFFKYNSSGKC
+1744 KFFKYNSGGKC

-1781 KVNLPNKKDIPLV
+1781 KVNLPNKKDMPLV

>member
-1 MWNTI
+1 MWSAIT
-6 SRFFAKGSKTA
+6 RLFVKGKTEESA
-17 VVQEVTSPPLSP
+17 P
-29 SSTTTTTI
+29 
-37 TTTRTRTTTA
+37 RTKDRTC
-47 ARDDDERQDRL
+47 D
-58 ACNGVADD
+58 GVPDT
-66 DASVDGTSVHVFYG
+66 VVHVFD
-80 ATMDRGA
+80 AMDRNAG
-87 SADDRRRLPAAA
+87 DDRRKGPAGEQHHD
-99 SAAAT
+99 
-104 GAATAAAPTAD
+104 GAE
-115 QQSSGGDSDSY
+115 SEHFSDAY

-150 EKLREPYYR
+150 ENLRDPYYI
-159 DHEEQEHLKPQI
+159 DNENQEHLKPQI

-190 DPNYHNQNHYGILQA
+190 DPNYHNQNHCGILQA

-210 VYVAEQNNTQ
+210 VYLAEPNNTQ

-274 SDHEKGLLLW
+274 ADHEKGLLLW
-284 INHASH
+284 ISHASN
-290 ALIAKIQSEDG
+290 ALIAKIQAEEG

-340 MEIRVSKRPSVADAL
+340 MDIRVSKRPSVADAL
-355 HNLSLVHAFCV
+355 HNLSLVHAFCNR
-366 KCLPYSIFH
+366 CLPYSIFH
-375 MQPEDVTYMRGSM
+375 MLPEDVTYMRGCM

-408 KCVRYPGEERAMQY
+408 KCVRYPGEERAMQF

-453 SISAPGFTVAKSAS
+453 SVSAPGFTVAKAPS
-467 STIVKKSQSLQQ
+467 SSSVKKSQSLQQ
-479 TAENH
+479 TAENYSH
-484 PYDDRRAGSEESF
+484 DDRRAGSEESF

-507 LSSVADDKSVART
+507 LSSVADEKSITRVD
-520 EAAGRPSN
+520 AAGRPSN
-528 WEDQRRSSYAGRR
+528 WEEQRRSSYAGRR
-541 SRRNSITD
+541 SRRNSVSD

-603 VQHIIADNGYNGSN
+603 VQHILSDNGYDK
-617 GGEEPPRLRRQASN
+617 EEPPRLRRQTSN
-631 SSLDNVALRQILHS
+631 SSLDNVALKQILHS
-645 SAENDGGGTDN
+645 SENVNSDGDTS
-656 GDGGDAV
+656 
-663 TKLASFANLNRQ
+663 KLASFANLSRQ

-681 NFTYMEQE
+681 NLTYTEQE
-689 RQDDVK
+689 RDDSK
-695 QLNKRHGQSNGN
+695 SNLSNKKLGQTNGNRN

-722 WQQQSS
+722 WQQQSN

-733 MEQHSVDE
+733 MEQHSVADE

-760 EKRRHIENEKRKMEV
+760 EKRRHIENEKRRMEV

-785 KAAFLQAVTKGKVK
+785 KAAFLQAVTKLYLVGKVK

-809 SPAETVGPPT
+809 SPAEIGPPT

-825 SGATPTSVS
+825 SGETPTSVS
-834 EASSVPQQLPQEK
+834 ETTPVTQQPSQEK

-882 TPDIENMDP
+882 TPDIENMDL
-891 EQYRQS
+891 EQYHQS
-897 ITQMNT
+897 ISQICTPFRRMNN

-921 IQQQHLMTQHQKQ
+921 IQQQHLMTQHQQ
-934 MQQQFQQLQSLSQQH
+934 QIQQQFQQLQSLSQQH
-949 MQTYGMPPM
+949 MQNFGMAPI
-958 NPLTP
+958 NPLTSK
-963 RLQDPQQSQFYLHDQ
+963 LQDTQQSQFYLHDQ
-978 PQVQRRMWGQP
+978 PQLQRRMWGQP
-989 APAQS
+989 PPTQS

-1004 QQSMDS
+1004 QQSMDPRYS
-1010 RFSPQPAA
+1010 TQPTP

-1024 IYTDPTRTWA
+1024 LYQDTRNWGT
-1034 APHPAQK
+1034 HPPQQK
-1041 GFVLHDTQEPRYLN
+1041 GFVLHDTPQEPRYLN

-1065 MSHPGPTGYP
+1065 MSHPGPTYP
-1075 ASSSLFNQTQATSA
+1075 SSTSIFNQTPPSSA
-1089 SPQHRNAIHRI
+1089 SPQHRNAVHRI
-1100 SQLISESPEPKR
+1100 SQLMSESPEPKR
-1112 STVHHIPISCESP
+1112 PTVHHIPIKCESP

-1130 VTALHTPVPAP
+1130 ITAMHAPVPAP
-1141 PADDMKPQNIS
+1141 PVDDMKPQNIS
-1152 FIGNDDDIAQG
+1152 FIGNDDELTQG

-1175 YRIPSPTRPT
+1175 YRIPSPTRPS
-1185 ISQNSFQ
+1185 ISRNSFQ
-1192 PHPSLRETSR
+1192 PHPSLRE
-1202 SATPDVT
+1202 ATPSPSGTPEVT
-1209 PLDSTDA
+1209 PLDPTDA
-1216 GEKGFYIS
+1216 GEKGFYIC

-1240 RMSPKKERSASS
+1240 RTSPKKERGVSS
-1252 YNEHEDFMRSESPP
+1252 YVDSEDFTMRPDSPSAI
-1266 VSTVERQKQAE
+1266 VMDRQKQLE
-1277 AQRELERERL
+1277 IQR
-1287 RQAEEREQ
+1287 
-1295 QRQEMRDRELKR
+1295 DSD
-1307 EIERERQREKQRDSN
+1307 REKQRQIDERDFQRQEIRDREIQR
-1322 TEGRHASGVGLV
+1322 EGEREKQRERHEMSGESRQSGVGLI
-1334 IGNQLT
+1334 IGNQLA
-1340 NPDPNSMDEMEKKKE
+1340 NPDPNSLDEMERKKE
-1355 RIMLMSLQR
+1355 RIMLLSLQR
-1364 RQRQEEMKERKEVET
+1364 RQQQEEMKERKEVEA

-1403 RAAILEHHKVK
+1403 RAAILEQHKVK

-1420 EREGKVIDKELLNA
+1420 EREGKVIDKELLNT
-1434 INPAKLRNKT
+1434 IKPTKLRNKT
-1444 TPARPRPKT
+1444 ATTRPRPKT
-1453 IHGDAGAVLDSGALT
+1453 IHVDAGTELDSGALT

-1504 AHLDDRRCSGPL
+1504 AHFDERRSGPL

-1537 PCRSV
+1537 PCRSM

-1556 AQESQQQIR
+1556 
-1565 GRPKYQTY
+1565 T
-1573 QNFKGRKSN
+1573 
-1582 SLMNLCDSDSGLGR
+1582 DSGLGR
-1596 STPPRRAASPGIGSM
+1596 ATPPRRAPSPGMGSM
-1611 RHLTSPSGPGSL
+1611 RHLPSPSGPGSL
-1623 PPALMTSKKRI
+1623 PPGLMTKRRVF
-1634 YDDGSSD
+1634 DDGSSD

-1654 PRLYKLP
+1654 PRLYKQP
-1661 IAKSN
+1661 TTKSN
-1666 RNIMLNA
+1666 RGIMLNA
-1673 VEYCVFPGTVNRE
+1673 VEYCVFPGTVNKE
-1686 AKSRVLEE
+1686 AKRRVLDE
-1694 ISRSE
+1694 IARSE

-1721 PEREEVAKL
+1721 PDREEVSKL

-1738 IDNMFD
+1738 MDKMFD
-1744 KFFKYNSSGKC
+1744 KFFKYNSGAKC

-1781 KVNLPNKKDIPLV
+1781 KVNLPNKKDMPLV

>member
-1 MWNTI
+1 MWSAIT
-6 SRFFAKGSKTA
+6 RLFVKGKTEESA
-17 VVQEVTSPPLSP
+17 P
-29 SSTTTTTI
+29 
-37 TTTRTRTTTA
+37 RTKDRTC
-47 ARDDDERQDRL
+47 D
-58 ACNGVADD
+58 GVPDT
-66 DASVDGTSVHVFYG
+66 VVHVFD
-80 ATMDRGA
+80 AMDRNAG
-87 SADDRRRLPAAA
+87 DDRRKGPAGEQHHD
-99 SAAAT
+99 
-104 GAATAAAPTAD
+104 GAE
-115 QQSSGGDSDSY
+115 SEHFSDAY

-150 EKLREPYYR
+150 ENLRDPYYI
-159 DHEEQEHLKPQI
+159 DNENQEHLKPQI

-190 DPNYHNQNHYGILQA
+190 DPNYHNQNHCGILQA

-210 VYVAEQNNTQ
+210 VYLAEPNNTQ

-274 SDHEKGLLLW
+274 ADHEKGLLLW
-284 INHASH
+284 ISHASN
-290 ALIAKIQSEDG
+290 ALIAKIQAEEG

-340 MEIRVSKRPSVADAL
+340 MDIRVSKRPSVADAL
-355 HNLSLVHAFCV
+355 HNLSLVHAFCNR
-366 KCLPYSIFH
+366 CLPYSIFH
-375 MQPEDVTYMRGSM
+375 MLPEDVTYMRGCM

-408 KCVRYPGEERAMQY
+408 KCVRYPGEERAMQF

-453 SISAPGFTVAKSAS
+453 SVSAPGFTVAKAPS
-467 STIVKKSQSLQQ
+467 SSSVKKSQSLQQ
-479 TAENH
+479 TAENYSH
-484 PYDDRRAGSEESF
+484 DDRRAGSEESF

-507 LSSVADDKSVART
+507 LSSVADEKSITRVD
-520 EAAGRPSN
+520 AAGRPSN
-528 WEDQRRSSYAGRR
+528 WEEQRRSSYAGRR
-541 SRRNSITD
+541 SRRNSVSD

-603 VQHIIADNGYNGSN
+603 VQHILSDNGYDK
-617 GGEEPPRLRRQASN
+617 EEPPRLRRQTSN
-631 SSLDNVALRQILHS
+631 SSLDNVALKQILHS
-645 SAENDGGGTDN
+645 SENVNSDGDTS
-656 GDGGDAV
+656 
-663 TKLASFANLNRQ
+663 KLASFANLSRQ

-681 NFTYMEQE
+681 NLTYTEQE
-689 RQDDVK
+689 RDDSK
-695 QLNKRHGQSNGN
+695 SNLSNKKLGQTNGNRN

-722 WQQQSS
+722 WQQQSN

-733 MEQHSVDE
+733 MEQHSVADE

-760 EKRRHIENEKRKMEV
+760 EKRRHIENEKRRMEV

-809 SPAETVGPPT
+809 SPAEIGPPT

-825 SGATPTSVS
+825 SGETPTSVS
-834 EASSVPQQLPQEK
+834 ETTPVTQQPSQEK

-882 TPDIENMDP
+882 TPDIENMDL
-891 EQYRQS
+891 EQYHQS
-897 ITQMNT
+897 ISQICTPFRRMNN

-921 IQQQHLMTQHQKQ
+921 IQQQHLMTQHQQ
-934 MQQQFQQLQSLSQQH
+934 QIQQQFQQLQSLSQQH
-949 MQTYGMPPM
+949 MQNFGMAPI
-958 NPLTP
+958 NPLTSK
-963 RLQDPQQSQFYLHDQ
+963 LQDTQQSQFYLHDQ
-978 PQVQRRMWGQP
+978 PQLQRRMWGQP
-989 APAQS
+989 PPTQS

-1004 QQSMDS
+1004 QQSMDPRYS
-1010 RFSPQPAA
+1010 TQPTP

-1024 IYTDPTRTWA
+1024 LYQDTRNWGT
-1034 APHPAQK
+1034 HPPQQK
-1041 GFVLHDTQEPRYLN
+1041 GFVLHDTPQEPRYLN

-1065 MSHPGPTGYP
+1065 MSHPGPTYP
-1075 ASSSLFNQTQATSA
+1075 SSTSIFNQTPPSSA
-1089 SPQHRNAIHRI
+1089 SPQHRNAVHRI
-1100 SQLISESPEPKR
+1100 SQLMSESPEPKR
-1112 STVHHIPISCESP
+1112 PTVHHIPIKCESP

-1130 VTALHTPVPAP
+1130 ITAMHAPVPAP
-1141 PADDMKPQNIS
+1141 PVDDMKPQNIS
-1152 FIGNDDDIAQG
+1152 FIGNDDELTQG

-1175 YRIPSPTRPT
+1175 YRIPSPTRPS
-1185 ISQNSFQ
+1185 ISRNSFQ
-1192 PHPSLRETSR
+1192 PHPSLRE
-1202 SATPDVT
+1202 ATPSPSGTPEVT
-1209 PLDSTDA
+1209 PLDPTDA
-1216 GEKGFYIS
+1216 GEKGFYIC

-1240 RMSPKKERSASS
+1240 RTSPKKERGVSS
-1252 YNEHEDFMRSESPP
+1252 YVDSEDFTMRPDSPSAI
-1266 VSTVERQKQAE
+1266 VMDRQKQLE
-1277 AQRELERERL
+1277 IQR
-1287 RQAEEREQ
+1287 
-1295 QRQEMRDRELKR
+1295 DSD
-1307 EIERERQREKQRDSN
+1307 REKQRQIDERDFQRQEIRDREIQR
-1322 TEGRHASGVGLV
+1322 EGEREKQRERHEMSAESRQSGVGLI
-1334 IGNQLT
+1334 IGNQLA
-1340 NPDPNSMDEMEKKKE
+1340 NPDPNSLDEMERKKE
-1355 RIMLMSLQR
+1355 RIMLLSLQR
-1364 RQRQEEMKERKEVET
+1364 RQQQEEMKERKEVEA

-1403 RAAILEHHKVK
+1403 RAAILEQHKVK

-1420 EREGKVIDKELLNA
+1420 EREGKVIDKELLNT
-1434 INPAKLRNKT
+1434 IKPTKLRNKT
-1444 TPARPRPKT
+1444 ATTRPRPKT
-1453 IHGDAGAVLDSGALT
+1453 IHVDAGTELDSGALT

-1479 LSTASLT
+1479 LST
-1486 SPTMRRD
+1486 
-1493 YYRGSQDSLTA
+1493 
-1504 AHLDDRRCSGPL
+1504 
-1516 YRGGSLRVS
+1516 VS

-1537 PCRSV
+1537 PCRSM

-1556 AQESQQQIR
+1556 VQEPQQQVR
-1565 GRPKYQTY
+1565 GRPKYPSY

-1582 SLMNLCDSDSGLGR
+1582 SLMNLCGSSSDQDGMMCRYTDTDSGLGR
-1596 STPPRRAASPGIGSM
+1596 ATPPRRAPSPGMGSM
-1611 RHLTSPSGPGSL
+1611 RHLPSPSGPGSL
-1623 PPALMTSKKRI
+1623 PPGLMTKRRVF
-1634 YDDGSSD
+1634 DDGSSD

-1654 PRLYKLP
+1654 PRLYKQP
-1661 IAKSN
+1661 TTKSN
-1666 RNIMLNA
+1666 RGIMLNA
-1673 VEYCVFPGTVNRE
+1673 VEYCVFPGTVNKE
-1686 AKSRVLEE
+1686 AKRRVLDE
-1694 ISRSE
+1694 IARSE

-1721 PEREEVAKL
+1721 PDREEVSKL

-1738 IDNMFD
+1738 MDKMFD
-1744 KFFKYNSSGKC
+1744 KFFKYNSGAKC

-1781 KVNLPNKKDIPLV
+1781 KVNLPNKKDMPLV

>member
-1 MWNTI
+1 MWSAI
-6 SRFFAKGSKTA
+6 SRLFVKGKTEEPA
-17 VVQEVTSPPLSP
+17 PGTED
-29 SSTTTTTI
+29 
-37 TTTRTRTTTA
+37 RTC
-47 ARDDDERQDRL
+47 D
-58 ACNGVADD
+58 GVSDT
-66 DASVDGTSVHVFYG
+66 VVHVFD
-80 ATMDRGA
+80 AMDRNVG
-87 SADDRRRLPAAA
+87 DDRRKGTAGEQQHAAA
-99 SAAAT
+99 ESEHF
-104 GAATAAAPTAD
+104 
-115 QQSSGGDSDSY
+115 SDAY

-150 EKLREPYYR
+150 ENLREPYYV
-159 DHEEQEHLKPQI
+159 DHEDQEHLKPQI

-190 DPNYHNQNHYGILQA
+190 DPNYHNQNHCGILQA

-210 VYVAEQNNTQ
+210 VYLAEPNNTQ

-265 DPQAEVDVP
+265 DPQADVDVP
-274 SDHEKGLLLW
+274 GDHERGLLLW
-284 INHASH
+284 ISHASH
-290 ALIAKIQSEDG
+290 ALIAKIQTEEG

-330 AFYCP
+330 AYYCP

-340 MEIRVSKRPSVADAL
+340 MDIRVSKRPSVADAL
-355 HNLSLVHAFCV
+355 HNLSLVHAFCNR
-366 KCLPYSIFH
+366 CLPYSIFH

-408 KCVRYPGEERAMQY
+408 KCVRYPGEERAMQF

-453 SISAPGFTVAKSAS
+453 SVSAPGFTVAKAS
-467 STIVKKSQSLQQ
+467 SSPSVKKSQSLQQ
-479 TAENH
+479 TAENYSH
-484 PYDDRRAGSEESF
+484 DDRRAGSEESF

-507 LSSVADDKSVART
+507 LSSVADEKSLARAD
-520 EAAGRPSN
+520 AAGRPSN

-541 SRRNSITD
+541 SRRNSVSD

-603 VQHIIADNGYNGSN
+603 VQHILADNGYGND
-617 GGEEPPRLRRQASN
+617 EPPRLRRQASN
-631 SSLDNVALRQILHS
+631 SSLDNVALKQILHS
-645 SAENDGGGTDN
+645 SENDNSEGDN
-656 GDGGDAV
+656 
-663 TKLASFANLNRQ
+663 TSKLASFANLNRQ
-675 SSEKGI
+675 SSEKSSI
-681 NFTYMEQE
+681 N
-689 RQDDVK
+689 
-695 QLNKRHGQSNGN
+695 LNYTESEDITTKSNLSNKKHGQTNGNGN

-722 WQQQSS
+722 WQQQSN

-733 MEQHSVDE
+733 AEQHSADE

-760 EKRRHIENEKRKMEV
+760 EKRRHIENEKRRMEV

-809 SPAETVGPPT
+809 SPAEIGPPT

-825 SGATPTSVS
+825 SGETPSSVS
-834 EASSVPQQLPQEK
+834 ETTPVPQQPFQEK

-882 TPDIENMDP
+882 TPDIENMDLD
-891 EQYRQS
+891 QYHQS
-897 ITQMNT
+897 ISQMNS

-921 IQQQHLMTQHQKQ
+921 IQQQHLMTHHQQQMQHQL
-934 MQQQFQQLQSLSQQH
+934 QQLQSLSQQH
-949 MQTYGMPPM
+949 MQSYGITPI
-958 NPLTP
+958 NPITP
-963 RLQDPQQSQFYLHDQ
+963 KLQDSQQSQFYLHDQ
-978 PQVQRRMWGQP
+978 PQLQRRMWGQP
-989 APAQS
+989 PSTQS

-1004 QQSMDS
+1004 QQQVDS
-1010 RFSPQPAA
+1010 RYNSPPSV
-1018 YQQDMR
+1018 YHQDMR
-1024 IYTDPTRTWA
+1024 LFQDTRNWGT
-1034 APHPAQK
+1034 HPPQQK
-1041 GFVLHDTQEPRYLN
+1041 GFVLHDTSQEPRYLN

-1065 MSHPGPTGYP
+1065 MSHPGSTYPT
-1075 ASSSLFNQTQATSA
+1075 SSSIFNQTPPSSA
-1089 SPQHRNAIHRI
+1089 SPQHRNAVHRI
-1100 SQLISESPEPKR
+1100 SQLMSESPEPKR
-1112 STVHHIPISCESP
+1112 PTVHHIPIKCDSP

-1141 PADDMKPQNIS
+1141 PVDDMKPQNIS
-1152 FIGNDDDIAQG
+1152 FIGNDDELSQG
-1163 IRGLNITSGSRT
+1163 IRGLHITSGNRT
-1175 YRIPSPTRPT
+1175 YRIPSPTRPS
-1185 ISQNSFQ
+1185 ISRNSFQ
-1192 PHPSLRETSR
+1192 PHPSLRE
-1202 SATPDVT
+1202 ATPSPSGTPEVT
-1209 PLDSTDA
+1209 PLDPTDA
-1216 GEKGFYIS
+1216 GEKGFYIC

-1240 RMSPKKERSASS
+1240 RTSPKKERTASS
-1252 YNEHEDFMRSESPP
+1252 YIDNEDFTVRSESP
-1266 VSTVERQKQAE
+1266 SAISDRQKLLE
-1277 AQRELERERL
+1277 IRRDSDREKQRQLDEREF
-1287 RQAEEREQ
+1287 
-1295 QRQEMRDRELKR
+1295 QRQEIRDRELQR
-1307 EIERERQREKQRDSN
+1307 EEEREKQRERRDTSA
-1322 TEGRHASGVGLV
+1322 ESRQSGIGLI
-1334 IGNQLT
+1334 IGNQLA
-1340 NPDPNSMDEMEKKKE
+1340 NPDPNSLDEMERKKE
-1355 RIMLMSLQR
+1355 RIMLQSLQR
-1364 RQRQEEMKERKEVET
+1364 RQQQEEMKERKEAEA

-1403 RAAILEHHKVK
+1403 RASILEQHKVK

-1434 INPAKLRNKT
+1434 IKPTKLRNKT
-1444 TPARPRPKT
+1444 ATTRPRPKT
-1453 IHGDAGAVLDSGALT
+1453 IHVDAGAELDSGALT

-1479 LSTASLT
+1479 LST
-1486 SPTMRRD
+1486 
-1493 YYRGSQDSLTA
+1493 
-1504 AHLDDRRCSGPL
+1504 
-1516 YRGGSLRVS
+1516 VS

-1537 PCRSV
+1537 PCRSM

-1556 AQESQQQIR
+1556 
-1565 GRPKYQTY
+1565 T
-1573 QNFKGRKSN
+1573 
-1582 SLMNLCDSDSGLGR
+1582 DSGLGR
-1596 STPPRRAASPGIGSM
+1596 ATPPRRAPSPGMGSM
-1611 RHLTSPSGPGSL
+1611 RHLPSPSGPGSL
-1623 PPALMTSKKRI
+1623 PPGLMTKRRVF
-1634 YDDGSSD
+1634 DDGSSD

-1654 PRLYKLP
+1654 PRLYKQP
-1661 IAKSN
+1661 TTKSN
-1666 RNIMLNA
+1666 RGIMLNA

-1686 AKSRVLEE
+1686 AKRRVLDE
-1694 ISRSE
+1694 IARSE

-1721 PEREEVAKL
+1721 PDREEVSKL

-1738 IDNMFD
+1738 NDKMFD
-1744 KFFKYNSSGKC
+1744 KFFKYNSGGKC

-1781 KVNLPNKKDIPLV
+1781 KVNLPNKKDMPLV

>member
-1 MWNTI
+1 MWSAIT
-6 SRFFAKGSKTA
+6 RLFVKGKTEESA
-17 VVQEVTSPPLSP
+17 P
-29 SSTTTTTI
+29 
-37 TTTRTRTTTA
+37 RTKDRTC
-47 ARDDDERQDRL
+47 D
-58 ACNGVADD
+58 GVPDT
-66 DASVDGTSVHVFYG
+66 VVHVFD
-80 ATMDRGA
+80 AMDRNAG
-87 SADDRRRLPAAA
+87 DDRRKGPAGEQHHD
-99 SAAAT
+99 
-104 GAATAAAPTAD
+104 GAETEHF
-115 QQSSGGDSDSY
+115 SDAY

-150 EKLREPYYR
+150 ENLRDPYYI
-159 DHEEQEHLKPQI
+159 DNENQEHLKPQI

-190 DPNYHNQNHYGILQA
+190 DPNYHNQNHCGILQA

-210 VYVAEQNNTQ
+210 VYLAEPNNTQ

-274 SDHEKGLLLW
+274 ADHEKGLLLW
-284 INHASH
+284 ISHASN
-290 ALIAKIQSEDG
+290 ALIAKIQADEG

-340 MEIRVSKRPSVADAL
+340 MDIRVSKRPSVADAL
-355 HNLSLVHAFCV
+355 HNLSLVHAFCNR
-366 KCLPYSIFH
+366 CLPYSIFH
-375 MQPEDVTYMRGSM
+375 MLPEDVTYMRGCM

-408 KCVRYPGEERAMQY
+408 KCVRYPGEERAMQF

-453 SISAPGFTVAKSAS
+453 SVSAPGFTVAKAPS
-467 STIVKKSQSLQQ
+467 SSSVKKSQSLQQ
-479 TAENH
+479 TAENYSH
-484 PYDDRRAGSEESF
+484 DDRRAGSEESF

-507 LSSVADDKSVART
+507 LSSVADEKSITRVD
-520 EAAGRPSN
+520 AAGRPSN
-528 WEDQRRSSYAGRR
+528 WEEQRRSSYAGRR
-541 SRRNSITD
+541 SRRNSVSD

-603 VQHIIADNGYNGSN
+603 VQHILSDNGYDK
-617 GGEEPPRLRRQASN
+617 EEPPRLRRQTSN
-631 SSLDNVALRQILHS
+631 SSLDNVALKQILHS
-645 SAENDGGGTDN
+645 SENVNSDGDTS
-656 GDGGDAV
+656 
-663 TKLASFANLNRQ
+663 KLASFANLSRQ

-681 NFTYMEQE
+681 NLTYTEQE
-689 RQDDVK
+689 RDDSK
-695 QLNKRHGQSNGN
+695 SNLSNKKLGQTNGNRN

-722 WQQQSS
+722 WQQQSN

-733 MEQHSVDE
+733 MEQHSVADE

-760 EKRRHIENEKRKMEV
+760 EKRRHIENEKRRMEV

-785 KAAFLQAVTKGKVK
+785 KAAFLQAVTKLYLVGKVK

-809 SPAETVGPPT
+809 SPAEIGPPT

-825 SGATPTSVS
+825 SGETPTSVS
-834 EASSVPQQLPQEK
+834 ETTPVTQQPSQEK

-882 TPDIENMDP
+882 TPDIENMDL
-891 EQYRQS
+891 EQYHQS
-897 ITQMNT
+897 ISQIYTPFRRMNN

-921 IQQQHLMTQHQKQ
+921 IQQQHLMTQHQQ
-934 MQQQFQQLQSLSQQH
+934 QIQQQFQQLQSLSQQH
-949 MQTYGMPPM
+949 MQNFGMAPI
-958 NPLTP
+958 NPLTSK
-963 RLQDPQQSQFYLHDQ
+963 LQDTQQSQFYLHDQ
-978 PQVQRRMWGQP
+978 PQLQRRMWGQP
-989 APAQS
+989 PPTQS

-1004 QQSMDS
+1004 QQSMDP
-1010 RFSPQPAA
+1010 RYNTQPTP

-1024 IYTDPTRTWA
+1024 LYQDTRNWGT
-1034 APHPAQK
+1034 HPPQQK
-1041 GFVLHDTQEPRYLN
+1041 GFVLHDTPQEPRYLN

-1065 MSHPGPTGYP
+1065 MSHPGPTYP
-1075 ASSSLFNQTQATSA
+1075 SSTSIFNQTPPSSA
-1089 SPQHRNAIHRI
+1089 SPQHRNAVHRI
-1100 SQLISESPEPKR
+1100 SQLMSESPEPKR
-1112 STVHHIPISCESP
+1112 PTVHHIPIKCESP

-1130 VTALHTPVPAP
+1130 IAAMHAPVPAP
-1141 PADDMKPQNIS
+1141 PVDDMKPQNIS
-1152 FIGNDDDIAQG
+1152 FIGNDDELTQG

-1175 YRIPSPTRPT
+1175 YRIPSPTRPS
-1185 ISQNSFQ
+1185 ISRNSFQ
-1192 PHPSLRETSR
+1192 PHPSLRE
-1202 SATPDVT
+1202 ATPSPSGTPEVT
-1209 PLDSTDA
+1209 PLDPTDA
-1216 GEKGFYIS
+1216 GEKGFYIC

-1240 RMSPKKERSASS
+1240 RTSPKKERGVSS
-1252 YNEHEDFMRSESPP
+1252 YVDSEDFTMRPDSPSAI
-1266 VSTVERQKQAE
+1266 VMDRQKQLE
-1277 AQRELERERL
+1277 IQR
-1287 RQAEEREQ
+1287 
-1295 QRQEMRDRELKR
+1295 DSD
-1307 EIERERQREKQRDSN
+1307 REKQRQIDERDFQRQEIRDREIQR
-1322 TEGRHASGVGLV
+1322 EGEREKQRERHEMSGESRQSGVGLI
-1334 IGNQLT
+1334 IGNQLA
-1340 NPDPNSMDEMEKKKE
+1340 NPDPNSLDEMERKKE
-1355 RIMLMSLQR
+1355 RIMLLSLQR
-1364 RQRQEEMKERKEVET
+1364 RQQQEEMKERKEVEA

-1403 RAAILEHHKVK
+1403 RAAILEQHKVK

-1420 EREGKVIDKELLNA
+1420 EREGKVIDKELLNT
-1434 INPAKLRNKT
+1434 IKPTKLRNKT
-1444 TPARPRPKT
+1444 ATTRPRPKT
-1453 IHGDAGAVLDSGALT
+1453 IHVDAGTELDSGALT

-1479 LSTASLT
+1479 LSTDT
-1486 SPTMRRD
+1486 
-1493 YYRGSQDSLTA
+1493 
-1504 AHLDDRRCSGPL
+1504 
-1516 YRGGSLRVS
+1516 
-1525 SVDSPDD
+1525 
-1532 GRGSS
+1532 
-1537 PCRSV
+1537 
-1542 NQLGRRGSYKTSRD
+1542 
-1556 AQESQQQIR
+1556 
-1565 GRPKYQTY
+1565 
-1573 QNFKGRKSN
+1573 
-1582 SLMNLCDSDSGLGR
+1582 DSGLGR
-1596 STPPRRAASPGIGSM
+1596 ATPPRRAPSPGMGSM
-1611 RHLTSPSGPGSL
+1611 RHLPSPSGPGSL
-1623 PPALMTSKKRI
+1623 PPGLMTKRRVF
-1634 YDDGSSD
+1634 DDGSSD

-1654 PRLYKLP
+1654 PRLYKQP
-1661 IAKSN
+1661 TTKSN
-1666 RNIMLNA
+1666 RGIMLNA
-1673 VEYCVFPGTVNRE
+1673 VEYCVFPGTVNKE
-1686 AKSRVLEE
+1686 AKRRVLDE
-1694 ISRSE
+1694 IARSE

-1721 PEREEVAKL
+1721 PDREEVSKL

-1738 IDNMFD
+1738 MDKMFD
-1744 KFFKYNSSGKC
+1744 KFFKYNSGAKC

-1781 KVNLPNKKDIPLV
+1781 KVNLPNKKDMPLV

>member
-1 MWNTI
+1 MWSAIT
-6 SRFFAKGSKTA
+6 RLFVKGKTEESA
-17 VVQEVTSPPLSP
+17 P
-29 SSTTTTTI
+29 
-37 TTTRTRTTTA
+37 RTKDWTC
-47 ARDDDERQDRL
+47 D
-58 ACNGVADD
+58 GVPDT
-66 DASVDGTSVHVFYG
+66 VVHVFD
-80 ATMDRGA
+80 AMDRNAG
-87 SADDRRRLPAAA
+87 DDRRKGPAGEQHHD
-99 SAAAT
+99 
-104 GAATAAAPTAD
+104 GAE
-115 QQSSGGDSDSY
+115 SEHFSDAY

-150 EKLREPYYR
+150 ENLRDPYYI
-159 DHEEQEHLKPQI
+159 DNENQEHLKPQI

-190 DPNYHNQNHYGILQA
+190 DPNYHNQNHCGILQA

-210 VYVAEQNNTQ
+210 VYLAEPNNTQ

-274 SDHEKGLLLW
+274 ADHEKGLLLW
-284 INHASH
+284 ISHASN
-290 ALIAKIQSEDG
+290 ALIAKIQAEEG

-340 MEIRVSKRPSVADAL
+340 MDIRVSKRPSVADAL
-355 HNLSLVHAFCV
+355 HNLSLVHAFCNR
-366 KCLPYSIFH
+366 CLPYSIFH
-375 MQPEDVTYMRGSM
+375 MLPEDVTYMRGCM

-408 KCVRYPGEERAMQY
+408 KCVRYPGEERAMQF

-453 SISAPGFTVAKSAS
+453 SVSAPGFTVAKAPS
-467 STIVKKSQSLQQ
+467 SSSVKKSQSLQQ
-479 TAENH
+479 TAENYSH
-484 PYDDRRAGSEESF
+484 DDRRAGSEESF

-507 LSSVADDKSVART
+507 LSSVADEKSITRID
-520 EAAGRPSN
+520 AAGRPSN
-528 WEDQRRSSYAGRR
+528 WEEQRRSSYAGRR
-541 SRRNSITD
+541 SRRNSVSD

-603 VQHIIADNGYNGSN
+603 VQHILSDNGYDK
-617 GGEEPPRLRRQASN
+617 EEPPRLRRQTSN
-631 SSLDNVALRQILHS
+631 SSLDNVALKQILHS
-645 SAENDGGGTDN
+645 SENVNSDGDTS
-656 GDGGDAV
+656 
-663 TKLASFANLNRQ
+663 KLASFANLSRQ

-681 NFTYMEQE
+681 NLTYTEQE
-689 RQDDVK
+689 RDDSK
-695 QLNKRHGQSNGN
+695 SNLSSKKLGQTNGNRN

-722 WQQQSS
+722 WQQQSN

-733 MEQHSVDE
+733 MEQHSVADE

-760 EKRRHIENEKRKMEV
+760 EKRRHIENEKRRMEV

-785 KAAFLQAVTKGKVK
+785 KAAFLQAVTKLYLVGKVK

-809 SPAETVGPPT
+809 SPAEIGPPT

-825 SGATPTSVS
+825 SGETPTSVS
-834 EASSVPQQLPQEK
+834 ETTPVTQQPSQEK

-882 TPDIENMDP
+882 TPDIENMDL
-891 EQYRQS
+891 EQYHQS
-897 ITQMNT
+897 ISQMNN

-921 IQQQHLMTQHQKQ
+921 IQQQHLMTQHQQ
-934 MQQQFQQLQSLSQQH
+934 QIQQQFQQLQSLSQQH
-949 MQTYGMPPM
+949 MQNFGMAPI
-958 NPLTP
+958 NPLTSK
-963 RLQDPQQSQFYLHDQ
+963 LQDTQQSQFYLHDQ
-978 PQVQRRMWGQP
+978 PQLQRRMWGQP
-989 APAQS
+989 PPTQS

-1004 QQSMDS
+1004 QQSMDPRYS
-1010 RFSPQPAA
+1010 TQPTP

-1024 IYTDPTRTWA
+1024 LYQDTRNWGT
-1034 APHPAQK
+1034 HPPQQK
-1041 GFVLHDTQEPRYLN
+1041 GFVLHDTPQEPRYLN

-1065 MSHPGPTGYP
+1065 MSHPGPTYP
-1075 ASSSLFNQTQATSA
+1075 SSTSIFNQTPPSSA
-1089 SPQHRNAIHRI
+1089 SPQHRNAVHRI
-1100 SQLISESPEPKR
+1100 SQLMSESPEPKR
-1112 STVHHIPISCESP
+1112 PTVHHIPIKCESP

-1130 VTALHTPVPAP
+1130 ITAMHAPVPAP
-1141 PADDMKPQNIS
+1141 PVDDMKPQNIS
-1152 FIGNDDDIAQG
+1152 FIGNDDELTQG

-1175 YRIPSPTRPT
+1175 YRIPSPTRPS
-1185 ISQNSFQ
+1185 ISRNSFQ
-1192 PHPSLRETSR
+1192 PHPSLRE
-1202 SATPDVT
+1202 ATPSPSGTPEVT
-1209 PLDSTDA
+1209 PLDPTDA
-1216 GEKGFYIS
+1216 GEKGFYIC

-1240 RMSPKKERSASS
+1240 RTSPKKERGVSS
-1252 YNEHEDFMRSESPP
+1252 YVDSEDFTMRPDSPSAI
-1266 VSTVERQKQAE
+1266 VMDRQKQLE
-1277 AQRELERERL
+1277 IQR
-1287 RQAEEREQ
+1287 
-1295 QRQEMRDRELKR
+1295 DSD
-1307 EIERERQREKQRDSN
+1307 REKQRQIDERDFQRQEIRDREIQR
-1322 TEGRHASGVGLV
+1322 EGEREKQRERHEMSGESRQSGVGLI
-1334 IGNQLT
+1334 IGNQLA
-1340 NPDPNSMDEMEKKKE
+1340 NPDPNSLDEMERKKE
-1355 RIMLMSLQR
+1355 RIMLLSLQR
-1364 RQRQEEMKERKEVET
+1364 RQQQEEMKERKEVEA

-1403 RAAILEHHKVK
+1403 RAAILEQHKVK

-1420 EREGKVIDKELLNA
+1420 EREGKVIDKELLNT
-1434 INPAKLRNKT
+1434 IKPTKLRNKT
-1444 TPARPRPKT
+1444 ATTRPRPKT
-1453 IHGDAGAVLDSGALT
+1453 IHVDAGTELDSGALT

-1479 LSTASLT
+1479 LST
-1486 SPTMRRD
+1486 
-1493 YYRGSQDSLTA
+1493 
-1504 AHLDDRRCSGPL
+1504 
-1516 YRGGSLRVS
+1516 VS

-1537 PCRSV
+1537 PCRSM

-1556 AQESQQQIR
+1556 VQEPQQQVR
-1565 GRPKYQTY
+1565 GRPKYPSY

-1582 SLMNLCDSDSGLGR
+1582 SLMNLCGSSSDQDGMMCRYTDTDSGLGR
-1596 STPPRRAASPGIGSM
+1596 ATPPRRAPSPGMGSM
-1611 RHLTSPSGPGSL
+1611 RHLPSPSGPGSL
-1623 PPALMTSKKRI
+1623 PPGLMTKRRVF
-1634 YDDGSSD
+1634 DDGSSD

-1654 PRLYKLP
+1654 PRLYKQP
-1661 IAKSN
+1661 TTKSN
-1666 RNIMLNA
+1666 RGIMLNA
-1673 VEYCVFPGTVNRE
+1673 VEYCVFPGTVNKE
-1686 AKSRVLEE
+1686 AKRRVLDE
-1694 ISRSE
+1694 IARSE

-1721 PEREEVAKL
+1721 PDREEVSKL

-1738 IDNMFD
+1738 MDKMFD
-1744 KFFKYNSSGKC
+1744 KFFKYNSGAKC

-1781 KVNLPNKKDIPLV
+1781 KVNLPNKKDMPLV